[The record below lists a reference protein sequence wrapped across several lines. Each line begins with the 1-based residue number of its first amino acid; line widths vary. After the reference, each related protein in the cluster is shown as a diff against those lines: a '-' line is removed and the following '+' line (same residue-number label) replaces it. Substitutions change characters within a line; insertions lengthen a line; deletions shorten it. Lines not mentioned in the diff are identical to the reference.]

1 MPYSDQEAFLN
12 AYLKNYAKAQ
22 QNAINSGK
30 TGMSSA
36 RYTGQQA
43 MNAAPTTL
51 PDYGDIANS
60 FTTAYTK
67 QLAAVEA
74 QREKEAKAAQAA
86 AEKEARAAA
95 SAAKKASS
103 STTKSKK
110 LKKEELK
117 ALDSELEEM
126 AKTRV
131 ALQERKETQDTN
143 TRERIKENVGDTA
156 GISSLTA
163 ASRTFAPERKGS
175 ATKKRLSQRL
185 AAGVKGLAKGASTYK
200 QMQKA
205 RGGVSAEDSV
215 DLGGDQTPQAT
226 AAKQRS
232 RTKTRA
238 SVAKQSFT
246 TQELD
251 ARLTATNQRMRELQ
265 KQGKTQTR
273 EYRQLQNQHDTYA
286 TALGVDSF
294 AGRAGATGLGAVS
307 GFAAGLAN
315 MGDATARAIR
325 GQSASMDIPEY
336 EAASNDLQEAN
347 EQRDA
352 LIQMGRA
359 YTDTPNGP
367 VATPE
372 FQQVLDR
379 IASAKGVRAE
389 NQVTPERNQVVS
401 DMLDFAQN
409 QNQKAQAG
417 LDNTGRFV
425 VGTIGSVAQN
435 LPAFAAAAAVPEA
448 APVLIP
454 TLMGVSAAGNRE
466 NELEQRGVP
475 LNQAVLRSGLSGAVS
490 AITNKLPLEQG
501 AELMA
506 GNGPGLVR
514 AMARQALSEG
524 GQEASEYAADYG
536 LDVLAG
542 DPDANFSLAELGQ
555 QALGGALGGAI
566 SAAGSSLIGSGVNRL
581 REAQE
586 NAPVDTD
593 VQQAEPVSPDT
604 EAARQPLEAGQE
616 ALPGLDAVVDAYH
629 NGNLTNAQI
638 EQLKPGGELRQ
649 AFEEATGVKLPDTS
663 SETRKTLKAEAQI
676 QTIPTLSEDA
686 GYVPAGYH
694 AEDPGYIGGA
704 TSRDIAAEITGKDG
718 KSVYTRQ
725 LADIRDRF
733 LDAVQNGEDT
743 STIEQEAQALA
754 EKIFPESAF
763 VENTDTDYVRALRE
777 ALKKPVRVTDAEL
790 SDLENALGAT
800 RTEINRRYGL
810 NLVKAGDSST
820 SGLDQAVMEL
830 GEAFPDV
837 DLFAHPADAFAE
849 IVQKY
854 DQLKDGVQAVD
865 TESMKAARAYVADHI
880 LYGDSLDAAMAR
892 EAQTEAFDNFENSPY
907 TETNAMQD
915 GGEEVG
921 TRGGYGRRNLDGVDF
936 SEDDRRAEGKAP
948 EKPAFSGKG
957 SANTGVPEQVRR
969 VPGGGTPERVRE
981 INGHRYTYGQP
992 DAADYTAPVRT
1003 AADYAKQRYGLDV
1016 DVSDGPAYVDGN
1028 EHNSLMFTLPDGTIV
1043 VNNAAALDPDTVTAM
1058 IDHEVMHNIQHKN
1071 HALYARVDAALKESG
1086 VNPNA
1091 YREGTDLYEV
1101 LHGYDERNPDFMDLD
1116 NLPKFRRE
1124 LSAQIAGYAYRPEL
1138 AKSIFGDFVDDF
1150 DTVFDTVRSVLDERA
1165 QLGQQ
1170 ESGSQGSTAATTIPE
1185 LMPTQRVQELIP
1197 TLEDHPNTVGAA
1209 QRQFD
1214 RPEVSSQSHMTRD
1227 TDNDYLQPLVQRDQ
1241 GGEQKFTHERV
1252 SNADRMKIAANSME
1266 TESRDEIVSRLTSKE
1281 QWDADDTA
1289 LAGSVLREWDSALGD
1304 MDKSGEAYKQ
1314 ALAQKMK
1321 FTQRISESN
1330 TMNAQA
1336 LQMTQEFTTPE
1347 TAVMQSQKNIK
1358 TAVDRVANGKNKR
1371 KFDQYKSDVET
1382 AIANAEDTATQK
1394 ANDAVQKAIETVR
1407 QQVADETDQ
1416 PSVEDVLGRKLAA
1429 AVNRY
1434 ATDGKEASVEDVV
1447 QSEMLSQLTKMATSD
1462 TEKGARPK
1470 KPKLTVEQKLQ
1481 TALDNQETY
1490 TQAWEAAKEALVER
1504 YKDNADMSSRLQAF
1518 FNDAGES
1525 GLYGKDT
1532 IKQLVSKYTKDQGI
1546 DFKTLVKKGRR
1557 DKQSTLREIQE
1568 RIQDTFDMDDT
1579 QAQRIAEMAMNEY
1592 SKALSEA
1599 ADANLKAIRGGKG
1612 KTSKSTHDQFLGL
1625 LRMGIYDNEDVKA
1638 YAASKFGVQ
1647 PLTAEQCQQILD
1659 LAERAEQLPANSRD
1673 RVLLE
1678 SEAATIAA
1686 RNLSGSFH
1694 DAWDVWRYTSMLFN
1708 ARTNEKNIGGNVSMG
1723 LNART
1728 KDVVLAAMEWMIN
1741 KVAPGKVERTTAI
1754 VTPFTE
1760 NGRAL
1765 LAASANDA
1773 DLNSY
1778 RQLSGTSERMNLARD
1793 MQRHR
1798 EAFRS
1803 LASPDSNNIVTKF
1816 LSGLDSL
1823 AARASAPLE
1832 VSDYE
1837 GAFGVLE
1844 GLRGINKNMD
1854 AAIDW
1859 IRASAE
1865 SATNKGVLGVAGL
1878 KNNYAWSLAQYLKA
1892 NGADASIF
1900 DATDAQ
1906 SLALLD
1912 KARAHAIQQA
1922 LINTYHA
1929 ESKTASAVAKF
1940 KADLRGSDNFASRVL
1955 GDIVEGQLPF
1965 VKTPINVAKQSL
1977 QYSPLGFVSTAAEG
1991 IKVARGTG
1999 DVNLMLDH
2007 AAASVTGSLLFALG
2021 GILAEKGLLTA
2032 GIGDDEKDKANL
2044 EGRQEYSLQLVD
2056 DDGKL
2061 HSYTIDWANAAAIPM
2076 FAGAEYAK
2084 LAASDG
2090 ASLNSVASAS
2100 QQVLEPLLEMSFLQ
2114 GLNDNL
2120 ESLRYSEDPY
2130 IYGMAKQSLSS
2141 YATQGI
2147 PTLVGQVAR
2156 SIDPVRRST
2165 YSGTTGIESDI
2176 GYTANK
2182 IRNKIPFLS
2191 ETGQPYIDAFG
2202 DTQPNTG
2209 GSFAGRLAYNMLSPG
2224 YYGETTDDPVKQGVL
2239 DLANSSGDNSVI
2251 PEVAEKKVVWTS
2263 DKERHSYQLSPQ
2275 EYTDFATQQGQL
2287 RKDMAEAVLD
2297 SRYTEEQQVELIPEL
2312 YSTAG
2317 KITALDIV
2325 PDFSVGTE
2333 ERKRIDIYNQYG
2345 IDGLMNWIAYRKYA
2359 NTDGKTGI
2367 NQSEARAWLNDSD
2380 MSETMKDAFWAA
2392 SSSNWKSSR

>member
-43 MNAAPTTL
+43 MKAAPTTL

-95 SAAKKASS
+95 KAAKKASS

-143 TRERIKENVGDTA
+143 TRERSKENVGDTA

-226 AAKQRS
+226 AAKQRA

-238 SVAKQSFT
+238 SVAKQNFT

-265 KQGKTQTR
+265 KQGKTKTR

-286 TALGVDSF
+286 TALGVDSL
-294 AGRAGATGLGAVS
+294 AGRAGAIELGAVT
-307 GFAAGLAN
+307 GFGGGVAN
-315 MGDATARAIR
+315 MGDATLRAIR

-336 EAASNDLQEAN
+336 EAASDDLQEAN

-379 IASAKGVRAE
+379 IASAKGIRAE
-389 NQVTPERNQVVS
+389 NQITPEQNKVVKS
-401 DMLDFAQN
+401 ILDYSTEQT
-409 QNQKAQAG
+409 QKAQAG
-417 LDNTGRFV
+417 LNDQGRLLV
-425 VGTIGSVAQN
+425 EAIGGVSQI
-435 LPAFAAAAAVPEA
+435 LPAAVAAAAAPEA

-454 TLMGVSAAGNRE
+454 VLMGASAAGNRV
-466 NELEQRGVP
+466 NELEQRGIP
-475 LNQAVLRSGLSGAVS
+475 LNQAVLRGAMSGAVS
-490 AITNKLPLEQG
+490 GVTNKLPLEQG
-501 AELMA
+501 AELIA
-506 GNGPGLVR
+506 GGGPGVLR

-566 SAAGSSLIGSGVNRL
+566 SAAGSSLIGSGVNRA
-581 REAQE
+581 REALGANE

-604 EAARQPLEAGQE
+604 ETAPQQPTAAAQ
-616 ALPGLDAVVDAYH
+616 DAVQSPVTAAVEAFR
-629 NGNLTNAQI
+629 NGTLTNQ
-638 EQLKPGGELRQ
+638 QLDDLKPGGALRSE
-649 AFEEATGVKLPDTS
+649 FEAATGMTLPETS
-663 SETRKTLKAEAQI
+663 SETRKVLKAGMQEE
-676 QTIPTLSEDA
+676 IPYLRPVDSAENT
-686 GYVPAGYH
+686 GYDGTNETYT
-694 AEDPGYIGGA
+694 GGA
-704 TSRDIAAEITGKDG
+704 S
-718 KSVYTRQ
+718 
-725 LADIRDRF
+725 
-733 LDAVQNGEDT
+733 
-743 STIEQEAQALA
+743 
-754 EKIFPESAF
+754 
-763 VENTDTDYVRALRE
+763 
-777 ALKKPVRVTDAEL
+777 
-790 SDLENALGAT
+790 
-800 RTEINRRYGL
+800 
-810 NLVKAGDSST
+810 
-820 SGLDQAVMEL
+820 
-830 GEAFPDV
+830 
-837 DLFAHPADAFAE
+837 
-849 IVQKY
+849 
-854 DQLKDGVQAVD
+854 
-865 TESMKAARAYVADHI
+865 
-880 LYGDSLDAAMAR
+880 DSLL
-892 EAQTEAFDNFENSPY
+892 T
-907 TETNAMQD
+907 T
-915 GGEEVG
+915 
-921 TRGGYGRRNLDGVDF
+921 
-936 SEDDRRAEGKAP
+936 
-948 EKPAFSGKG
+948 PA
-957 SANTGVPEQVRR
+957 
-969 VPGGGTPERVRE
+969 
-981 INGHRYTYGQP
+981 
-992 DAADYTAPVRT
+992 
-1003 AADYAKQRYGLDV
+1003 
-1016 DVSDGPAYVDGN
+1016 
-1028 EHNSLMFTLPDGTIV
+1028 
-1043 VNNAAALDPDTVTAM
+1043 
-1058 IDHEVMHNIQHKN
+1058 
-1071 HALYARVDAALKESG
+1071 
-1086 VNPNA
+1086 
-1091 YREGTDLYEV
+1091 
-1101 LHGYDERNPDFMDLD
+1101 
-1116 NLPKFRRE
+1116 
-1124 LSAQIAGYAYRPEL
+1124 
-1138 AKSIFGDFVDDF
+1138 
-1150 DTVFDTVRSVLDERA
+1150 
-1165 QLGQQ
+1165 
-1170 ESGSQGSTAATTIPE
+1170 ESGSIPE
-1185 LMPTQRVQELIP
+1185 LMPTANQSVQEPIP
-1197 TLEDHPNTVGAA
+1197 TLADHPNTVGAA

-1214 RPEVSSQSHMTRD
+1214 RPEVASQSHMTRD
-1227 TDNDYLQPLVQRDQ
+1227 TDNDYLQPLVQSDQ

-1289 LAGSVLREWDSALGD
+1289 LAGSVLREWDLALGD

-1347 TAVMQSQKNIK
+1347 TAVMQSQKSIK

-1394 ANDAVQKAIETVR
+1394 ANDAVQKAIETAK
-1407 QQVADETDQ
+1407 QQVANETDQ
-1416 PSVEDVLGRKLAA
+1416 TSVEDALGRKLAA

-1470 KPKLTVEQKLQ
+1470 NPKLTVEQKLQ

-1490 TQAWEAAKEALVER
+1490 TQAWEAAKEALTER

-1518 FNDAGES
+1518 FDDAGES

-1546 DFKTLVKKGRR
+1546 DFKALVKKSRG
-1557 DKQSTLREIQE
+1557 DKQATLREIQD

-1599 ADANLKAIRGGKG
+1599 ADSNLKAIRDGKS
-1612 KTSKSTHDQFLGL
+1612 KTSKSTHDQFLEL
-1625 LRMGIYDNEDVKA
+1625 LRMGVYDEGDVQA

-1659 LAERAEQLPANSRD
+1659 LAERAEQLPANSRE

-1686 RNLSGSFH
+1686 RNLSGSFR

-1723 LNART
+1723 LNARA

-1741 KVAPGKVERTTAI
+1741 KVAPGSVERTTAI

-1760 NGRAL
+1760 DGRAL

-1803 LASPDSNNIVTKF
+1803 LAPSDSNNIVTKF
-1816 LSGLDSL
+1816 LSGLDHL

-1844 GLRGINKNMD
+1844 GLRGINKTMD

-1859 IRASAE
+1859 IQDSAASG
-1865 SATNKGVLGVAGL
+1865 TNKGVLGVAGL

-1955 GDIVEGQLPF
+1955 GDIVEGLLPF
-1965 VKTPINVAKQSL
+1965 VKTPINVAKQSV

-1991 IKVARGTG
+1991 VKVARGTG

-2032 GIGDDEKDKANL
+2032 GISDDEKDKANL

-2056 DDGKL
+2056 NDGKL

-2147 PTLVGQVAR
+2147 PTLAGQVAR
-2156 SIDPVRRST
+2156 SIDPIRRST

-2191 ETGQPYIDAFG
+2191 VTGQPYIDAFG
-2202 DTQPNTG
+2202 DTEENPG
-2209 GSFAGRLAYNMLSPG
+2209 GNFVGRLAYNMFSPG
-2224 YYGETTDDPVKQGVL
+2224 YYSETTDDPVQLGLL
-2239 DLANSSGDNSVI
+2239 DLANSTGNDEVI
-2251 PEVAEKKVVWTS
+2251 PELAAKKLSWTV
-2263 DKERHSYQLSPQ
+2263 DKEKHTYQLSPQ
-2275 EYTDFATQQGQL
+2275 EYTDFATQQGRL

-2317 KITALDIV
+2317 KIAALDIV

-2380 MSETMKDAFWAA
+2380 MSDAMKDAFWDA

>member
-1 MPYSDQEAFLN
+1 
-12 AYLKNYAKAQ
+12 
-22 QNAINSGK
+22 
-30 TGMSSA
+30 MS
-36 RYTGQQA
+36 
-43 MNAAPTTL
+43 
-51 PDYGDIANS
+51 
-60 FTTAYTK
+60 
-67 QLAAVEA
+67 
-74 QREKEAKAAQAA
+74 
-86 AEKEARAAA
+86 
-95 SAAKKASS
+95 
-103 STTKSKK
+103 
-110 LKKEELK
+110 
-117 ALDSELEEM
+117 
-126 AKTRV
+126 
-131 ALQERKETQDTN
+131 
-143 TRERIKENVGDTA
+143 
-156 GISSLTA
+156 
-163 ASRTFAPERKGS
+163 
-175 ATKKRLSQRL
+175 
-185 AAGVKGLAKGASTYK
+185 
-200 QMQKA
+200 
-205 RGGVSAEDSV
+205 
-215 DLGGDQTPQAT
+215 
-226 AAKQRS
+226 
-232 RTKTRA
+232 
-238 SVAKQSFT
+238 
-246 TQELD
+246 
-251 ARLTATNQRMRELQ
+251 
-265 KQGKTQTR
+265 
-273 EYRQLQNQHDTYA
+273 
-286 TALGVDSF
+286 
-294 AGRAGATGLGAVS
+294 
-307 GFAAGLAN
+307 
-315 MGDATARAIR
+315 
-325 GQSASMDIPEY
+325 
-336 EAASNDLQEAN
+336 
-347 EQRDA
+347 
-352 LIQMGRA
+352 
-359 YTDTPNGP
+359 
-367 VATPE
+367 
-372 FQQVLDR
+372 
-379 IASAKGVRAE
+379 
-389 NQVTPERNQVVS
+389 
-401 DMLDFAQN
+401 
-409 QNQKAQAG
+409 
-417 LDNTGRFV
+417 
-425 VGTIGSVAQN
+425 
-435 LPAFAAAAAVPEA
+435 
-448 APVLIP
+448 
-454 TLMGVSAAGNRE
+454 
-466 NELEQRGVP
+466 
-475 LNQAVLRSGLSGAVS
+475 
-490 AITNKLPLEQG
+490 
-501 AELMA
+501 
-506 GNGPGLVR
+506 
-514 AMARQALSEG
+514 
-524 GQEASEYAADYG
+524 
-536 LDVLAG
+536 
-542 DPDANFSLAELGQ
+542 
-555 QALGGALGGAI
+555 
-566 SAAGSSLIGSGVNRL
+566 
-581 REAQE
+581 
-586 NAPVDTD
+586 
-593 VQQAEPVSPDT
+593 
-604 EAARQPLEAGQE
+604 
-616 ALPGLDAVVDAYH
+616 
-629 NGNLTNAQI
+629 
-638 EQLKPGGELRQ
+638 
-649 AFEEATGVKLPDTS
+649 
-663 SETRKTLKAEAQI
+663 
-676 QTIPTLSEDA
+676 
-686 GYVPAGYH
+686 
-694 AEDPGYIGGA
+694 
-704 TSRDIAAEITGKDG
+704 
-718 KSVYTRQ
+718 
-725 LADIRDRF
+725 
-733 LDAVQNGEDT
+733 
-743 STIEQEAQALA
+743 
-754 EKIFPESAF
+754 
-763 VENTDTDYVRALRE
+763 
-777 ALKKPVRVTDAEL
+777 
-790 SDLENALGAT
+790 
-800 RTEINRRYGL
+800 
-810 NLVKAGDSST
+810 
-820 SGLDQAVMEL
+820 
-830 GEAFPDV
+830 
-837 DLFAHPADAFAE
+837 
-849 IVQKY
+849 
-854 DQLKDGVQAVD
+854 
-865 TESMKAARAYVADHI
+865 
-880 LYGDSLDAAMAR
+880 
-892 EAQTEAFDNFENSPY
+892 
-907 TETNAMQD
+907 
-915 GGEEVG
+915 
-921 TRGGYGRRNLDGVDF
+921 
-936 SEDDRRAEGKAP
+936 
-948 EKPAFSGKG
+948 
-957 SANTGVPEQVRR
+957 
-969 VPGGGTPERVRE
+969 
-981 INGHRYTYGQP
+981 
-992 DAADYTAPVRT
+992 
-1003 AADYAKQRYGLDV
+1003 
-1016 DVSDGPAYVDGN
+1016 
-1028 EHNSLMFTLPDGTIV
+1028 
-1043 VNNAAALDPDTVTAM
+1043 
-1058 IDHEVMHNIQHKN
+1058 
-1071 HALYARVDAALKESG
+1071 
-1086 VNPNA
+1086 
-1091 YREGTDLYEV
+1091 
-1101 LHGYDERNPDFMDLD
+1101 
-1116 NLPKFRRE
+1116 
-1124 LSAQIAGYAYRPEL
+1124 
-1138 AKSIFGDFVDDF
+1138 
-1150 DTVFDTVRSVLDERA
+1150 
-1165 QLGQQ
+1165 
-1170 ESGSQGSTAATTIPE
+1170 
-1185 LMPTQRVQELIP
+1185 
-1197 TLEDHPNTVGAA
+1197 DHPNTVGAA

-1214 RPEVSSQSHMTRD
+1214 RPEVASQSHMTRD

-1289 LAGSVLREWDSALGD
+1289 LAGSVLREWDLALGD
-1304 MDKSGEAYKQ
+1304 MDKSSEAYKQ

-1347 TAVMQSQKNIK
+1347 TAVMQSQKSIK

-1382 AIANAEDTATQK
+1382 SIANAEDTATQK
-1394 ANDAVQKAIETVR
+1394 ANDAVQKAIETAQR
-1407 QQVADETDQ
+1407 QVANETDQ
-1416 PSVEDVLGRKLAA
+1416 PSVEDALGRKLAA

-1434 ATDGKEASVEDVV
+1434 ATDWKEASVEDVV

-1490 TQAWEAAKEALVER
+1490 TQAWEAAKEALAER

-1518 FNDAGES
+1518 FDDAGES

-1546 DFKTLVKKGRR
+1546 DFKALVKKSRG
-1557 DKQSTLREIQE
+1557 DKQATLREIQE

-1599 ADANLKAIRGGKG
+1599 ADANLKAIRDGKS
-1612 KTSKSTHDQFLGL
+1612 KTSKSTHDQFLEL
-1625 LRMGIYDNEDVKA
+1625 LRMGVYDESDVQA

-1647 PLTAEQCQQILD
+1647 PLTSEQCQQILD
-1659 LAERAEQLPANSRD
+1659 LAERAEQLPVNSRE
-1673 RVLLE
+1673 RVAME
-1678 SEAATIAA
+1678 NKAAAIAA
-1686 RNLSGSFH
+1686 QNVSGSFR
-1694 DAWDVWRYTSMLFN
+1694 DAWDTWRYTSMLFN

-1723 LNART
+1723 LNARA

-1741 KVAPGKVERTTAI
+1741 KVAPGSVERTTAI

-1760 NGRAL
+1760 DGRAL

-1803 LASPDSNNIVTKF
+1803 LAPSDSNNIVTKF
-1816 LSGLDSL
+1816 LSGLDHL

-1859 IRASAE
+1859 IQETAASG
-1865 SATNKGVLGVAGL
+1865 TNKGVLGVAGL

-1940 KADLRGSDNFASRVL
+1940 KADLRGSDNFTRRVL
-1955 GDIVEGQLPF
+1955 GDIVEGLLPF
-1965 VKTPINVAKQSL
+1965 VKTPINVAKQSV

-2007 AAASVTGSLLFALG
+2007 AAASVTGSALFALG

-2032 GIGDDEKDKANL
+2032 GISDDEKDKANL

-2056 DDGKL
+2056 NDGKL

-2084 LAASDG
+2084 LTASDG
-2090 ASLNSVASAS
+2090 ASLNSVVSAS

-2114 GLNDNL
+2114 GLNNNL
-2120 ESLRYSEDPY
+2120 ESLRYSEKPY
-2130 IYGMAKQSLSS
+2130 IYGIAEQALSS

-2209 GSFAGRLAYNMLSPG
+2209 GSFAGRLAYNMISPG

-2317 KITALDIV
+2317 KIAALDIV
-2325 PDFSVGTE
+2325 PDYSVGTE

-2380 MSETMKDAFWAA
+2380 MSEAMKDAFWAA

>member
-12 AYLKNYAKAQ
+12 AYLKNYVKAQ
-22 QNAINSGK
+22 QNAVNGGK
-30 TGMSSA
+30 TGLSSA

-51 PDYGDIANS
+51 PDYGDIAGS

-117 ALDSELEEM
+117 ALDSELEEL

-131 ALQERKETQDTN
+131 ALQERKETQDAN

-175 ATKKRLSQRL
+175 ATKKSFSQRV
-185 AAGVKGLAKGASTYK
+185 AAGVKGFAKGASAYK

-215 DLGGDQTPQAT
+215 DLGGVQTPQAT
-226 AAKQRS
+226 AAKQKS
-232 RTKTRA
+232 RTKARA
-238 SVAKQSFT
+238 SVAKQNFT

-265 KQGKTQTR
+265 KQGKTKTR

-286 TALGVDSF
+286 AALGVDTL

-336 EAASNDLQEAN
+336 EAASDDLQAAN

-379 IASAKGVRAE
+379 IANAKGVRAE

-417 LDNTGRFV
+417 LDNTGRFL

-454 TLMGVSAAGNRE
+454 ALMGVSAAGNRE

-566 SAAGSSLIGSGVNRL
+566 SAAGSSLIGSGVNRA
-581 REAQE
+581 REVLGANG
-586 NAPVDTD
+586 NAPVDVD
-593 VQQAEPVSPDT
+593 VQQAEPVSPNPEPVAPAPESVSPSPET
-604 EAARQPLEAGQE
+604 AAQQTLEATQE
-616 ALPGLDAVVDAYH
+616 GIPELGVVTPDAAPKTAIDVIVDAYR
-629 NGNLTNAQI
+629 NGTLTNKQI
-638 EQLKPGGELRQ
+638 DQLKPGGELRQ
-649 AFEEATGVKLPDTS
+649 AFEEATGVTLPGTS
-663 SETRKTLKAEAQI
+663 SETRKALKAGMQEK
-676 QTIPTLSEDA
+676 IPYLRPVDSAENTGYDGTNETYTGGASDDGTGRGNGKIAEPNGEGREGIPELLRDA
-686 GYVPAGYH
+686 GNSHGAQASEGLVGNWNPSGGTQVLRGFLNVSPETQA
-694 AEDPGYIGGA
+694 AVERSGA
-704 TSRDIAAEITGKDG
+704 TPLELRDTTSDPQLFSSALEEARQKNPHGLMVSPKTVEELSQPETRTFMSADNMAGALVTADGDIEAVFKNPQSKAKQAATSLLITAVENGGRKLDCYGEALVRTYNNRGFEAVARIPFNAEEVEAGWTYGKQDVYVMKLRDGVTAQDIANRLTLPEEDG
-718 KSVYTRQ
+718 GFHQQTPQ
-725 LADIRDRF
+725 ELANLPVFDDY
-733 LDAVQNGEDT
+733 DE
-743 STIEQEAQALA
+743 ALA
-754 EKIFPESAF
+754 
-763 VENTDTDYVRALRE
+763 YR
-777 ALKKPVRVTDAEL
+777 
-790 SDLENALGAT
+790 
-800 RTEINRRYGL
+800 
-810 NLVKAGDSST
+810 
-820 SGLDQAVMEL
+820 
-830 GEAFPDV
+830 
-837 DLFAHPADAFAE
+837 
-849 IVQKY
+849 
-854 DQLKDGVQAVD
+854 
-865 TESMKAARAYVADHI
+865 
-880 LYGDSLDAAMAR
+880 DSL
-892 EAQTEAFDNFENSPY
+892 
-907 TETNAMQD
+907 
-915 GGEEVG
+915 
-921 TRGGYGRRNLDGVDF
+921 L
-936 SEDDRRAEGKAP
+936 
-948 EKPAFSGKG
+948 
-957 SANTGVPEQVRR
+957 
-969 VPGGGTPERVRE
+969 
-981 INGHRYTYGQP
+981 
-992 DAADYTAPVRT
+992 TAPT
-1003 AADYAKQRYGLDV
+1003 EN
-1016 DVSDGPAYVDGN
+1016 GN
-1028 EHNSLMFTLPDGTIV
+1028 
-1043 VNNAAALDPDTVTAM
+1043 
-1058 IDHEVMHNIQHKN
+1058 
-1071 HALYARVDAALKESG
+1071 
-1086 VNPNA
+1086 
-1091 YREGTDLYEV
+1091 
-1101 LHGYDERNPDFMDLD
+1101 
-1116 NLPKFRRE
+1116 
-1124 LSAQIAGYAYRPEL
+1124 
-1138 AKSIFGDFVDDF
+1138 
-1150 DTVFDTVRSVLDERA
+1150 
-1165 QLGQQ
+1165 
-1170 ESGSQGSTAATTIPE
+1170 IPE
-1185 LMPTQRVQELIP
+1185 LMPTANQSVQEPIP
-1197 TLEDHPNTVGAA
+1197 TLADHPNTVGAA

-1214 RPEVSSQSHMTRD
+1214 RPEVASQSHMTRD

-1241 GGEQKFTHERV
+1241 GGEQQFTHERV

-1266 TESRDEIVSRLTSKE
+1266 TESRDEIVSRLTGKE

-1289 LAGSVLREWDSALGD
+1289 LAGSVLREWDLALGD
-1304 MDKSGEAYKQ
+1304 MDKSGDAYKQ

-1347 TAVMQSQKNIK
+1347 TAVMQSQKSIK

-1371 KFDQYKSDVET
+1371 KFDQYKGDVET
-1382 AIANAEDTATQK
+1382 AVANAEDTATQK
-1394 ANDAVQKAIETVR
+1394 ANDAVQKAIEAV
-1407 QQVADETDQ
+1407 QQQATDTDEQ
-1416 PSVEDVLGRKLAA
+1416 PSNATKRGKRTEKTQDEANQPSAEDVLSRKLAA
-1429 AVNRY
+1429 AVKRHV
-1434 ATDGKEASVEDVV
+1434 TDGKESSVEDVV

-1462 TEKGARPK
+1462 TEKGARPQ
-1470 KPKLTVEQKLQ
+1470 KPKLTVEEKLQ

-1490 TQAWEAAKEALVER
+1490 SHVWEAAKEALTER

-1518 FNDAGES
+1518 FDDAGES

-1546 DFKTLVKKGRR
+1546 DFKALVKKSRG
-1557 DKQSTLREIQE
+1557 DKQATLREIQD

-1592 SKALSEA
+1592 SRALSEA
-1599 ADANLKAIRGGKG
+1599 ADSNLKAIRDGKS
-1612 KTSKSTHDQFLGL
+1612 KTSKSTHDQFLEL
-1625 LRMGIYDNEDVKA
+1625 LRMGVYDEGDVQA

-1659 LAERAEQLPANSRD
+1659 LAERAEQLPVNSRD
-1673 RVLLE
+1673 RVLME
-1678 SEAATIAA
+1678 SEVATIAA
-1686 RNLSGSFH
+1686 QNLSGSFR
-1694 DAWDVWRYTSMLFN
+1694 DAWDAWRYTSMLLS

-1723 LNART
+1723 LNARA
-1728 KDVVLAAMEWMIN
+1728 KDVVLASMEWMIN

-1754 VTPFTE
+1754 VTPFTKD
-1760 NGRAL
+1760 GRAL

-1778 RQLSGTSERMNLARD
+1778 RQLSGSSERMNLARD
-1793 MQRHR
+1793 MQQHR
-1798 EAFRS
+1798 KTFRS

-1816 LSGLDSL
+1816 LAGLDSL
-1823 AARASAPLE
+1823 AARASAPLG

-1837 GAFGVLE
+1837 GAFGSLE
-1844 GLRGINKNMD
+1844 GLRGINKTMD

-1859 IRASAE
+1859 IQDSAASG
-1865 SATNKGVLGVAGL
+1865 TNKGVLGVAGL

-1906 SLALLD
+1906 SLDLLD
-1912 KARAHAIQQA
+1912 RARAHAIQQA

-1929 ESKTASAVAKF
+1929 ESKTASAVSKF
-1940 KADLRGSDNFASRVL
+1940 KADLRGSDNFAHRVL
-1955 GDIVEGQLPF
+1955 GDIVEGLLPF
-1965 VKTPINVAKQSL
+1965 VKTPINVAKQSV

-1991 IKVARGTG
+1991 VKVARGTG

-2007 AAASVTGSLLFALG
+2007 AAASVTGSALFALG

-2032 GIGDDEKDKANL
+2032 GISDDEKDKANL

-2056 DDGKL
+2056 NDGKL

-2076 FAGAEYAK
+2076 FAGAEYSK
-2084 LAASDG
+2084 LTASDG
-2090 ASLNSVASAS
+2090 ASLNSVVSAS

-2114 GLNDNL
+2114 GLNNNL
-2120 ESLRYSEDPY
+2120 ESLRYSEKPY
-2130 IYGMAKQSLSS
+2130 IYGIAEQALSS

-2156 SIDPVRRST
+2156 SVDPVRRST

-2224 YYGETTDDPVKQGVL
+2224 YYSETTDDPVKQGVL

-2251 PEVAEKKVVWTS
+2251 PEVAEKKVSWTS
-2263 DKERHSYQLSPQ
+2263 NKERHSYQLSPQ
-2275 EYTDFATQQGQL
+2275 EYTDFATQSGQL

-2297 SRYTEEQQVELIPEL
+2297 SRYTEEQQVQLIPEL

-2317 KITALDIV
+2317 KIAALDIV
-2325 PDFSVGTE
+2325 PDYSVGTE
-2333 ERKRIDIYNQYG
+2333 EQKRIDIYNQYG
-2345 IDGLMNWIAYRKYA
+2345 IEGLMNWIAYRKYA

-2380 MSETMKDAFWAA
+2380 MSEAMKDAFWAA

>member
-22 QNAINSGK
+22 QSAINSGK

-43 MNAAPTTL
+43 ENAAPTTL

-131 ALQERKETQDTN
+131 ALQERKETLDAN

-163 ASRTFAPERKGS
+163 ASRTFAPKRKGS
-175 ATKKRLSQRL
+175 ATKKSFSQRL

-215 DLGGDQTPQAT
+215 DLSGKQTEQAK
-226 AAKQRS
+226 AAIQRE
-232 RTKTRA
+232 RIKERA
-238 SVAKQSFT
+238 SVAKKNFT

-265 KQGKTQTR
+265 KQGKTKTR

-286 TALGVDSF
+286 TALGVDSL
-294 AGRAGATGLGAVS
+294 AGRAGAIELGAVT
-307 GFAAGLAN
+307 GFGGGVAN
-315 MGDATARAIR
+315 MGDATLRAIR

-336 EAASNDLQEAN
+336 EAASDDLQEAN

-379 IASAKGVRAE
+379 IASAKGIRAE
-389 NQVTPERNQVVS
+389 NQITPEQNKVVKS
-401 DMLDFAQN
+401 ILDYSTEQT
-409 QNQKAQAG
+409 QKAQAG
-417 LDNTGRFV
+417 LNDQGRLL
-425 VGTIGSVAQN
+425 VGAIGGVSQII
-435 LPAFAAAAAVPEA
+435 PAAVAAAAAPEA

-454 TLMGVSAAGNRE
+454 VLMGASAAGNRV
-466 NELEQRGVP
+466 NELEQRGIP
-475 LNQAVLRSGLSGAVS
+475 LNQAVLRGAMSGAVS
-490 AITNKLPLEQG
+490 GVTNKLPLEQG
-501 AELMA
+501 AELIA
-506 GNGPGLVR
+506 GGGPGVLR

-566 SAAGSSLIGSGVNRL
+566 SAAGSSLIGSGVNRA
-581 REAQE
+581 REALGANG

-593 VQQAEPVSPDT
+593 VQQAEPVSPAPET
-604 EAARQPLEAGQE
+604 SVSPEPESVSPSPETVAQQPLEATQE
-616 ALPGLDAVVDAYH
+616 SIPELGVVAPDAAPKTAIDVIVDAYR
-629 NGNLTNAQI
+629 NGTLTNKQI
-638 EQLKPGGELRQ
+638 DQLKPGGELRQ
-649 AFEEATGVKLPDTS
+649 AFEEATGVTLPDTS
-663 SETRKTLKAEAQI
+663 SETRKALKAGMQEE
-676 QTIPTLSEDA
+676 IPYLRPVDSAENT
-686 GYVPAGYH
+686 GYDGTNETYT
-694 AEDPGYIGGA
+694 GGA
-704 TSRDIAAEITGKDG
+704 NYDGTRSESGSIAEPDGEGREGIPELLRNPENGGRAQSGEGLVGKRDTTGGSQVLRGFLTVSPGTQAAIEQSGATPLELRDTSSDPQLFSTALEEARQKNPHGLMVSPKTVEELNQPGTITFMNADNMAGALVTADGDIEAVFKNPQSKAKQAATSLLITAVENGGRKLDCYGDELVHTYNGRGFEAVARIPFNAGAVEDGWTYGAKDVYVMKLLDGVTAQDIAGRLRMDEDDG
-718 KSVYTRQ
+718 GFHMQ
-725 LADIRDRF
+725 
-733 LDAVQNGEDT
+733 
-743 STIEQEAQALA
+743 
-754 EKIFPESAF
+754 
-763 VENTDTDYVRALRE
+763 
-777 ALKKPVRVTDAEL
+777 TDAEL
-790 SDLENALGAT
+790 ANLPVFDDYDEAL
-800 RTEINRRYGL
+800 
-810 NLVKAGDSST
+810 
-820 SGLDQAVMEL
+820 
-830 GEAFPDV
+830 
-837 DLFAHPADAFAE
+837 
-849 IVQKY
+849 
-854 DQLKDGVQAVD
+854 
-865 TESMKAARAYVADHI
+865 AYR
-880 LYGDSLDAAMAR
+880 DSL
-892 EAQTEAFDNFENSPY
+892 
-907 TETNAMQD
+907 
-915 GGEEVG
+915 
-921 TRGGYGRRNLDGVDF
+921 L
-936 SEDDRRAEGKAP
+936 
-948 EKPAFSGKG
+948 
-957 SANTGVPEQVRR
+957 
-969 VPGGGTPERVRE
+969 
-981 INGHRYTYGQP
+981 
-992 DAADYTAPVRT
+992 TAPT
-1003 AADYAKQRYGLDV
+1003 EN
-1016 DVSDGPAYVDGN
+1016 GN
-1028 EHNSLMFTLPDGTIV
+1028 
-1043 VNNAAALDPDTVTAM
+1043 
-1058 IDHEVMHNIQHKN
+1058 
-1071 HALYARVDAALKESG
+1071 
-1086 VNPNA
+1086 
-1091 YREGTDLYEV
+1091 
-1101 LHGYDERNPDFMDLD
+1101 
-1116 NLPKFRRE
+1116 
-1124 LSAQIAGYAYRPEL
+1124 
-1138 AKSIFGDFVDDF
+1138 
-1150 DTVFDTVRSVLDERA
+1150 
-1165 QLGQQ
+1165 
-1170 ESGSQGSTAATTIPE
+1170 IPE
-1185 LMPTQRVQELIP
+1185 LMPTANQSVQEPIP
-1197 TLEDHPNTVGAA
+1197 TLADHPNTVGAA

-1214 RPEVSSQSHMTRD
+1214 RPEVASQSHMTRD
-1227 TDNDYLQPLVQRDQ
+1227 TDNDYLQPLVQSDQ
-1241 GGEQKFTHERV
+1241 GGEQQFTHERV

-1289 LAGSVLREWDSALGD
+1289 LAGSVLREWDLALGD

-1321 FTQRISESN
+1321 FTQRISASN

-1347 TAVMQSQKNIK
+1347 TAVMQSQKSIK

-1394 ANDAVQKAIETVR
+1394 ANDAVQKAIKTVR
-1407 QQVADETDQ
+1407 QQVANETDQ
-1416 PSVEDVLGRKLAA
+1416 TSVEDVLGRKLAA

-1532 IKQLVSKYTKDQGI
+1532 IKQLVSKYTKDQGL
-1546 DFKTLVKKGRR
+1546 DFKALVKKGRR

-1612 KTSKSTHDQFLGL
+1612 KTSKSTHDHFLEL

-1659 LAERAEQLPANSRD
+1659 LTEQAEALPANSRE
-1673 RVLLE
+1673 RVALE
-1678 SEAATIAA
+1678 NKAATIAA
-1686 RNLSGSFH
+1686 NNVTSSW
-1694 DAWDVWRYTSMLFN
+1694 WDTINSLRFTSMLLN
-1708 ARTNEKNIGGNVSMG
+1708 ARTNLVNAGGNITQGS
-1723 LNART
+1723 NARM
-1728 KDVVLAAMEWMIN
+1728 KDIVLAGEEVLVN
-1741 KVAPGKVERTTAI
+1741 KVLDLPFAKKHNWRDKSGFERTTSI
-1754 VTPFTE
+1754 VSAFTPK
-1760 NGRAL
+1760 GRAL
-1765 LAASANDA
+1765 LSACAADA
-1773 DLNSY
+1773 DANY
-1778 RQLSGTSERMNLARD
+1778 RQLATGSDKIDFAQSMQQKGNLWQSHLKDDSGTIIRGLFAYLDGRA
-1793 MQRHR
+1793 
-1798 EAFRS
+1798 EASSKS
-1803 LASPDSNNIVTKF
+1803 LESADYKGF
-1816 LSGLDSL
+1816 FGMLD
-1823 AARASAPLE
+1823 
-1832 VSDYE
+1832 
-1837 GAFGVLE
+1837 
-1844 GLRGINKNMD
+1844 GLRGINKQMD
-1854 AAIDW
+1854 SAIDW
-1859 IRASAE
+1859 VTSQCDKSTQA
-1865 SATNKGVLGVAGL
+1865 GVLGVAGL
-1878 KNNYAWSLAQYLKA
+1878 KNNYARSLAQYLKA
-1892 NGADASIF
+1892 NGLDQSIF
-1900 DATDAQ
+1900 SATDEASMQ
-1906 SLALLD
+1906 ILD
-1912 KARAHAIQQA
+1912 KARAHALTQA
-1922 LINTYHA
+1922 FINTFHA
-1929 ESKTASAVAKF
+1929 DSETATIIAKG
-1940 KADLRGSDNFASRVL
+1940 KRSLAEADGWHHKFFYALA
-1955 GDIVEGQLPF
+1955 EGELPF
-1965 VKTPINVAKQSL
+1965 VKTPINVAKQAM
-1977 QYSPLGFVSTAAEG
+1977 QYSPLGFASTAIEG
-1991 IKVARGTG
+1991 AKVATG
-1999 DVNLMLDH
+1999 SGNFNVMLDH
-2007 AAASVTGSLLFALG
+2007 AAASVTGTSLFVLG
-2021 GILAEKGLLTA
+2021 AILARKGLLTG
-2032 GIGDDEKDKANL
+2032 GIDDDDKVKADM
-2044 EGRQEYSLQLVD
+2044 EGRQEYSLQLAD
-2056 DDGKL
+2056 ENGKL
-2061 HSYTIDWANAAAIPM
+2061 RSYTISWANSVAIPM
-2076 FAGAEYAK
+2076 LAGAEFAN
-2084 LAASDG
+2084 LTTDDDV
-2090 ASLNSVASAS
+2090 SLNDIYDATTHM
-2100 QQVLEPLLEMSFLQ
+2100 LEPLITNTFLQ
-2114 GLNDNL
+2114 GMNNSF
-2120 ESLRYSEDPY
+2120 ENLRYSRDGFIPGLTREA
-2130 IYGMAKQSLSS
+2130 ITG
-2141 YATQGI
+2141 YATQYV
-2147 PTLVGQVAR
+2147 PTSLGQVAR
-2156 SIDPVRRST
+2156 TVDPIRRST
-2165 YSGTTGIESDI
+2165 YSGTTGIESDF

-2182 IRNKIPFLS
+2182 MRNKIPFLS

-2202 DTQPNTG
+2202 DTEENPG
-2209 GSFAGRLAYNMLSPG
+2209 GNFVGRLAYNMFSPG
-2224 YYGETTDDPVKQGVL
+2224 YYSETTDDPVQLGLL
-2239 DLANSSGDNSVI
+2239 DLANSTGNDKVI
-2251 PEVAEKKVVWTS
+2251 PELAAKKLSWTV
-2263 DKERHSYQLSPQ
+2263 DKEKHTYQLSPQ

-2312 YSTAG
+2312 YGTAG
-2317 KITALDIV
+2317 KIAALDIV

-2380 MSETMKDAFWAA
+2380 MSDAMKDAFWDA
-2392 SSSNWKSSR
+2392 SSTNWKSSR

>member
-95 SAAKKASS
+95 SATKKASS

-131 ALQERKETQDTN
+131 ALQERKETLDTN

-163 ASRTFAPERKGS
+163 ASRTFAPKRKGS
-175 ATKKRLSQRL
+175 ATKKSFSQRF
-185 AAGVKGLAKGASTYK
+185 AAGVKGLAKAASAYK

-215 DLGGDQTPQAT
+215 DLGGGQTPQAT
-226 AAKQRS
+226 AAKQRA

-238 SVAKQSFT
+238 SVAKQTFT

-265 KQGKTQTR
+265 KQGKTKTR

-336 EAASNDLQEAN
+336 EAASDDLQAAN

-401 DMLDFAQN
+401 NMLNFAQN

-417 LDNTGRFV
+417 LGNTGRFL

-454 TLMGVSAAGNRE
+454 ALMGVSAAGNRE

-566 SAAGSSLIGSGVNRL
+566 SAAGSSLIGSSVNRL

-593 VQQAEPVSPDT
+593 VQQAEPVSPAPET
-604 EAARQPLEAGQE
+604 SVSPEPESVSPSPETVAQQPLENTQE
-616 ALPGLDAVVDAYH
+616 SIPELGEVAPDAAPKTAIDVIVDAYR
-629 NGNLTNAQI
+629 NGTLTNKQI
-638 EQLKPGGELRQ
+638 DQLKPGGELRQ
-649 AFEEATGVKLPDTS
+649 AFEEATGVTLPDTS
-663 SETRKTLKAEAQI
+663 SETRK
-676 QTIPTLSEDA
+676 
-686 GYVPAGYH
+686 
-694 AEDPGYIGGA
+694 
-704 TSRDIAAEITGKDG
+704 
-718 KSVYTRQ
+718 
-725 LADIRDRF
+725 
-733 LDAVQNGEDT
+733 
-743 STIEQEAQALA
+743 
-754 EKIFPESAF
+754 
-763 VENTDTDYVRALRE
+763 ALR
-777 ALKKPVRVTDAEL
+777 T
-790 SDLENALGAT
+790 GAQN
-800 RTEINRRYGL
+800 EIPYL
-810 NLVKAGDSST
+810 HSIDST
-820 SGLDQAVMEL
+820 
-830 GEAFPDV
+830 
-837 DLFAHPADAFAE
+837 
-849 IVQKY
+849 
-854 DQLKDGVQAVD
+854 
-865 TESMKAARAYVADHI
+865 
-880 LYGDSLDAAMAR
+880 
-892 EAQTEAFDNFENSPY
+892 
-907 TETNAMQD
+907 
-915 GGEEVG
+915 
-921 TRGGYGRRNLDGVDF
+921 
-936 SEDDRRAEGKAP
+936 
-948 EKPAFSGKG
+948 
-957 SANTGVPEQVRR
+957 ANTGYDGTNETYTGGASYDGTGSGERSFAEQDGEGRDGIPELLRNAENGSGAKSGEISMGGRDNAGGSQVLRGFLTLSPETQASIER
-969 VPGGGTPERVRE
+969 SGATPLELRDTTSDPQLFSSALDEAIRKNSHGLMVSPKTVEELSSPGTRTFMSADNMAGALVTADGDIEAVFKNPQSKAKQAATSLLITAVENGGRKLDCYGKGLVKTYNQRGFEAVAKIPFNAEQAPD
-981 INGHRYTYGQP
+981 GWSYGQQ
-992 DAADYTAPVRT
+992 DVYVMKLRDGVTAHDIATNLNVSEENGGYHLQTIGELAALPVFDDYDKA
-1003 AADYAKQRYGLDV
+1003 L
-1016 DVSDGPAYVDGN
+1016 AYRD
-1028 EHNSLMFTLPDGTIV
+1028 SLMQSTS
-1043 VNNAAALDPDTVTAM
+1043 ADT
-1058 IDHEVMHNIQHKN
+1058 
-1071 HALYARVDAALKESG
+1071 
-1086 VNPNA
+1086 
-1091 YREGTDLYEV
+1091 
-1101 LHGYDERNPDFMDLD
+1101 
-1116 NLPKFRRE
+1116 
-1124 LSAQIAGYAYRPEL
+1124 LSA
-1138 AKSIFGDFVDDF
+1138 
-1150 DTVFDTVRSVLDERA
+1150 
-1165 QLGQQ
+1165 
-1170 ESGSQGSTAATTIPE
+1170 SGTIPE
-1185 LMPTQRVQELIP
+1185 LMDTTAQSVQQPIPEL
-1197 TLEDHPNTVGAA
+1197 TDHPNTVGAA

-1214 RPEVSSQSHMTRD
+1214 RPEVASQSHMTRD

-1241 GGEQKFTHERV
+1241 GGEQQFTHERV

-1347 TAVMQSQKNIK
+1347 TAVMQSQKSIK

-1371 KFDQYKSDVET
+1371 KFDQYKGDVET
-1382 AIANAEDTATQK
+1382 AVANAEDTATQK
-1394 ANDAVQKAIETVR
+1394 ANDAVQKAIEAV
-1407 QQVADETDQ
+1407 QQQATDTDARPSNATKRGKRTEKTQDEANQ
-1416 PSVEDVLGRKLAA
+1416 PSAEDVLSRKLAA
-1429 AVNRY
+1429 AVKRHV
-1434 ATDGKEASVEDVV
+1434 TDGKESSVEDVV

-1462 TEKGARPK
+1462 TEKGARPQ
-1470 KPKLTVEQKLQ
+1470 KPKLTVEEKLQ

-1490 TQAWEAAKEALVER
+1490 SHVWEAAKEALTER

-1518 FNDAGES
+1518 FDDAGES

-1532 IKQLVSKYTKDQGI
+1532 IKQLVSKYTKDQGL
-1546 DFKTLVKKGRR
+1546 DFKALVKKGRG

-1673 RVLLE
+1673 RVLME
-1678 SEAATIAA
+1678 SEVATIAA
-1686 RNLSGSFH
+1686 QNLSGSFR
-1694 DAWDVWRYTSMLFN
+1694 DAWDAWRYTSMLLS

-1723 LNART
+1723 LNARA
-1728 KDVVLAAMEWMIN
+1728 KDVVLASMEWMIN

-1754 VTPFTE
+1754 VTPFTKD
-1760 NGRAL
+1760 GRAL

-1778 RQLSGTSERMNLARD
+1778 RQLSGSSERMNLARD
-1793 MQRHR
+1793 MQQHR
-1798 EAFRS
+1798 KTFRS

-1816 LSGLDSL
+1816 LAGLDSL
-1823 AARASAPLE
+1823 AARASAPLG

-1837 GAFGVLE
+1837 GAFGSLE
-1844 GLRGINKNMD
+1844 GLRGINKTMD

-1859 IRASAE
+1859 IQASAE

-2056 DDGKL
+2056 EDGKL
-2061 HSYTIDWANAAAIPM
+2061 RSYTIDWANAAAIPM

-2202 DTQPNTG
+2202 DTQSNTG

-2224 YYGETTDDPVKQGVL
+2224 YYSETTDDPVKQGVL

-2251 PEVAEKKVVWTS
+2251 PEVAEKKVSWTS

-2312 YSTAG
+2312 YGTAG
-2317 KITALDIV
+2317 KIAALDIV
-2325 PDFSVGTE
+2325 PDYSVGTE

-2380 MSETMKDAFWAA
+2380 MSDAMKDAFWAA

>member
-117 ALDSELEEM
+117 ALDAELEKM

-131 ALQERKETQDTN
+131 ALQGRKETQDTN

-175 ATKKRLSQRL
+175 ATMKSLSQRL
-185 AAGVKGLAKGASTYK
+185 AAGVKGFAKGASAYR

-215 DLGGDQTPQAT
+215 DLGGVQTPQAT
-226 AAKQRS
+226 AAKQKS
-232 RTKTRA
+232 RTKSRA
-238 SVAKQSFT
+238 SVAKQNFT

-251 ARLTATNQRMRELQ
+251 ARLTAINQRMRELQ
-265 KQGKTQTR
+265 NQGKTKTR

-286 TALGVDSF
+286 TALGVDSL
-294 AGRAGATGLGAVS
+294 AGRAGAIELGAFT
-307 GFAAGLAN
+307 GFGGGIAN
-315 MGDATARAIR
+315 MGDATLRAIR

-336 EAASNDLQEAN
+336 EAASYDLQEAN
-347 EQRDA
+347 EHRDA

-372 FQQVLDR
+372 FQKVLDK
-379 IASAKGVRAE
+379 IKAAKDVRAE
-389 NQVTPERNQVVS
+389 NQITPEQNKVVKS
-401 DMLDFAQN
+401 ILDYSN
-409 QNQKAQAG
+409 EQNQKAQAG
-417 LDNTGRFV
+417 LNDQGRLL
-425 VGTIGSVAQN
+425 VGAIGGASQ
-435 LPAFAAAAAVPEA
+435 LIPAAVAAAAAPEA

-454 TLMGVSAAGNRE
+454 VLMGASAAGNRV
-466 NELEQRGVP
+466 NELEQRGIP
-475 LNQAVLRSGLSGAVS
+475 LNQAVLRGAMSGAVS
-490 AITNKLPLEQG
+490 GVTNKLPIEQG
-501 AELMA
+501 AELIA
-506 GNGPGLVR
+506 GGGPGVLR

-536 LDVLAG
+536 IDVLAG

-566 SAAGSSLIGSGVNRL
+566 SAAGSSLIGSGVNRA
-581 REAQE
+581 REALGANG
-586 NAPVDTD
+586 NAPVDVD
-593 VQQAEPVSPDT
+593 VQQDETVSPST
-604 EAARQPLEAGQE
+604 ETAPQQPTVAAH
-616 ALPGLDAVVDAYH
+616 DAVQSPVTAAVEAFR
-629 NGNLTNAQI
+629 NGTLTNQ
-638 EQLKPGGELRQ
+638 QLDDLKPGGALRSE
-649 AFEEATGVKLPDTS
+649 FEAATGMTLPDTS

-676 QTIPTLSEDA
+676 QTNPTLSEDA

-733 LDAVQNGEDT
+733 LDALQNGEDT

-763 VENTDTDYVRALRE
+763 VENTDADYVRALRE

-810 NLVKAGDSST
+810 NLVKTGDAST

-892 EAQTEAFDNFENSPY
+892 EAQTDAELANLPVFDDYDEA
-907 TETNAMQD
+907 
-915 GGEEVG
+915 
-921 TRGGYGRRNLDGVDF
+921 L
-936 SEDDRRAEGKAP
+936 
-948 EKPAFSGKG
+948 
-957 SANTGVPEQVRR
+957 
-969 VPGGGTPERVRE
+969 
-981 INGHRYTYGQP
+981 
-992 DAADYTAPVRT
+992 
-1003 AADYAKQRYGLDV
+1003 
-1016 DVSDGPAYVDGN
+1016 
-1028 EHNSLMFTLPDGTIV
+1028 
-1043 VNNAAALDPDTVTAM
+1043 
-1058 IDHEVMHNIQHKN
+1058 
-1071 HALYARVDAALKESG
+1071 
-1086 VNPNA
+1086 A
-1091 YREGTDLYEV
+1091 YRDSL
-1101 LHGYDERNPDFMDLD
+1101 L
-1116 NLPKFRRE
+1116 
-1124 LSAQIAGYAYRPEL
+1124 
-1138 AKSIFGDFVDDF
+1138 
-1150 DTVFDTVRSVLDERA
+1150 
-1165 QLGQQ
+1165 
-1170 ESGSQGSTAATTIPE
+1170 TTPTENGNIPE
-1185 LMPTQRVQELIP
+1185 LMPTANQSVQEPIP
-1197 TLEDHPNTVGAA
+1197 TLVDHPNTVGAA

-1214 RPEVSSQSHMTRD
+1214 RPEVASQSHMTRD

-1289 LAGSVLREWDSALGD
+1289 LAGIVLREWDLALGD

-1347 TAVMQSQKNIK
+1347 TAVMQSQKSIK

-1394 ANDAVQKAIETVR
+1394 ANDAVQKAIGTVR
-1407 QQVADETDQ
+1407 RQVANETDQ

-1504 YKDNADMSSRLQAF
+1504 YKDNADMSSRLQTF

-1532 IKQLVSKYTKDQGI
+1532 IKQLVSKYAKDQGI
-1546 DFKTLVKKGRR
+1546 DFKALVKKGRG
-1557 DKQSTLREIQE
+1557 DKQSALREIQE

-1599 ADANLKAIRGGKG
+1599 ADSNLKAIRDGKS
-1612 KTSKSTHDQFLGL
+1612 KTSKSTHDQFLEL
-1625 LRMGIYDNEDVKA
+1625 LRMGVYDESDVQA

-1686 RNLSGSFH
+1686 RNLSGSFR

-1723 LNART
+1723 LNARA

-1741 KVAPGKVERTTAI
+1741 KVAPGSVERTTAI

-1760 NGRAL
+1760 DGRAL

-1793 MQRHR
+1793 MQQHR
-1798 EAFRS
+1798 GTFRN

-1816 LSGLDSL
+1816 LSALDSL

-1837 GAFGVLE
+1837 GAFGALE
-1844 GLRGINKNMD
+1844 GLRGINKTMD

-1859 IRASAE
+1859 IRDTAASG
-1865 SATNKGVLGVAGL
+1865 TNKGVLGVAGL

-1929 ESKTASAVAKF
+1929 ESKTASAVSKF
-1940 KADLRGSDNFASRVL
+1940 KADLRGSDNFARRVL
-1955 GDIVEGQLPF
+1955 GDIVEGLLPF
-1965 VKTPINVAKQSL
+1965 VKTPINVAKQSV

-1991 IKVARGTG
+1991 VKVARGTG

-2007 AAASVTGSLLFALG
+2007 AAASVTGSALFALG

-2032 GIGDDEKDKANL
+2032 GISDDEKDKANL

-2056 DDGKL
+2056 NDGKL

-2076 FAGAEYAK
+2076 FAGAEYSK
-2084 LAASDG
+2084 LTASDG
-2090 ASLNSVASAS
+2090 ASLNSVVSAS

-2114 GLNDNL
+2114 GLNNNL

-2156 SIDPVRRST
+2156 SVDPIRRST

-2297 SRYTEEQQVELIPEL
+2297 SRYTEDQQVELIPEL

-2317 KITALDIV
+2317 KIAALDIV
-2325 PDFSVGTE
+2325 PDYSVGTE
-2333 ERKRIDIYNQYG
+2333 EQKRIDIYNQYG
-2345 IDGLMNWIAYRKYA
+2345 IDGLMNWIAYRKFA

-2380 MSETMKDAFWAA
+2380 MSEAMKDAFWAA
-2392 SSSNWKSSR
+2392 SSSNWKSYR

>member
-51 PDYGDIANS
+51 PDYGDIASS
-60 FTTAYTK
+60 FTSAYTK

-131 ALQERKETQDTN
+131 ALQERKATQDTN

-175 ATKKRLSQRL
+175 ATKKRLSLRL
-185 AAGVKGLAKGASTYK
+185 AAGVKGLAKGASAYK

-215 DLGGDQTPQAT
+215 DLGGVQTPQAT
-226 AAKQRS
+226 AAKQKS
-232 RTKTRA
+232 RTKARA
-238 SVAKQSFT
+238 SVAKQNFT

-265 KQGKTQTR
+265 KQGKTKTR

-336 EAASNDLQEAN
+336 ETASDDLQEAN

-379 IASAKGVRAE
+379 IANAKGVRAE

-401 DMLDFAQN
+401 NMLDFAQN

-475 LNQAVLRSGLSGAVS
+475 LNQAVLRSGLSGVVS
-490 AITNKLPLEQG
+490 GITNKLPLEQG
-501 AELMA
+501 AELIA
-506 GNGPGLVR
+506 GGGPGVLR

-566 SAAGSSLIGSGVNRL
+566 SAAGSSLIGSGVNRA
-581 REAQE
+581 REALGANG

-593 VQQAEPVSPDT
+593 VQQAEPVSPAPENSVSPEPESVSPNPET
-604 EAARQPLEAGQE
+604 AAQQPLEATQE
-616 ALPGLDAVVDAYH
+616 GIPEFGEVTPNAAPKTAIDVIVDAYR
-629 NGNLTNAQI
+629 NGTLTNKQI
-638 EQLKPGGELRQ
+638 DQLKPGGELRQ
-649 AFEEATGVKLPDTS
+649 AFEEATGVTLPDTS
-663 SETRKTLKAEAQI
+663 SETRKALKAGMQEEIPYLRPIDSAENAGYDGTNEAYTGGASYDGNGRTSGSIAQSDGEGREG
-676 QTIPTLSEDA
+676 IPELLRNPENGGRSGTGNGSMEGRNDA
-686 GYVPAGYH
+686 GGSQVLRGFLTDSPEVQA
-694 AEDPGYIGGA
+694 ALERNGA
-704 TSRDIAAEITGKDG
+704 TPLELRDTTSDPQLFSSALEEARQNNPHGLMVSPKTVEELSQPGTRTFMSADNMAGVLVTPDGDIEAVFKNPKSDARQAVTPLLITAVENGGRKLDCYGIGLVKKYNKKGFEAVAKIPFNAGEAEAGWTYGKQDVYVLKLRDGVTAQDIAGRLGMNEADG
-718 KSVYTRQ
+718 GFHMQ
-725 LADIRDRF
+725 
-733 LDAVQNGEDT
+733 
-743 STIEQEAQALA
+743 
-754 EKIFPESAF
+754 
-763 VENTDTDYVRALRE
+763 
-777 ALKKPVRVTDAEL
+777 TDAEL
-790 SDLENALGAT
+790 ANLPVFDDYDEAL
-800 RTEINRRYGL
+800 
-810 NLVKAGDSST
+810 
-820 SGLDQAVMEL
+820 
-830 GEAFPDV
+830 
-837 DLFAHPADAFAE
+837 
-849 IVQKY
+849 
-854 DQLKDGVQAVD
+854 
-865 TESMKAARAYVADHI
+865 AYR
-880 LYGDSLDAAMAR
+880 DSLLTTPA
-892 EAQTEAFDNFENSPY
+892 EN
-907 TETNAMQD
+907 
-915 GGEEVG
+915 
-921 TRGGYGRRNLDGVDF
+921 
-936 SEDDRRAEGKAP
+936 
-948 EKPAFSGKG
+948 
-957 SANTGVPEQVRR
+957 
-969 VPGGGTPERVRE
+969 
-981 INGHRYTYGQP
+981 
-992 DAADYTAPVRT
+992 
-1003 AADYAKQRYGLDV
+1003 
-1016 DVSDGPAYVDGN
+1016 GN
-1028 EHNSLMFTLPDGTIV
+1028 
-1043 VNNAAALDPDTVTAM
+1043 
-1058 IDHEVMHNIQHKN
+1058 
-1071 HALYARVDAALKESG
+1071 
-1086 VNPNA
+1086 
-1091 YREGTDLYEV
+1091 
-1101 LHGYDERNPDFMDLD
+1101 
-1116 NLPKFRRE
+1116 
-1124 LSAQIAGYAYRPEL
+1124 
-1138 AKSIFGDFVDDF
+1138 
-1150 DTVFDTVRSVLDERA
+1150 
-1165 QLGQQ
+1165 
-1170 ESGSQGSTAATTIPE
+1170 IPE
-1185 LMPTQRVQELIP
+1185 LMPTANQSAQEPIP
-1197 TLEDHPNTVGAA
+1197 TLADHPNTVGAA

-1214 RPEVSSQSHMTRD
+1214 RPEVASQSHMTRD
-1227 TDNDYLQPLVQRDQ
+1227 TDNDYLQPLVQSDQ
-1241 GGEQKFTHERV
+1241 GGEQQFTHERV

-1289 LAGSVLREWDSALGD
+1289 LAGSVLREWDLALGD
-1304 MDKSGEAYKQ
+1304 MDKSGDAYKQ

-1347 TAVMQSQKNIK
+1347 TAVMQSQKSIK

-1371 KFDQYKSDVET
+1371 KFDQYKGDVET
-1382 AIANAEDTATQK
+1382 AVANAEDTATQK
-1394 ANDAVQKAIETVR
+1394 ANDAVQKAIEAV
-1407 QQVADETDQ
+1407 QQQATDTDARPSNATKRGKRTEKTQDEANQ
-1416 PSVEDVLGRKLAA
+1416 PSAEDVLSRKLAA
-1429 AVNRY
+1429 AVKRHV
-1434 ATDGKEASVEDVV
+1434 TDGKESSVEDVV

-1462 TEKGARPK
+1462 TEKGARPQ
-1470 KPKLTVEQKLQ
+1470 KPKLTVEEKLQ

-1490 TQAWEAAKEALVER
+1490 SHVWEAAKEALTER

-1518 FNDAGES
+1518 FDDAGES
-1525 GLYGKDT
+1525 GLYGKGT

-1546 DFKTLVKKGRR
+1546 DFKALVKKSRG
-1557 DKQSTLREIQE
+1557 DKQATLREIQD

-1612 KTSKSTHDQFLGL
+1612 KTSKSTHDQFLEL
-1625 LRMGIYDNEDVKA
+1625 LRMGVYDKGDVQA

-1659 LAERAEQLPANSRD
+1659 LAERAEQLPVNSRD
-1673 RVLLE
+1673 RVLME
-1678 SEAATIAA
+1678 SEVATIAA
-1686 RNLSGSFH
+1686 QNLSGSFR
-1694 DAWDVWRYTSMLFN
+1694 DAWDAWRYTSMLLS

-1723 LNART
+1723 LNARA
-1728 KDVVLAAMEWMIN
+1728 KDVVLASMEWMIN

-1754 VTPFTE
+1754 VTPFTKD
-1760 NGRAL
+1760 GRAL

-1778 RQLSGTSERMNLARD
+1778 RQLSSTSERMNLARD
-1793 MQRHR
+1793 MQQHR
-1798 EAFRS
+1798 ETFRS

-1816 LSGLDSL
+1816 LAGLDSL

-1837 GAFGVLE
+1837 GTFGALE
-1844 GLRGINKNMD
+1844 GLRGINKTMD

-1859 IRASAE
+1859 IQDSAA

-1929 ESKTASAVAKF
+1929 ESQTASAVSKF
-1940 KADLRGSDNFASRVL
+1940 KADLRGSGNFASRVL

-1991 IKVARGTG
+1991 VKVARGTG

-2007 AAASVTGSLLFALG
+2007 AAASVTGSVLFALG

-2032 GIGDDEKDKANL
+2032 GISDDEKDKANL

-2076 FAGAEYAK
+2076 FAGAEYSK

-2090 ASLNSVASAS
+2090 ASLNSVVSAS

-2114 GLNDNL
+2114 GLNNNL

-2147 PTLVGQVAR
+2147 PTLAGQVAR
-2156 SIDPVRRST
+2156 SVDPVRRST

-2202 DTQPNTG
+2202 DTQSNTG

-2224 YYGETTDDPVKQGVL
+2224 YYSETTDDPVKQGVL

-2251 PEVAEKKVVWTS
+2251 PEVAEKKVSWTS

-2275 EYTDFATQQGQL
+2275 EYTDFATQSGQL

-2297 SRYTEEQQVELIPEL
+2297 SRYTEEQQVQLIPEL

-2317 KITALDIV
+2317 KIAALDIV
-2325 PDFSVGTE
+2325 PDYSVGTE
-2333 ERKRIDIYNQYG
+2333 EQKRIDIYNQYG

-2380 MSETMKDAFWAA
+2380 MSDAMKDAFWAA

>member
-86 AEKEARAAA
+86 AEKEARATA

-163 ASRTFAPERKGS
+163 ASRTFAPKRKGS
-175 ATKKRLSQRL
+175 ATKKSLSQRL

-215 DLGGDQTPQAT
+215 DLGGVQTPQAT
-226 AAKQRS
+226 AAKQKS
-232 RTKTRA
+232 RTKSRA

-265 KQGKTQTR
+265 KQGKTKTR

-336 EAASNDLQEAN
+336 EAASDDLQEAN

-379 IASAKGVRAE
+379 IASANGVRAE
-389 NQVTPERNQVVS
+389 NQVTPERNQVVGN
-401 DMLDFAQN
+401 MLDFAQN

-454 TLMGVSAAGNRE
+454 ALMGASAAGNRE

-566 SAAGSSLIGSGVNRL
+566 SAAGSSLIGNGVNRA
-581 REAQE
+581 REALGANG

-604 EAARQPLEAGQE
+604 ETAPQQPTAAAQ
-616 ALPGLDAVVDAYH
+616 DAVQSPVTAAVEAFR
-629 NGNLTNAQI
+629 NGTLTNQ
-638 EQLKPGGELRQ
+638 QLDDLKPGGALRSEFEAATGMTLPETSSATRNALKAGMQEEIPYLRPVDSAENTGYDGTNEVYTGGASYDGNGRTSGSIAQSDGEGREGIPELLRNPENGGRSGTGNGSMEGRNDAGGSQVLRGFLTDSPEVQAALERNGATPLELRDTTSDPQ
-649 AFEEATGVKLPDTS
+649 LFSSALEEARQNNPHGLMVSGKTVEELSQPGTRTFMSADNMAGMLVTPDGDIEAVFKNPKSDARQAVTPLLITAVENGGRKLDCYGIGLVKKYNKNGFEAVAKIPFNEEYAPDGWTYGKPDVYVLKLRDGVT
-663 SETRKTLKAEAQI
+663 AQ
-676 QTIPTLSEDA
+676 
-686 GYVPAGYH
+686 
-694 AEDPGYIGGA
+694 
-704 TSRDIAAEITGKDG
+704 DIAGRLGMNEADG
-718 KSVYTRQ
+718 GFHMQ
-725 LADIRDRF
+725 
-733 LDAVQNGEDT
+733 
-743 STIEQEAQALA
+743 
-754 EKIFPESAF
+754 
-763 VENTDTDYVRALRE
+763 
-777 ALKKPVRVTDAEL
+777 TDAEL
-790 SDLENALGAT
+790 ANLPVFDDYDEAL
-800 RTEINRRYGL
+800 
-810 NLVKAGDSST
+810 
-820 SGLDQAVMEL
+820 
-830 GEAFPDV
+830 
-837 DLFAHPADAFAE
+837 
-849 IVQKY
+849 
-854 DQLKDGVQAVD
+854 
-865 TESMKAARAYVADHI
+865 AYR
-880 LYGDSLDAAMAR
+880 DSLL
-892 EAQTEAFDNFENSPY
+892 T
-907 TETNAMQD
+907 T
-915 GGEEVG
+915 
-921 TRGGYGRRNLDGVDF
+921 
-936 SEDDRRAEGKAP
+936 
-948 EKPAFSGKG
+948 PA
-957 SANTGVPEQVRR
+957 
-969 VPGGGTPERVRE
+969 
-981 INGHRYTYGQP
+981 
-992 DAADYTAPVRT
+992 
-1003 AADYAKQRYGLDV
+1003 
-1016 DVSDGPAYVDGN
+1016 
-1028 EHNSLMFTLPDGTIV
+1028 
-1043 VNNAAALDPDTVTAM
+1043 
-1058 IDHEVMHNIQHKN
+1058 
-1071 HALYARVDAALKESG
+1071 
-1086 VNPNA
+1086 
-1091 YREGTDLYEV
+1091 
-1101 LHGYDERNPDFMDLD
+1101 
-1116 NLPKFRRE
+1116 
-1124 LSAQIAGYAYRPEL
+1124 
-1138 AKSIFGDFVDDF
+1138 
-1150 DTVFDTVRSVLDERA
+1150 
-1165 QLGQQ
+1165 
-1170 ESGSQGSTAATTIPE
+1170 ESGSIPE
-1185 LMPTQRVQELIP
+1185 LMPTANQSVQEPIP
-1197 TLEDHPNTVGAA
+1197 TLADHPNTVGAA

-1214 RPEVSSQSHMTRD
+1214 RPEVASQSHMTRD

-1347 TAVMQSQKNIK
+1347 TAVMQSQKSIK

-1394 ANDAVQKAIETVR
+1394 ANDAVQKAIGTAQR
-1407 QQVADETDQ
+1407 QVANETDQ
-1416 PSVEDVLGRKLAA
+1416 PSVEDALGRKLAA

-1490 TQAWEAAKEALVER
+1490 TQAWEAAKEALAER

-1532 IKQLVSKYTKDQGI
+1532 IKQLVSKYTKDQGL
-1546 DFKTLVKKGRR
+1546 DFKALVKKGRG

-1612 KTSKSTHDQFLGL
+1612 KTSKSTHDQFLEL
-1625 LRMGIYDNEDVKA
+1625 LRMGVYDEGDVQA

-1723 LNART
+1723 LNARA
-1728 KDVVLAAMEWMIN
+1728 KDVVLGAMEWMIN
-1741 KVAPGKVERTTAI
+1741 KVAPGSVERTTAI

-2032 GIGDDEKDKANL
+2032 GIGDDEKDKATL

-2056 DDGKL
+2056 EDGKL

-2297 SRYTEEQQVELIPEL
+2297 SRYTEEQQVEIIPEL
-2312 YSTAG
+2312 YGTAG
-2317 KITALDIV
+2317 KIAALDIV
-2325 PDFSVGTE
+2325 PDYSVGTE

-2380 MSETMKDAFWAA
+2380 MSDAMKDAFWAA

>member
-51 PDYGDIANS
+51 PDYGDIAGS

-95 SAAKKASS
+95 KAAKKASS

-226 AAKQRS
+226 AAKQRA

-238 SVAKQSFT
+238 SVAKQTFT

-265 KQGKTQTR
+265 KQGKTKTR

-286 TALGVDSF
+286 TALGVDSL

-325 GQSASMDIPEY
+325 GQSESMDIPEY
-336 EAASNDLQEAN
+336 EAASDDLQEAN

-389 NQVTPERNQVVS
+389 NQVTPDRNQVVS
-401 DMLDFAQN
+401 NMLDFAQN

-454 TLMGVSAAGNRE
+454 ALMGASAAGNRE
-466 NELEQRGVP
+466 NELEQRGAP
-475 LNQAVLRSGLSGAVS
+475 LNQAVLRSGLSGAVT

-501 AELMA
+501 AELIA
-506 GNGPGLVR
+506 GGGPGVLR

-566 SAAGSSLIGSGVNRL
+566 SAAGSSLIGSGVNRA
-581 REAQE
+581 REALGANE

-593 VQQAEPVSPDT
+593 VQHAEPVSPDT
-604 EAARQPLEAGQE
+604 ETAPQQPTAAAQ
-616 ALPGLDAVVDAYH
+616 DAVQSPVTAAVEAFR
-629 NGNLTNAQI
+629 NGTLTNQ
-638 EQLKPGGELRQ
+638 QLDDLKPGGALRSE
-649 AFEEATGVKLPDTS
+649 FEAATGMTLPETS

-763 VENTDTDYVRALRE
+763 VENTDADYVRALRE

-810 NLVKAGDSST
+810 NLVKTGDSST

-830 GEAFPDV
+830 GETFPDV

-892 EAQTEAFDNFENSPY
+892 EAQTDAELANLPVFDDYDEA
-907 TETNAMQD
+907 
-915 GGEEVG
+915 
-921 TRGGYGRRNLDGVDF
+921 L
-936 SEDDRRAEGKAP
+936 
-948 EKPAFSGKG
+948 
-957 SANTGVPEQVRR
+957 
-969 VPGGGTPERVRE
+969 
-981 INGHRYTYGQP
+981 
-992 DAADYTAPVRT
+992 
-1003 AADYAKQRYGLDV
+1003 
-1016 DVSDGPAYVDGN
+1016 
-1028 EHNSLMFTLPDGTIV
+1028 
-1043 VNNAAALDPDTVTAM
+1043 
-1058 IDHEVMHNIQHKN
+1058 
-1071 HALYARVDAALKESG
+1071 
-1086 VNPNA
+1086 A
-1091 YREGTDLYEV
+1091 YRDSLLTT
-1101 LHGYDERNPDFMDLD
+1101 
-1116 NLPKFRRE
+1116 
-1124 LSAQIAGYAYRPEL
+1124 SAENGN
-1138 AKSIFGDFVDDF
+1138 
-1150 DTVFDTVRSVLDERA
+1150 
-1165 QLGQQ
+1165 
-1170 ESGSQGSTAATTIPE
+1170 IPE
-1185 LMPTQRVQELIP
+1185 LMPTANQSVQEPIP
-1197 TLEDHPNTVGAA
+1197 TLADHPNTVGAA

-1214 RPEVSSQSHMTRD
+1214 RPEVASQSHMTRD
-1227 TDNDYLQPLVQRDQ
+1227 TDNDYLQPLVQSDQ

-1289 LAGSVLREWDSALGD
+1289 LAGSVLREWDLALGD

-1347 TAVMQSQKNIK
+1347 TAVMQSQKSIK

-1394 ANDAVQKAIETVR
+1394 ANDAVQKAIGTAQR
-1407 QQVADETDQ
+1407 QVANETDQ
-1416 PSVEDVLGRKLAA
+1416 PLVEDALGRKLAA

-1490 TQAWEAAKEALVER
+1490 TQAWEAAKEALTER

-1518 FNDAGES
+1518 FDDAGES

-1546 DFKTLVKKGRR
+1546 DFKALVKKSRG
-1557 DKQSTLREIQE
+1557 DKQATLREIQD

-1599 ADANLKAIRGGKG
+1599 ADSNLKAIRDGKS
-1612 KTSKSTHDQFLGL
+1612 KTSKSTHDQFLEL
-1625 LRMGIYDNEDVKA
+1625 LRMGVYDEGDVQA

-1686 RNLSGSFH
+1686 RNLSGSFR

-1723 LNART
+1723 LNARA

-1741 KVAPGKVERTTAI
+1741 KVAPGSVERTTAI

-1760 NGRAL
+1760 DGRAL

-1803 LASPDSNNIVTKF
+1803 LAPSDSNNIVTKF
-1816 LSGLDSL
+1816 LSGLDHL

-1837 GAFGVLE
+1837 GTFGVLE
-1844 GLRGINKNMD
+1844 GLRGINKTMD

-1859 IRASAE
+1859 IQDSAASG
-1865 SATNKGVLGVAGL
+1865 TNKGVLGVAGL

-1955 GDIVEGQLPF
+1955 GDIVEGLLPF
-1965 VKTPINVAKQSL
+1965 VKTPINVAKQSV

-1991 IKVARGTG
+1991 VKVARGTG

-2007 AAASVTGSLLFALG
+2007 AAASVTGSALFALG

-2032 GIGDDEKDKANL
+2032 GISDDEKDKANL

-2056 DDGKL
+2056 NDGKL

-2090 ASLNSVASAS
+2090 VSLNSVASAS

-2147 PTLVGQVAR
+2147 PTLAGQVAR
-2156 SIDPVRRST
+2156 SIDPIRRST

-2209 GSFAGRLAYNMLSPG
+2209 GNFVGRLAYNMFSPG
-2224 YYGETTDDPVKQGVL
+2224 YYSETTDDPVQLGLL
-2239 DLANSSGDNSVI
+2239 DLANSTGNDEVI
-2251 PEVAEKKVVWTS
+2251 PELAAKKLSWTV
-2263 DKERHSYQLSPQ
+2263 DKEKHTYQLSPQ
-2275 EYTDFATQQGQL
+2275 EYTEFATQQGQL

-2297 SRYTEEQQVELIPEL
+2297 SSYTEEQQVELIPEL
-2312 YSTAG
+2312 YGTAG
-2317 KITALDIV
+2317 KIAALDIV
-2325 PDFSVGTE
+2325 PDYSVGPE

-2380 MSETMKDAFWAA
+2380 MSDAMKDALWAA

>member
-36 RYTGQQA
+36 RYNGQQA

-117 ALDSELEEM
+117 ALDAELEKM

-131 ALQERKETQDTN
+131 AMQERKETQDTN

-156 GISSLTA
+156 GISSLTS

-175 ATKKRLSQRL
+175 ATKKILSQRF
-185 AAGVKGLAKGASTYK
+185 AAGVKGLAKGASAYK

-215 DLGGDQTPQAT
+215 DLSGKQTEQAN
-226 AAKQRS
+226 AAIQRE
-232 RTKTRA
+232 RIKERA
-238 SVAKQSFT
+238 SVAKQNFT

-251 ARLTATNQRMRELQ
+251 ARLTTTNQRMRELQ
-265 KQGKTQTR
+265 KQGKTKTR

-286 TALGVDSF
+286 TALGVDSL
-294 AGRAGATGLGAVS
+294 AGRAGAIELGAFT
-307 GFAAGLAN
+307 GFAGGVAN
-315 MGDATARAIR
+315 MGDATLRAIR

-336 EAASNDLQEAN
+336 EAASDDLQAAN

-359 YTDTPNGP
+359 YTDTQNGP

-379 IASAKGVRAE
+379 IESAKGIRAE
-389 NQVTPERNQVVS
+389 NQITPEQNKVVKS
-401 DMLDFAQN
+401 ILDYSTEQT
-409 QNQKAQAG
+409 QKAQAG
-417 LDNTGRFV
+417 LNDQGRLL
-425 VGTIGSVAQN
+425 VGAIGGASQII
-435 LPAFAAAAAVPEA
+435 PAAVAAAAAPEA

-454 TLMGVSAAGNRE
+454 VLMGASAAGNRV
-466 NELEQRGVP
+466 NELEQRGIP
-475 LNQAVLRSGLSGAVS
+475 LNQAVLRGAMSGAVS
-490 AITNKLPLEQG
+490 GVTNKLPIEQG
-501 AELMA
+501 AELIA
-506 GNGPGLVR
+506 GGGPGVLR

-536 LDVLAG
+536 IDVLSG

-555 QALGGALGGAI
+555 QALGGALGGVI
-566 SAAGSSLIGSGVNRL
+566 SAAGSSLIGSGVNRA
-581 REAQE
+581 REVLGANG

-604 EAARQPLEAGQE
+604 ETAPQQPTAAAQ
-616 ALPGLDAVVDAYH
+616 DAVQSPVTAAVEAFR
-629 NGNLTNAQI
+629 NGTLTNQQL
-638 EQLKPGGELRQ
+638 EDLKPGGALQSE
-649 AFEEATGVKLPDTS
+649 FEAATGMTLPETS

-676 QTIPTLSEDA
+676 QTIPNLSEDA

-763 VENTDTDYVRALRE
+763 VENTDADYVRTLRE

-810 NLVKAGDSST
+810 NLVKTGDSST

-892 EAQTEAFDNFENSPY
+892 EAQTDAELANLPVFDDYDEALAYRDSLL
-907 TETNAMQD
+907 TT
-915 GGEEVG
+915 
-921 TRGGYGRRNLDGVDF
+921 
-936 SEDDRRAEGKAP
+936 
-948 EKPAFSGKG
+948 PA
-957 SANTGVPEQVRR
+957 
-969 VPGGGTPERVRE
+969 
-981 INGHRYTYGQP
+981 
-992 DAADYTAPVRT
+992 
-1003 AADYAKQRYGLDV
+1003 
-1016 DVSDGPAYVDGN
+1016 
-1028 EHNSLMFTLPDGTIV
+1028 
-1043 VNNAAALDPDTVTAM
+1043 
-1058 IDHEVMHNIQHKN
+1058 
-1071 HALYARVDAALKESG
+1071 ESG
-1086 VNPNA
+1086 N
-1091 YREGTDLYEV
+1091 
-1101 LHGYDERNPDFMDLD
+1101 
-1116 NLPKFRRE
+1116 
-1124 LSAQIAGYAYRPEL
+1124 
-1138 AKSIFGDFVDDF
+1138 
-1150 DTVFDTVRSVLDERA
+1150 
-1165 QLGQQ
+1165 
-1170 ESGSQGSTAATTIPE
+1170 IPE
-1185 LMPTQRVQELIP
+1185 LMPTANQSVQEPIP
-1197 TLEDHPNTVGAA
+1197 TLVDHPNTVGAA

-1214 RPEVSSQSHMTRD
+1214 RPEVASQSHMTRD

-1241 GGEQKFTHERV
+1241 GGEQQFTHERV

-1289 LAGSVLREWDSALGD
+1289 LAGSVLREWDLALGD

-1347 TAVMQSQKNIK
+1347 TAVMQSQKSIK

-1394 ANDAVQKAIETVR
+1394 ANDAVRKAIETAQR
-1407 QQVADETDQ
+1407 QVANETEQ
-1416 PSVEDVLGRKLAA
+1416 PSVEDALGRKLAA

-1434 ATDGKEASVEDVV
+1434 ATDEKEASVGDVV

-1490 TQAWEAAKEALVER
+1490 TQAWEAAKEALTEM

-1546 DFKTLVKKGRR
+1546 DFKALVKKSRG
-1557 DKQSTLREIQE
+1557 DKQATLREIQD
-1568 RIQDTFDMDDT
+1568 RIQDTFDMDYT

-1599 ADANLKAIRGGKG
+1599 ADSNLKAIRDGKG
-1612 KTSKSTHDQFLGL
+1612 KTSKSTHDHFLEL
-1625 LRMGIYDNEDVKA
+1625 LRMGIYDSEDVKA

-1686 RNLSGSFH
+1686 RNLSGSFR

-1708 ARTNEKNIGGNVSMG
+1708 ARTNEKNIGGNVSIG
-1723 LNART
+1723 LNARA

-1741 KVAPGKVERTTAI
+1741 KVSPGSVERTTAI

-1859 IRASAE
+1859 IRDTAASG
-1865 SATNKGVLGVAGL
+1865 TNKGVLGVAGL

-1900 DATDAQ
+1900 NATDAQ
-1906 SLALLD
+1906 SLDLLD
-1912 KARAHAIQQA
+1912 RARAHAIQQA

-1929 ESKTASAVAKF
+1929 ESKTASAVSKF
-1940 KADLRGSDNFASRVL
+1940 KADLRGSDKFAHRVL
-1955 GDIVEGQLPF
+1955 GDIVEGLLPF
-1965 VKTPINVAKQSL
+1965 VKTPINVAKQSV

-2007 AAASVTGSLLFALG
+2007 AAASVTGSALFALG

-2032 GIGDDEKDKANL
+2032 GISDDEKDKANL

-2056 DDGKL
+2056 NDGKL

-2090 ASLNSVASAS
+2090 ASLNSVVSAS
-2100 QQVLEPLLEMSFLQ
+2100 QQVLEPLLEMSFLH
-2114 GLNDNL
+2114 GLNNNL

-2130 IYGMAKQSLSS
+2130 VYGMAKQSLSS

-2156 SIDPVRRST
+2156 SVDPVRRST

-2224 YYGETTDDPVKQGVL
+2224 YYSETTDDPVKQGVL

-2251 PEVAEKKVVWTS
+2251 PEVAEKKVSWTS
-2263 DKERHSYQLSPQ
+2263 DKEKHTYQLSPQ

-2317 KITALDIV
+2317 KIVALDIV
-2325 PDFSVGTE
+2325 PDYSVGTE

-2380 MSETMKDAFWAA
+2380 MSEAMKDAFWAA

>member
-12 AYLKNYAKAQ
+12 AYLKNYAQAQ

-117 ALDSELEEM
+117 ALDAELEEM

-131 ALQERKETQDTN
+131 ALQEKKETRDAN

-156 GISSLTA
+156 GISSITA
-163 ASRTFAPERKGS
+163 ASRIFAPERKGS

-185 AAGVKGLAKGASTYK
+185 AAGVKGFAKGASAYK

-215 DLGGDQTPQAT
+215 DLGGGQTPQAT
-226 AAKQRS
+226 AAKQRA

-238 SVAKQSFT
+238 SVAKQNFT

-265 KQGKTQTR
+265 KQGKTKTR

-286 TALGVDSF
+286 TALGVDSL
-294 AGRAGATGLGAVS
+294 AGRAGAIELGAFT
-307 GFAAGLAN
+307 GFAGGVAN
-315 MGDATARAIR
+315 MGDATLRAIR

-336 EAASNDLQEAN
+336 EAASDDLQAAN

-359 YTDTPNGP
+359 YTDGPDGP

-372 FQQVLDR
+372 FQKVLDK
-379 IASAKGVRAE
+379 IKAAKDVRAE
-389 NQVTPERNQVVS
+389 NQITPEQNKVVKS
-401 DMLDFAQN
+401 ILDYSTEQT
-409 QNQKAQAG
+409 QKSQAG
-417 LDNTGRFV
+417 LNDQGRLL
-425 VGTIGSVAQN
+425 VGAIGGASQ
-435 LPAFAAAAAVPEA
+435 LIPAAVAAAAAPEA

-454 TLMGVSAAGNRE
+454 VLMGASAAGNRV
-466 NELEQRGVP
+466 NELEQRGIP
-475 LNQAVLRSGLSGAVS
+475 LNQAVLRGAMSGAVS
-490 AITNKLPLEQG
+490 GVTNKLPIEQG
-501 AELMA
+501 AELIA
-506 GNGPGLVR
+506 GGGPGVLR

-566 SAAGSSLIGSGVNRL
+566 SAAGSSLIGSGVNRA
-581 REAQE
+581 REVLGSNG

-593 VQQAEPVSPDT
+593 VQQNETVSPSAEPAPQQPTAEAQDEVQSPVT
-604 EAARQPLEAGQE
+604 AAVEAFR
-616 ALPGLDAVVDAYH
+616 
-629 NGNLTNAQI
+629 NGTLTNQQL
-638 EQLKPGGELRQ
+638 EDLKPGGALRSE
-649 AFEEATGVKLPDTS
+649 FEAATGMTLPETS
-663 SETRKTLKAEAQI
+663 SATRKALKAGMQEEIPYLRPVDSAENTGYDGTNEA
-676 QTIPTLSEDA
+676 
-686 GYVPAGYH
+686 
-694 AEDPGYIGGA
+694 YIGGA
-704 TSRDIAAEITGKDG
+704 SYDGRRGQSGNLTQSDGEGREGIPELLRNVENGSGPRTGSDDLEERGTARGSQVLRGFLTASPEAQNAIKQSGATPLELRDTTSDPQLFSTALEEARQKNPHGLMVSPKTVEELSQPGTRTFMSADNMAGALVTDDGDIEAVFKNPQSKAKQAATSLLITAVENGGRKLDCYGKDLVSTYNKRGFEAVARIPFNAGYVEDGWTYGNQDVYVMKLRDGVTAQDIAGQLG
-718 KSVYTRQ
+718 KSEMDGGFHMQ
-725 LADIRDRF
+725 
-733 LDAVQNGEDT
+733 
-743 STIEQEAQALA
+743 
-754 EKIFPESAF
+754 
-763 VENTDTDYVRALRE
+763 
-777 ALKKPVRVTDAEL
+777 TDAEL
-790 SDLENALGAT
+790 ANLPVFDDYDEAL
-800 RTEINRRYGL
+800 
-810 NLVKAGDSST
+810 
-820 SGLDQAVMEL
+820 
-830 GEAFPDV
+830 
-837 DLFAHPADAFAE
+837 
-849 IVQKY
+849 
-854 DQLKDGVQAVD
+854 
-865 TESMKAARAYVADHI
+865 AYR
-880 LYGDSLDAAMAR
+880 DSL
-892 EAQTEAFDNFENSPY
+892 
-907 TETNAMQD
+907 
-915 GGEEVG
+915 
-921 TRGGYGRRNLDGVDF
+921 L
-936 SEDDRRAEGKAP
+936 
-948 EKPAFSGKG
+948 
-957 SANTGVPEQVRR
+957 
-969 VPGGGTPERVRE
+969 
-981 INGHRYTYGQP
+981 
-992 DAADYTAPVRT
+992 TAPT
-1003 AADYAKQRYGLDV
+1003 EN
-1016 DVSDGPAYVDGN
+1016 GN
-1028 EHNSLMFTLPDGTIV
+1028 
-1043 VNNAAALDPDTVTAM
+1043 
-1058 IDHEVMHNIQHKN
+1058 
-1071 HALYARVDAALKESG
+1071 
-1086 VNPNA
+1086 
-1091 YREGTDLYEV
+1091 
-1101 LHGYDERNPDFMDLD
+1101 
-1116 NLPKFRRE
+1116 
-1124 LSAQIAGYAYRPEL
+1124 
-1138 AKSIFGDFVDDF
+1138 
-1150 DTVFDTVRSVLDERA
+1150 
-1165 QLGQQ
+1165 
-1170 ESGSQGSTAATTIPE
+1170 IPE
-1185 LMPTQRVQELIP
+1185 LMPTANQSVQEPIP
-1197 TLEDHPNTVGAA
+1197 TLVDHPNTVGAA

-1214 RPEVSSQSHMTRD
+1214 RPEVASQSHMTRD

-1241 GGEQKFTHERV
+1241 GGEQQFTHERV
-1252 SNADRMKIAANSME
+1252 SNADRMKISANSME

-1289 LAGSVLREWDSALGD
+1289 LAGSVLREWDLALGD

-1347 TAVMQSQKNIK
+1347 TAVMQSQKSIK

-1394 ANDAVQKAIETVR
+1394 ANDAVRKAIETAQ
-1407 QQVADETDQ
+1407 QQVANETDQ
-1416 PSVEDVLGRKLAA
+1416 PSVEDALGRKLAA

-1462 TEKGARPK
+1462 TEKGARPQ

-1490 TQAWEAAKEALVER
+1490 TQAWEAAKEALTER

-1518 FNDAGES
+1518 FDDAGES

-1546 DFKTLVKKGRR
+1546 DFKALVKKSRG
-1557 DKQSTLREIQE
+1557 DKQATLREIQE

-1599 ADANLKAIRGGKG
+1599 ADSNLKAIRDGKS
-1612 KTSKSTHDQFLGL
+1612 KTSKSTHDQFLEL
-1625 LRMGIYDNEDVKA
+1625 LRMGVYDEGDVQA

-1659 LAERAEQLPANSRD
+1659 LAERAEQLPVNSRE

-1686 RNLSGSFH
+1686 RNLSGSFR

-1723 LNART
+1723 LNARA

-1741 KVAPGKVERTTAI
+1741 KVAPGSVERTTAI

-1760 NGRAL
+1760 DGRAL

-1803 LASPDSNNIVTKF
+1803 LAPSDSNNIVTKF
-1816 LSGLDSL
+1816 LSGLDHL

-1859 IRASAE
+1859 ILASAE

-1929 ESKTASAVAKF
+1929 ESETASAVSKF
-1940 KADLRGSDNFASRVL
+1940 KADLRGSDNFAHRVL
-1955 GDIVEGQLPF
+1955 GDIVEGMLPF
-1965 VKTPINVAKQSL
+1965 VKTPINVAKQSV

-1991 IKVARGTG
+1991 VKVARGTG

-2007 AAASVTGSLLFALG
+2007 AAASVTGSALFALG

-2032 GIGDDEKDKANL
+2032 GISDDEKDKANL

-2056 DDGKL
+2056 NDGKL

-2076 FAGAEYAK
+2076 FAGAEYSK
-2084 LAASDG
+2084 LTASDG
-2090 ASLNSVASAS
+2090 ASLNSVVSAS

-2114 GLNDNL
+2114 GLNNNL

-2130 IYGMAKQSLSS
+2130 VYGMAKQSLSS

-2165 YSGTTGIESDI
+2165 YSGTIGIESDI

-2224 YYGETTDDPVKQGVL
+2224 YYSETTDDPVKQGVL

-2251 PEVAEKKVVWTS
+2251 PEVAEKKVSWTS

-2275 EYTDFATQQGQL
+2275 EYTDFATQSGQL

-2297 SRYTEEQQVELIPEL
+2297 SRYNEEQQVQLIPEL

-2317 KITALDIV
+2317 KIAALDIV
-2325 PDFSVGTE
+2325 PDYSVGPE
-2333 ERKRIDIYNQYG
+2333 EQKRIDIYNQYG

-2359 NTDGKTGI
+2359 STDGKAGI

-2380 MSETMKDAFWAA
+2380 MSEAMKDAFWAA

>member
-131 ALQERKETQDTN
+131 ALQERKETLDTN

-185 AAGVKGLAKGASTYK
+185 AAGMKGLAKGASTYK

-215 DLGGDQTPQAT
+215 DLGGVQTPQAT
-226 AAKQRS
+226 AAKQKS
-232 RTKTRA
+232 RTKSRA
-238 SVAKQSFT
+238 SVAKQNFT

-265 KQGKTQTR
+265 KQGKTKTR

-286 TALGVDSF
+286 TALGVDSL
-294 AGRAGATGLGAVS
+294 AGRAGATGLAAVS
-307 GFAAGLAN
+307 GFAAGVAN

-336 EAASNDLQEAN
+336 EAASDDLQAAN

-389 NQVTPERNQVVS
+389 NQVTPERNQVVGN
-401 DMLDFAQN
+401 MLDFAQN

-454 TLMGVSAAGNRE
+454 TLMGVSAAGNRV
-466 NELEQRGVP
+466 NELEQRGIP
-475 LNQAVLRSGLSGAVS
+475 LNQAVLRGAMSGAVS
-490 AITNKLPLEQG
+490 GVTNKLPLEQG
-501 AELMA
+501 AELIA
-506 GNGPGLVR
+506 GGGPGVLR

-566 SAAGSSLIGSGVNRL
+566 SAAGSSLIGSGVNRAK
-581 REAQE
+581 EALGANG

-604 EAARQPLEAGQE
+604 EPAPQQPTAAAQ
-616 ALPGLDAVVDAYH
+616 DAVQSPVTAAVEAFR
-629 NGNLTNAQI
+629 NGTLTNQ
-638 EQLKPGGELRQ
+638 QLDDLKPGGALRSEFEAATGMTLPETSSATRQALKAGMQEEIPYLRPVDSAENTGYDGTNETYTGGASYDGNGRTSGSIAQSDGEGREGIPELLRNPENGGRSGTGNGSMEGRNDAGGSQVLRGFLTDSPEVQAALERNGATPLELRDTTSDPQ
-649 AFEEATGVKLPDTS
+649 LFSSALEEARQNNPHGLMVSGKTVEELSQPGTRTFMSADNMAGMLVTPDGDIEAVFKNPKSDARQAVTPLLITAVENGGRKLDCYGIGLVKKYNKNGFEAVAKIPFNEEYAPDGWTYGKPDVYVLKLRDGVT
-663 SETRKTLKAEAQI
+663 AQ
-676 QTIPTLSEDA
+676 
-686 GYVPAGYH
+686 
-694 AEDPGYIGGA
+694 
-704 TSRDIAAEITGKDG
+704 DIAGRLGMNEADG
-718 KSVYTRQ
+718 GFHMQ
-725 LADIRDRF
+725 
-733 LDAVQNGEDT
+733 
-743 STIEQEAQALA
+743 
-754 EKIFPESAF
+754 
-763 VENTDTDYVRALRE
+763 
-777 ALKKPVRVTDAEL
+777 TDAEL
-790 SDLENALGAT
+790 ANLPVFDDYDEAL
-800 RTEINRRYGL
+800 
-810 NLVKAGDSST
+810 
-820 SGLDQAVMEL
+820 
-830 GEAFPDV
+830 
-837 DLFAHPADAFAE
+837 
-849 IVQKY
+849 
-854 DQLKDGVQAVD
+854 
-865 TESMKAARAYVADHI
+865 AYR
-880 LYGDSLDAAMAR
+880 DSLLTTPA
-892 EAQTEAFDNFENSPY
+892 EN
-907 TETNAMQD
+907 
-915 GGEEVG
+915 
-921 TRGGYGRRNLDGVDF
+921 
-936 SEDDRRAEGKAP
+936 
-948 EKPAFSGKG
+948 
-957 SANTGVPEQVRR
+957 
-969 VPGGGTPERVRE
+969 
-981 INGHRYTYGQP
+981 
-992 DAADYTAPVRT
+992 
-1003 AADYAKQRYGLDV
+1003 
-1016 DVSDGPAYVDGN
+1016 GN
-1028 EHNSLMFTLPDGTIV
+1028 
-1043 VNNAAALDPDTVTAM
+1043 
-1058 IDHEVMHNIQHKN
+1058 
-1071 HALYARVDAALKESG
+1071 
-1086 VNPNA
+1086 
-1091 YREGTDLYEV
+1091 
-1101 LHGYDERNPDFMDLD
+1101 
-1116 NLPKFRRE
+1116 
-1124 LSAQIAGYAYRPEL
+1124 
-1138 AKSIFGDFVDDF
+1138 
-1150 DTVFDTVRSVLDERA
+1150 
-1165 QLGQQ
+1165 
-1170 ESGSQGSTAATTIPE
+1170 IPE
-1185 LMPTQRVQELIP
+1185 LMPTANQSVQEPIP
-1197 TLEDHPNTVGAA
+1197 TLADHPNTVGAA

-1214 RPEVSSQSHMTRD
+1214 RPEVASQSHMTRD
-1227 TDNDYLQPLVQRDQ
+1227 TDNDYLQPLVQSDQ
-1241 GGEQKFTHERV
+1241 GGEQQFTHERV

-1394 ANDAVQKAIETVR
+1394 ANDAVQKAIETVQ
-1407 QQVADETDQ
+1407 QQVADETAQ
-1416 PSVEDVLGRKLAA
+1416 PSVEDALGRKLAA

-1490 TQAWEAAKEALVER
+1490 TQAWEAAKEALAER

-1612 KTSKSTHDQFLGL
+1612 KTSKSTHDHFLEL

-1659 LAERAEQLPANSRD
+1659 LTEQAEALPANSRE
-1673 RVLLE
+1673 RVDLE
-1678 SEAATIAA
+1678 NKAATIAA
-1686 RNLSGSFH
+1686 KNVTSSW
-1694 DAWDVWRYTSMLFN
+1694 WDTINSLRFTSMLLN
-1708 ARTNEKNIGGNVSMG
+1708 ARTNLVNAGGNITQG
-1723 LNART
+1723 ANARM
-1728 KDVVLAAMEWMIN
+1728 KDIVLAGEEVLVN
-1741 KVAPGKVERTTAI
+1741 KVLDLPFAKKHNWRDKSGFERTTSI
-1754 VTPFTE
+1754 VSAFTPK
-1760 NGRAL
+1760 GRAL
-1765 LAASANDA
+1765 LSACAADA
-1773 DLNSY
+1773 DANY
-1778 RQLSGTSERMNLARD
+1778 RQLATGSDKIDFAQSMQQKGNLWQSHLTDDSGTIVRGLFAYLDGRA
-1793 MQRHR
+1793 
-1798 EAFRS
+1798 EASSKS
-1803 LASPDSNNIVTKF
+1803 LE
-1816 LSGLDSL
+1816 SGDYKGFFGMLD
-1823 AARASAPLE
+1823 
-1832 VSDYE
+1832 
-1837 GAFGVLE
+1837 
-1844 GLRGINKNMD
+1844 GLRGINKQMD
-1854 AAIDW
+1854 SAIDW
-1859 IRASAE
+1859 VTSQCDKSTQA
-1865 SATNKGVLGVAGL
+1865 GVLGVAGL
-1878 KNNYAWSLAQYLKA
+1878 KNNYARSLAQYLKA
-1892 NGADASIF
+1892 NGLDQSIF
-1900 DATDAQ
+1900 SATDEASMQ
-1906 SLALLD
+1906 ILD
-1912 KARAHAIQQA
+1912 KARAHALTQA
-1922 LINTYHA
+1922 FINTFHA
-1929 ESKTASAVAKF
+1929 DSQTATIIAKG
-1940 KADLRGSDNFASRVL
+1940 KRSLSEADGWHHKFFYALA
-1955 GDIVEGQLPF
+1955 EGELPF
-1965 VKTPINVAKQSL
+1965 VKTPINVAKQAM
-1977 QYSPLGFVSTAAEG
+1977 QYSPLGFASTAIEG
-1991 IKVARGTG
+1991 AKVATG
-1999 DVNLMLDH
+1999 SGDFNVMLDH
-2007 AAASVTGSLLFALG
+2007 AAASVTGTSLFVLG
-2021 GILAEKGLLTA
+2021 AILARKGLLTG
-2032 GIGDDEKDKANL
+2032 GIDDDDKVKADM
-2044 EGRQEYSLQLVD
+2044 EGRQEYSLQLAD
-2056 DDGKL
+2056 ENGKL
-2061 HSYTIDWANAAAIPM
+2061 RSYTISWANSVAIPM
-2076 FAGAEYAK
+2076 LAGAEFAN
-2084 LAASDG
+2084 LTTDDDV
-2090 ASLNSVASAS
+2090 SLNDIYDATTHM
-2100 QQVLEPLLEMSFLQ
+2100 LEPLITNTFLQ
-2114 GLNDNL
+2114 GMNNSF
-2120 ESLRYSEDPY
+2120 ENLRYSRDGFIPGLTREA
-2130 IYGMAKQSLSS
+2130 ITG
-2141 YATQGI
+2141 YATQYV
-2147 PTLVGQVAR
+2147 PTSLGQVAR
-2156 SIDPVRRST
+2156 TVDPIRRST
-2165 YSGTTGIESDI
+2165 YSGTTGIESDF

-2182 IRNKIPFLS
+2182 MRNKIPFLS

-2202 DTQPNTG
+2202 DTEENPG
-2209 GSFAGRLAYNMLSPG
+2209 GNFVGRLAYNMFSPG
-2224 YYGETTDDPVKQGVL
+2224 YYSETTDDPVQLGLL
-2239 DLANSSGDNSVI
+2239 DLANSTGNDEVI
-2251 PEVAEKKVVWTS
+2251 PDLAAKKLSWTV
-2263 DKERHSYQLSPQ
+2263 DKKKHTYQLSPQ

-2317 KITALDIV
+2317 KIVALDIV
-2325 PDFSVGTE
+2325 PDYSVGTE
-2333 ERKRIDIYNQYG
+2333 ERKRVDIYNQYG

-2380 MSETMKDAFWAA
+2380 MSDAMKDAFWAA

>member
-22 QNAINSGK
+22 QSAINSGK

-43 MNAAPTTL
+43 ENAAPTTL

-131 ALQERKETQDTN
+131 ALQERKETQDAN

-163 ASRTFAPERKGS
+163 ASRTFAPKRKGS
-175 ATKKRLSQRL
+175 ATKKSFSQRF

-215 DLGGDQTPQAT
+215 DLGGVQTPQAT
-226 AAKQRS
+226 AAKQKS
-232 RTKTRA
+232 RTKARA
-238 SVAKQSFT
+238 SVAKQNFT

-265 KQGKTQTR
+265 KQGKTKTR

-286 TALGVDSF
+286 TALGVDSL
-294 AGRAGATGLGAVS
+294 AGRAGAIELGAVT
-307 GFAAGLAN
+307 GFGGGVAN
-315 MGDATARAIR
+315 MGDATLRAIR

-336 EAASNDLQEAN
+336 EAASDDLQEAN

-379 IASAKGVRAE
+379 IASAKGIRAE
-389 NQVTPERNQVVS
+389 NQITPEQNKVVKS
-401 DMLDFAQN
+401 ILDYSTEQT
-409 QNQKAQAG
+409 QKAQAG
-417 LDNTGRFV
+417 LNDQGRLL
-425 VGTIGSVAQN
+425 VGAIGGVSQII
-435 LPAFAAAAAVPEA
+435 PAAVAAAAAPEA

-454 TLMGVSAAGNRE
+454 VLMGASAAGNRV
-466 NELEQRGVP
+466 NELEQRGIP
-475 LNQAVLRSGLSGAVS
+475 LNQAVLRGAMSGAVS
-490 AITNKLPLEQG
+490 GVTNKLPLEQG
-501 AELMA
+501 AELIA
-506 GNGPGLVR
+506 GGGPGVLR

-566 SAAGSSLIGSGVNRL
+566 SAAGSSLIGSGVNRA
-581 REAQE
+581 REVLGANG

-593 VQQAEPVSPDT
+593 VQQNETVSPST
-604 EAARQPLEAGQE
+604 ETAPQQPAAAAQ
-616 ALPGLDAVVDAYH
+616 DAVQSPVTAAVEAFR
-629 NGNLTNAQI
+629 NGTLTNQ
-638 EQLKPGGELRQ
+638 QLDDLKPGGALRSEFEAATGMTLPETSSATRNALKAGMQEEIPYLRPVDSAENTGYDGTNETYTGGASDDGTGRGNGKIAEPNGEGREGIPELLRDAGNSHGAQASEGLVGNWNPSGGTQVLRGFLNVSPETQAAVERSGATPLELRDTTSDPQ
-649 AFEEATGVKLPDTS
+649 LFSSALEEARQKNPHGLMVSPKTVEELSQP
-663 SETRKTLKAEAQI
+663 ETRTFMSADNMAGALVTADGDIEAVFKNPQSKAKQA
-676 QTIPTLSEDA
+676 
-686 GYVPAGYH
+686 
-694 AEDPGYIGGA
+694 A
-704 TSRDIAAEITGKDG
+704 TSLLITAVENGGRKLDCYGEALVRTYNNRGFEAVARIPFNAEEVEAGWTYGKQDVYVMKLRDGVTAQDIANRLTLPEEDG
-718 KSVYTRQ
+718 GFHQQTPQ
-725 LADIRDRF
+725 ELANLPVFDDY
-733 LDAVQNGEDT
+733 DE
-743 STIEQEAQALA
+743 ALA
-754 EKIFPESAF
+754 
-763 VENTDTDYVRALRE
+763 YR
-777 ALKKPVRVTDAEL
+777 
-790 SDLENALGAT
+790 
-800 RTEINRRYGL
+800 
-810 NLVKAGDSST
+810 
-820 SGLDQAVMEL
+820 
-830 GEAFPDV
+830 
-837 DLFAHPADAFAE
+837 
-849 IVQKY
+849 
-854 DQLKDGVQAVD
+854 
-865 TESMKAARAYVADHI
+865 
-880 LYGDSLDAAMAR
+880 DSL
-892 EAQTEAFDNFENSPY
+892 
-907 TETNAMQD
+907 
-915 GGEEVG
+915 
-921 TRGGYGRRNLDGVDF
+921 L
-936 SEDDRRAEGKAP
+936 
-948 EKPAFSGKG
+948 
-957 SANTGVPEQVRR
+957 
-969 VPGGGTPERVRE
+969 
-981 INGHRYTYGQP
+981 
-992 DAADYTAPVRT
+992 TAPT
-1003 AADYAKQRYGLDV
+1003 EN
-1016 DVSDGPAYVDGN
+1016 GN
-1028 EHNSLMFTLPDGTIV
+1028 
-1043 VNNAAALDPDTVTAM
+1043 
-1058 IDHEVMHNIQHKN
+1058 
-1071 HALYARVDAALKESG
+1071 
-1086 VNPNA
+1086 
-1091 YREGTDLYEV
+1091 
-1101 LHGYDERNPDFMDLD
+1101 
-1116 NLPKFRRE
+1116 
-1124 LSAQIAGYAYRPEL
+1124 
-1138 AKSIFGDFVDDF
+1138 
-1150 DTVFDTVRSVLDERA
+1150 
-1165 QLGQQ
+1165 
-1170 ESGSQGSTAATTIPE
+1170 IPE
-1185 LMPTQRVQELIP
+1185 LMPTANQSVQEPIP
-1197 TLEDHPNTVGAA
+1197 TLADHPNTVGAA

-1214 RPEVSSQSHMTRD
+1214 RPEVASQSHMTRD

-1347 TAVMQSQKNIK
+1347 TAVMQSQKSIK

-1394 ANDAVQKAIETVR
+1394 ANDAVQKAIKTVQR
-1407 QQVADETDQ
+1407 QVANETDQ
-1416 PSVEDVLGRKLAA
+1416 PSVEDALGRKLAA

-1490 TQAWEAAKEALVER
+1490 TQAWEAAKEALAER
-1504 YKDNADMSSRLQAF
+1504 YRDNADMSSRLQAF
-1518 FNDAGES
+1518 FDDAGES

-1546 DFKTLVKKGRR
+1546 DFKALVKKGRG

-1599 ADANLKAIRGGKG
+1599 ADANLKAIQNGKS
-1612 KTSKSTHDQFLGL
+1612 KTSKATHDQFLGL
-1625 LRMGIYDNEDVKA
+1625 LRMGIYDNDDVQA

-1686 RNLSGSFH
+1686 QNVSGSFR
-1694 DAWDVWRYTSMLFN
+1694 DAWDTWRYTSMLLS

-2147 PTLVGQVAR
+2147 PTLAGQVAR

-2165 YSGTTGIESDI
+2165 YSGTTGLESDI

-2224 YYGETTDDPVKQGVL
+2224 YYSETTDDPVKQGVL

-2312 YSTAG
+2312 YGTAG
-2317 KITALDIV
+2317 KIAALDIV

-2380 MSETMKDAFWAA
+2380 MSDAMKDAFWAA

>member
-86 AEKEARAAA
+86 AEKEARTAAK
-95 SAAKKASS
+95 AAKKASS
-103 STTKSKK
+103 SSTKSKK

-117 ALDSELEEM
+117 ALDAELEEM

-131 ALQERKETQDTN
+131 ALQEKKETRDAN

-205 RGGVSAEDSV
+205 RGGVSAEDSM
-215 DLGGDQTPQAT
+215 DLGGVQTPQAT
-226 AAKQRS
+226 AAKQRA
-232 RTKTRA
+232 RTKSRA

-265 KQGKTQTR
+265 KQGKTKTR

-286 TALGVDSF
+286 TALGVDSL
-294 AGRAGATGLGAVS
+294 AGRAGAIELGAFT
-307 GFAAGLAN
+307 GFGGGVAN
-315 MGDATARAIR
+315 MGDATLRAIR

-336 EAASNDLQEAN
+336 EAASDDLQEAN

-359 YTDTPNGP
+359 YTDGPDGP

-372 FQQVLDR
+372 FQKVLDK
-379 IASAKGVRAE
+379 IKAAKDVRAE
-389 NQVTPERNQVVS
+389 NQITPEQNKVVKS
-401 DMLDFAQN
+401 ILDYSN
-409 QNQKAQAG
+409 EQNQKAQAG
-417 LDNTGRFV
+417 LNDQGRLL
-425 VGTIGSVAQN
+425 VGAIGGASQ
-435 LPAFAAAAAVPEA
+435 LIPAAVAAAAAPEA

-454 TLMGVSAAGNRE
+454 VLMGASAAGNRV

-475 LNQAVLRSGLSGAVS
+475 LNQAVLRGAMSGAVS
-490 AITNKLPLEQG
+490 GVTNKLPLEQG
-501 AELMA
+501 AELIA
-506 GNGPGLVR
+506 GGGPGVLR

-566 SAAGSSLIGSGVNRL
+566 SAAGSSLIGSGVNRA
-581 REAQE
+581 REVLGTNG

-593 VQQAEPVSPDT
+593 MQQAEQVSSDT
-604 EAARQPLEAGQE
+604 ETAPQQPTAAAQ
-616 ALPGLDAVVDAYH
+616 DAVQSPVTAAVEAFR
-629 NGNLTNAQI
+629 NGTLTNQ
-638 EQLKPGGELRQ
+638 QLDDLKPGGALRSEFEAATGMTLPETSSAMRNALKAGMQEEIPYLRPIDSAENTGYDGTNEAYTGGASYDGTGRTSGSIAQPDGEGREGIPELLRNPENRGGQGNGANNVAEWNSAGGNQVLHGLLTDSPEMQAALERSGATPLELRDTTSDPQ
-649 AFEEATGVKLPDTS
+649 LFSSALEEARQKNPHGLMVSGKTVEELSQPGTRTFMS
-663 SETRKTLKAEAQI
+663 SDNMAGALVTEDGDIEAVFKNPQSKAKKA
-676 QTIPTLSEDA
+676 
-686 GYVPAGYH
+686 
-694 AEDPGYIGGA
+694 A
-704 TSRDIAAEITGKDG
+704 TSLLITAVENGGRKLDCYGLDLVRQYNQRGFEAVARIPFNAEYAPDGWTYGKKDVYVMKLRDGVTAQDIAGRLDMNEADG
-718 KSVYTRQ
+718 GFHRQ
-725 LADIRDRF
+725 
-733 LDAVQNGEDT
+733 
-743 STIEQEAQALA
+743 
-754 EKIFPESAF
+754 
-763 VENTDTDYVRALRE
+763 
-777 ALKKPVRVTDAEL
+777 TDAEL
-790 SDLENALGAT
+790 ANLPVFDDYDEAL
-800 RTEINRRYGL
+800 
-810 NLVKAGDSST
+810 
-820 SGLDQAVMEL
+820 
-830 GEAFPDV
+830 
-837 DLFAHPADAFAE
+837 
-849 IVQKY
+849 
-854 DQLKDGVQAVD
+854 
-865 TESMKAARAYVADHI
+865 AYR
-880 LYGDSLDAAMAR
+880 DSLL
-892 EAQTEAFDNFENSPY
+892 T
-907 TETNAMQD
+907 T
-915 GGEEVG
+915 
-921 TRGGYGRRNLDGVDF
+921 
-936 SEDDRRAEGKAP
+936 
-948 EKPAFSGKG
+948 PA
-957 SANTGVPEQVRR
+957 
-969 VPGGGTPERVRE
+969 
-981 INGHRYTYGQP
+981 
-992 DAADYTAPVRT
+992 
-1003 AADYAKQRYGLDV
+1003 
-1016 DVSDGPAYVDGN
+1016 
-1028 EHNSLMFTLPDGTIV
+1028 
-1043 VNNAAALDPDTVTAM
+1043 
-1058 IDHEVMHNIQHKN
+1058 
-1071 HALYARVDAALKESG
+1071 
-1086 VNPNA
+1086 
-1091 YREGTDLYEV
+1091 
-1101 LHGYDERNPDFMDLD
+1101 
-1116 NLPKFRRE
+1116 
-1124 LSAQIAGYAYRPEL
+1124 
-1138 AKSIFGDFVDDF
+1138 
-1150 DTVFDTVRSVLDERA
+1150 
-1165 QLGQQ
+1165 
-1170 ESGSQGSTAATTIPE
+1170 ESGSIPE
-1185 LMPTQRVQELIP
+1185 LMPAANQSVQEPIP
-1197 TLEDHPNTVGAA
+1197 TLADHPNTVGAA

-1214 RPEVSSQSHMTRD
+1214 RPEVASQSHMTRD

-1289 LAGSVLREWDSALGD
+1289 LAGSVLREWDLALGD

-1314 ALAQKMK
+1314 SLAQKMK

-1347 TAVMQSQKNIK
+1347 TAVMQSQKSIK
-1358 TAVDRVANGKNKR
+1358 TAVDRVAKGKNKR
-1371 KFDQYKSDVET
+1371 KFDQYKGDVET
-1382 AIANAEDTATQK
+1382 AVANAEDTATQK
-1394 ANDAVQKAIETVR
+1394 ANDAVQKAIEAV
-1407 QQVADETDQ
+1407 QQQAADTDAQ
-1416 PSVEDVLGRKLAA
+1416 PSNATKRGKRTKKTQDEANQPYAEDVLSRKLAA
-1429 AVNRY
+1429 AVKRHV
-1434 ATDGKEASVEDVV
+1434 TDGKESSVEDVV
-1447 QSEMLSQLTKMATSD
+1447 QSEILSQLTKMATSD

-1490 TQAWEAAKEALVER
+1490 TQAWEAAKEALAER

-1518 FNDAGES
+1518 FNDVGES

-1546 DFKTLVKKGRR
+1546 DFKALVKKSRG
-1557 DKQSTLREIQE
+1557 DKQATLREIQE

-1612 KTSKSTHDQFLGL
+1612 KTSKSTHDQFLEL
-1625 LRMGIYDNEDVKA
+1625 LRMGVYDESDVQA

-1686 RNLSGSFH
+1686 RNLSGSFR

-1723 LNART
+1723 LNARA

-1741 KVAPGKVERTTAI
+1741 KVAPGSVERTTAI

-1760 NGRAL
+1760 DGRAL

-1803 LASPDSNNIVTKF
+1803 LAPSDSNNIVTKF
-1816 LSGLDSL
+1816 LSGLDHL

-1859 IRASAE
+1859 IQETAASG
-1865 SATNKGVLGVAGL
+1865 TNKGVLGVAGL

-1940 KADLRGSDNFASRVL
+1940 KADLRGSDNFAHRVL

-2007 AAASVTGSLLFALG
+2007 AAASVTGSALFALG

-2032 GIGDDEKDKANL
+2032 GISDDEKDKANL

-2056 DDGKL
+2056 NDGKL

-2076 FAGAEYAK
+2076 FAGAEYSK
-2084 LAASDG
+2084 LTASDG
-2090 ASLNSVASAS
+2090 ASLNSVVSAS

-2114 GLNDNL
+2114 GLNNNL
-2120 ESLRYSEDPY
+2120 ESLRYSEKPY
-2130 IYGMAKQSLSS
+2130 IYGIAEQALSS

-2202 DTQPNTG
+2202 DTEENPG
-2209 GSFAGRLAYNMLSPG
+2209 GNFVGRLAYNMFSPG
-2224 YYGETTDDPVKQGVL
+2224 YYSETTDDPVQLGLL
-2239 DLANSSGDNSVI
+2239 DLANSTGNDEVI
-2251 PEVAEKKVVWTS
+2251 PELAAKKLSWTV
-2263 DKERHSYQLSPQ
+2263 DKEKHTYQLSPQ

-2317 KITALDIV
+2317 KIAALNIV
-2325 PDFSVGTE
+2325 PDYSVGTE
-2333 ERKRIDIYNQYG
+2333 EQKRIDIYNQYG

-2359 NTDGKTGI
+2359 STDGKTGI

-2380 MSETMKDAFWAA
+2380 MSDAMKDAFWAA

>member
-131 ALQERKETQDTN
+131 ALQERKETRDTK

-175 ATKKRLSQRL
+175 ATKKSLSQRL
-185 AAGVKGLAKGASTYK
+185 AAGVKGFAKGASTYK

-215 DLGGDQTPQAT
+215 DLGGVQTPQAT
-226 AAKQRS
+226 AAKQKS
-232 RTKTRA
+232 RTKARA
-238 SVAKQSFT
+238 SVAKQNFT

-265 KQGKTQTR
+265 KQGKTKTR

-307 GFAAGLAN
+307 GFAAGVAN

-336 EAASNDLQEAN
+336 EIASDDLQAAN

-401 DMLDFAQN
+401 NMLDFAQN

-475 LNQAVLRSGLSGAVS
+475 LNQAVLRSGLSGVVS
-490 AITNKLPLEQG
+490 GITNKLPLEQG
-501 AELMA
+501 AELIA
-506 GNGPGLVR
+506 GNGPGIVR

-566 SAAGSSLIGSGVNRL
+566 SAAGSSLIGSGVNRA
-581 REAQE
+581 REALGANG

-593 VQQAEPVSPDT
+593 VQQAEPVSPNPESASPSPET
-604 EAARQPLEAGQE
+604 VAQQPLETTQE
-616 ALPGLDAVVDAYH
+616 GIPELGVVTPNATPKTAIDVIVDAYR
-629 NGNLTNAQI
+629 NGTLTNKQI
-638 EQLKPGGELRQ
+638 DQLKPGGALRSE
-649 AFEEATGVKLPDTS
+649 FEAATGMTLPETS
-663 SETRKTLKAEAQI
+663 SETRKALKAGMQEEIPYLRPIDSAENAGYDGTNEAYTGGASYDGNGRTSGSIAQSDGEGREG
-676 QTIPTLSEDA
+676 IPELLRNPENGGRSGTGNGSMEGRNDA
-686 GYVPAGYH
+686 GGSQVLRGFLTDSPEVQA
-694 AEDPGYIGGA
+694 ALERNGA
-704 TSRDIAAEITGKDG
+704 TPLELRDTTSDPQLFSSALEEARQNNPHGLMVSPKTVEELSQPGTRTFMSADNMAGVLVTPDGDIEAVFKNPKSDARQAVTPLLITAVENGGRKLDCYGIGLVKKYNKKGFEAVAKIPFNAGEAEAGWTYGKQDVYVLKLRDGVTAQDIAGRLGMNEADG
-718 KSVYTRQ
+718 GFHMQ
-725 LADIRDRF
+725 
-733 LDAVQNGEDT
+733 
-743 STIEQEAQALA
+743 
-754 EKIFPESAF
+754 
-763 VENTDTDYVRALRE
+763 
-777 ALKKPVRVTDAEL
+777 TDAEL
-790 SDLENALGAT
+790 ANLPVFDDYDEAL
-800 RTEINRRYGL
+800 
-810 NLVKAGDSST
+810 
-820 SGLDQAVMEL
+820 
-830 GEAFPDV
+830 
-837 DLFAHPADAFAE
+837 
-849 IVQKY
+849 
-854 DQLKDGVQAVD
+854 
-865 TESMKAARAYVADHI
+865 AYR
-880 LYGDSLDAAMAR
+880 DSLL
-892 EAQTEAFDNFENSPY
+892 T
-907 TETNAMQD
+907 T
-915 GGEEVG
+915 
-921 TRGGYGRRNLDGVDF
+921 
-936 SEDDRRAEGKAP
+936 
-948 EKPAFSGKG
+948 PA
-957 SANTGVPEQVRR
+957 
-969 VPGGGTPERVRE
+969 
-981 INGHRYTYGQP
+981 
-992 DAADYTAPVRT
+992 
-1003 AADYAKQRYGLDV
+1003 
-1016 DVSDGPAYVDGN
+1016 
-1028 EHNSLMFTLPDGTIV
+1028 
-1043 VNNAAALDPDTVTAM
+1043 
-1058 IDHEVMHNIQHKN
+1058 
-1071 HALYARVDAALKESG
+1071 
-1086 VNPNA
+1086 
-1091 YREGTDLYEV
+1091 
-1101 LHGYDERNPDFMDLD
+1101 
-1116 NLPKFRRE
+1116 
-1124 LSAQIAGYAYRPEL
+1124 
-1138 AKSIFGDFVDDF
+1138 
-1150 DTVFDTVRSVLDERA
+1150 
-1165 QLGQQ
+1165 
-1170 ESGSQGSTAATTIPE
+1170 ESGSIPE
-1185 LMPTQRVQELIP
+1185 LMPTANQSVQEPIP
-1197 TLEDHPNTVGAA
+1197 TLADHPNTVGAA

-1214 RPEVSSQSHMTRD
+1214 RPEVASQSHMTRD

-1289 LAGSVLREWDSALGD
+1289 LAGSVLREWDLALGD
-1304 MDKSGEAYKQ
+1304 MDKSGDAYKQ

-1347 TAVMQSQKNIK
+1347 TAVMQSQKSIK
-1358 TAVDRVANGKNKR
+1358 TAVDRVANGENKR
-1371 KFDQYKSDVET
+1371 KFDQYKGDVET
-1382 AIANAEDTATQK
+1382 AVANAEDTATQK
-1394 ANDAVQKAIETVR
+1394 ANDAVQKAIEAV
-1407 QQVADETDQ
+1407 QQQAADTDEQ
-1416 PSVEDVLGRKLAA
+1416 PSNATKRGKRTEKTQDEANQPSAEDVLSRKLAA
-1429 AVNRY
+1429 AVKRHV
-1434 ATDGKEASVEDVV
+1434 TDGKESSVEDVV

-1462 TEKGARPK
+1462 TEKGARPQ
-1470 KPKLTVEQKLQ
+1470 KPKLTVEEKLQ

-1490 TQAWEAAKEALVER
+1490 SHVWEAAKEALTER

-1518 FNDAGES
+1518 FDDAGES

-1546 DFKTLVKKGRR
+1546 DFKALVKKSRG
-1557 DKQSTLREIQE
+1557 DKQATLREIQD

-1599 ADANLKAIRGGKG
+1599 ADANLKAIRGGKS
-1612 KTSKSTHDQFLGL
+1612 KTSKSTHDQFLEL
-1625 LRMGIYDNEDVKA
+1625 LRMGVYDNEDVKA

-1686 RNLSGSFH
+1686 QNVSGSFR
-1694 DAWDVWRYTSMLFN
+1694 DAWDTWRYTSMLLS

-1723 LNART
+1723 LNARA
-1728 KDVVLAAMEWMIN
+1728 KDVVLASMEWMIN

-1760 NGRAL
+1760 DGRAL

-1816 LSGLDSL
+1816 LSALDSL

-1844 GLRGINKNMD
+1844 GLRGINKTMD

-1859 IRASAE
+1859 IQDSAA

-1906 SLALLD
+1906 SLDLLD

-1991 IKVARGTG
+1991 VKVARGTG

-2007 AAASVTGSLLFALG
+2007 AAASVTGSVLFALG

-2147 PTLVGQVAR
+2147 PTLAGQVAR

-2251 PEVAEKKVVWTS
+2251 PEVAEKKVAWTS
-2263 DKERHSYQLSPQ
+2263 NKERHSYQLSPQ

-2317 KITALDIV
+2317 KIAALDIV

-2333 ERKRIDIYNQYG
+2333 EQKRIDIYNQYG

-2380 MSETMKDAFWAA
+2380 MSDAMKDAFWAA

>member
-12 AYLKNYAKAQ
+12 AYLKNYVKAQ
-22 QNAINSGK
+22 QNAVNGGK
-30 TGMSSA
+30 TGLSSA

-51 PDYGDIANS
+51 PDYGDMAGS

-74 QREKEAKAAQAA
+74 QREKEAKAAQVA

-117 ALDSELEEM
+117 ALDSELEEL

-131 ALQERKETQDTN
+131 ALQERKETLDAN
-143 TRERIKENVGDTA
+143 TRERIRENVGDTA

-175 ATKKRLSQRL
+175 ATKKRFSQRV
-185 AAGVKGLAKGASTYK
+185 AAGVKGFAKGASAYK

-215 DLGGDQTPQAT
+215 DLGGVQTPQAT
-226 AAKQRS
+226 AAKQKS
-232 RTKTRA
+232 RTKSRA
-238 SVAKQSFT
+238 SVAKQNFT

-265 KQGKTQTR
+265 KQGKTETR

-286 TALGVDSF
+286 TALGVDTL

-336 EAASNDLQEAN
+336 EAASDDLQEAN

-379 IASAKGVRAE
+379 IANAKGVRAE

-401 DMLDFAQN
+401 NMLDFAQN

-417 LDNTGRFV
+417 LDNTGRFL

-454 TLMGVSAAGNRE
+454 ALMGASAAGNRE

-581 REAQE
+581 LEAQE

-593 VQQAEPVSPDT
+593 VQQAEPVSPAPENSVSPEPESVSPSPET
-604 EAARQPLEAGQE
+604 AAQQPLEATQE
-616 ALPGLDAVVDAYH
+616 GIPELGVVTPDAAPKTAIDVIVDAYRS
-629 NGNLTNAQI
+629 GTLTNKQI
-638 EQLKPGGELRQ
+638 DQLKPGGELRQ
-649 AFEEATGVKLPDTS
+649 AFEEATGVTLPDTS
-663 SETRKTLKAEAQI
+663 SETRKVLRTGAQNEIPYLHSIDSTANTGYDGTNEAYTGGASYDGNGRTSGSIAQSDGEGREGIPELLRNPENGGRSGTGNGSMEGRNDAGGSQVLRGFLTDSPEVQAALERNGATPLELRDTTSDPQLFSSALEEARQNNPHGLMVSPKTVEELSQPGTRTFMSADNMAGVLVTPDGDIEAVFKNPKSDARQAVTPLLITAVENGGRKLDCYGIGLVKKYNKKGFEAVAKIPFNAGEAEAGWTYGKQ
-676 QTIPTLSEDA
+676 DV
-686 GYVPAGYH
+686 YVLKLRDGVTAQ
-694 AEDPGYIGGA
+694 
-704 TSRDIAAEITGKDG
+704 DIAGRLGMNEADG
-718 KSVYTRQ
+718 GFHMQ
-725 LADIRDRF
+725 
-733 LDAVQNGEDT
+733 
-743 STIEQEAQALA
+743 
-754 EKIFPESAF
+754 
-763 VENTDTDYVRALRE
+763 
-777 ALKKPVRVTDAEL
+777 TDAEL
-790 SDLENALGAT
+790 ANLPVFDDYDEAL
-800 RTEINRRYGL
+800 
-810 NLVKAGDSST
+810 
-820 SGLDQAVMEL
+820 
-830 GEAFPDV
+830 
-837 DLFAHPADAFAE
+837 
-849 IVQKY
+849 
-854 DQLKDGVQAVD
+854 
-865 TESMKAARAYVADHI
+865 AYR
-880 LYGDSLDAAMAR
+880 DSLLTTPA
-892 EAQTEAFDNFENSPY
+892 EN
-907 TETNAMQD
+907 
-915 GGEEVG
+915 
-921 TRGGYGRRNLDGVDF
+921 
-936 SEDDRRAEGKAP
+936 
-948 EKPAFSGKG
+948 
-957 SANTGVPEQVRR
+957 
-969 VPGGGTPERVRE
+969 
-981 INGHRYTYGQP
+981 
-992 DAADYTAPVRT
+992 
-1003 AADYAKQRYGLDV
+1003 
-1016 DVSDGPAYVDGN
+1016 GN
-1028 EHNSLMFTLPDGTIV
+1028 
-1043 VNNAAALDPDTVTAM
+1043 
-1058 IDHEVMHNIQHKN
+1058 
-1071 HALYARVDAALKESG
+1071 
-1086 VNPNA
+1086 
-1091 YREGTDLYEV
+1091 
-1101 LHGYDERNPDFMDLD
+1101 
-1116 NLPKFRRE
+1116 
-1124 LSAQIAGYAYRPEL
+1124 
-1138 AKSIFGDFVDDF
+1138 
-1150 DTVFDTVRSVLDERA
+1150 
-1165 QLGQQ
+1165 
-1170 ESGSQGSTAATTIPE
+1170 IPE
-1185 LMPTQRVQELIP
+1185 LMPTANPSVQEPIP
-1197 TLEDHPNTVGAA
+1197 TLADHPNTVGAA

-1214 RPEVSSQSHMTRD
+1214 RPEVASQSHMTRD
-1227 TDNDYLQPLVQRDQ
+1227 TDNDYLQPLVQKDQ
-1241 GGEQKFTHERV
+1241 GGEQQFTHERV

-1289 LAGSVLREWDSALGD
+1289 LAGSVLREWDLALGD
-1304 MDKSGEAYKQ
+1304 MDKSGDAYKQ

-1347 TAVMQSQKNIK
+1347 TAVMQSQKSIK

-1371 KFDQYKSDVET
+1371 KFDQYKGDVET
-1382 AIANAEDTATQK
+1382 AVANAEDTATQK
-1394 ANDAVQKAIETVR
+1394 ANDAVQKAIESV
-1407 QQVADETDQ
+1407 QQQATDTDAQPGNATKRGKRTEKTQNEANQ
-1416 PSVEDVLGRKLAA
+1416 PSAEDVLSRKLAA
-1429 AVNRY
+1429 AVKRHV
-1434 ATDGKEASVEDVV
+1434 TDGKESSVEDVV

-1462 TEKGARPK
+1462 TEKGARPQ
-1470 KPKLTVEQKLQ
+1470 KPKLTVEEKLQ

-1490 TQAWEAAKEALVER
+1490 SHVWEAAKEALTER

-1518 FNDAGES
+1518 FDDAGES

-1546 DFKTLVKKGRR
+1546 DFKALVKKSRG
-1557 DKQSTLREIQE
+1557 DKQATLREIQD

-1612 KTSKSTHDQFLGL
+1612 KTSKSTHDQFLEL
-1625 LRMGIYDNEDVKA
+1625 LRMGVYDEGDVQA

-1659 LAERAEQLPANSRD
+1659 LAERAEQLPVNSRD
-1673 RVLLE
+1673 RVLME
-1678 SEAATIAA
+1678 SEVATIAA
-1686 RNLSGSFH
+1686 QNLSGSFR
-1694 DAWDVWRYTSMLFN
+1694 DAWDAWRYTSMLLS

-1723 LNART
+1723 LNARA
-1728 KDVVLAAMEWMIN
+1728 KDVVLASMEWMIN

-1754 VTPFTE
+1754 VTPFTAD
-1760 NGRAL
+1760 GRAL

-1778 RQLSGTSERMNLARD
+1778 RQLSSTSERMNLARD
-1793 MQRHR
+1793 MQQHR
-1798 EAFRS
+1798 ETFRS

-1816 LSGLDSL
+1816 LSGLDRL
-1823 AARASAPLE
+1823 AARASAPLG

-1844 GLRGINKNMD
+1844 GLRGINKTMD

-1859 IRASAE
+1859 IQDSAA

-1906 SLALLD
+1906 SLDLLD
-1912 KARAHAIQQA
+1912 RARAHAIQQA

-1929 ESKTASAVAKF
+1929 ESETASAVSKF
-1940 KADLRGSDNFASRVL
+1940 KADLRGSDNFAHRVL
-1955 GDIVEGQLPF
+1955 GDIVEGLLPF
-1965 VKTPINVAKQSL
+1965 VKTPINVAKQSV

-1991 IKVARGTG
+1991 VKVARGTG

-2007 AAASVTGSLLFALG
+2007 AAASVTGSALFALG

-2032 GIGDDEKDKANL
+2032 GISDDEKDKANL

-2056 DDGKL
+2056 NDGKL

-2076 FAGAEYAK
+2076 FAGAEYSK
-2084 LAASDG
+2084 LTASDG
-2090 ASLNSVASAS
+2090 ASLNSVVSAS

-2114 GLNDNL
+2114 GLNNNL
-2120 ESLRYSEDPY
+2120 ESLRYSEKPY
-2130 IYGMAKQSLSS
+2130 IYGIAEQALSS

-2147 PTLVGQVAR
+2147 PTLAGQVAR
-2156 SIDPVRRST
+2156 SVDPVRRST

-2224 YYGETTDDPVKQGVL
+2224 YYSETTDDPVKQGVL

-2251 PEVAEKKVVWTS
+2251 PEVAEKKVSWTS

-2275 EYTDFATQQGQL
+2275 EYTDFATQSGQL

-2297 SRYTEEQQVELIPEL
+2297 SRYNEEQQVQLIPEL

-2317 KITALDIV
+2317 KIAALDIV
-2325 PDFSVGTE
+2325 PDYSVGPE
-2333 ERKRIDIYNQYG
+2333 EQKRIDIYNQYG

-2367 NQSEARAWLNDSD
+2367 NQSEARAWLNDSN
-2380 MSETMKDAFWAA
+2380 MSEAMKDAFWDA
-2392 SSSNWKSSR
+2392 SSTTWKSKR

>member
-131 ALQERKETQDTN
+131 ALQERKETQDAN
-143 TRERIKENVGDTA
+143 TRERIKESVGDTA

-175 ATKKRLSQRL
+175 ATKKSFSQRV
-185 AAGVKGLAKGASTYK
+185 AAGVKGFAKGASAYK

-215 DLGGDQTPQAT
+215 DLGGVQTPQAT
-226 AAKQRS
+226 AAKQKS
-232 RTKTRA
+232 RTKARA
-238 SVAKQSFT
+238 SVAKHNFT

-265 KQGKTQTR
+265 KQGKTKTR

-307 GFAAGLAN
+307 GFAAGVAN

-325 GQSASMDIPEY
+325 GQSESMDIPEY
-336 EAASNDLQEAN
+336 EAASDDLQEAN

-359 YTDTPNGP
+359 YTDTPDGP

-401 DMLDFAQN
+401 NMLDFAQN

-475 LNQAVLRSGLSGAVS
+475 LNQAVLRSGLSGVVS
-490 AITNKLPLEQG
+490 GITNKLPLEQG
-501 AELMA
+501 AELIA
-506 GNGPGLVR
+506 GNGPGIVR

-566 SAAGSSLIGSGVNRL
+566 SAAGSSLIGSGVNRA
-581 REAQE
+581 REAFGDNG

-593 VQQAEPVSPDT
+593 VQQAEPVSPAPET
-604 EAARQPLEAGQE
+604 SVFPEPESVSPNPETATQQPLEATQE
-616 ALPGLDAVVDAYH
+616 GIPELGVVTPDAAPKTAIDVIVDAYR
-629 NGNLTNAQI
+629 NGTLTNKQI

-649 AFEEATGVKLPDTS
+649 AFEEATGVTLPDTS
-663 SETRKTLKAEAQI
+663 SETRKALKASAQNE
-676 QTIPTLSEDA
+676 IPYLKPVDSTGNTGYDGTNETYTGGASYDGNGRTSGSIAQSDGEGREGIPELLRNPENGGRSGTGNGSMEGRNDA
-686 GYVPAGYH
+686 GGSQVLRGFLTDSPEVQA
-694 AEDPGYIGGA
+694 ALERNGA
-704 TSRDIAAEITGKDG
+704 TPLELRDTTSDPQLFSSALEEARQNNPHGLMVSPKTVEELSQPGTRTFMSADNMAGVLVAPDGDIEAVFKNPKSDARQAVTPLLITAVENGGRKLDCYGIGLVKKYNKKGFEAVAKIPFNAGEAEAGWTYGKQDVYVLKLRDGVTAQDIAGRLGMNEADG
-718 KSVYTRQ
+718 GFHMQ
-725 LADIRDRF
+725 
-733 LDAVQNGEDT
+733 
-743 STIEQEAQALA
+743 
-754 EKIFPESAF
+754 
-763 VENTDTDYVRALRE
+763 
-777 ALKKPVRVTDAEL
+777 TDAEL
-790 SDLENALGAT
+790 ANLPVFDDYDEAL
-800 RTEINRRYGL
+800 
-810 NLVKAGDSST
+810 
-820 SGLDQAVMEL
+820 
-830 GEAFPDV
+830 
-837 DLFAHPADAFAE
+837 
-849 IVQKY
+849 
-854 DQLKDGVQAVD
+854 
-865 TESMKAARAYVADHI
+865 AYR
-880 LYGDSLDAAMAR
+880 DSLL
-892 EAQTEAFDNFENSPY
+892 T
-907 TETNAMQD
+907 T
-915 GGEEVG
+915 
-921 TRGGYGRRNLDGVDF
+921 
-936 SEDDRRAEGKAP
+936 
-948 EKPAFSGKG
+948 PA
-957 SANTGVPEQVRR
+957 
-969 VPGGGTPERVRE
+969 
-981 INGHRYTYGQP
+981 
-992 DAADYTAPVRT
+992 
-1003 AADYAKQRYGLDV
+1003 
-1016 DVSDGPAYVDGN
+1016 
-1028 EHNSLMFTLPDGTIV
+1028 
-1043 VNNAAALDPDTVTAM
+1043 
-1058 IDHEVMHNIQHKN
+1058 
-1071 HALYARVDAALKESG
+1071 
-1086 VNPNA
+1086 
-1091 YREGTDLYEV
+1091 
-1101 LHGYDERNPDFMDLD
+1101 
-1116 NLPKFRRE
+1116 
-1124 LSAQIAGYAYRPEL
+1124 
-1138 AKSIFGDFVDDF
+1138 
-1150 DTVFDTVRSVLDERA
+1150 
-1165 QLGQQ
+1165 
-1170 ESGSQGSTAATTIPE
+1170 ESGSIPE
-1185 LMPTQRVQELIP
+1185 LMPTANQSVQEPIP
-1197 TLEDHPNTVGAA
+1197 TLADHPNTVGAA

-1214 RPEVSSQSHMTRD
+1214 RPEVASQSHMTRD
-1227 TDNDYLQPLVQRDQ
+1227 TDNDYLQPLVQKDQ
-1241 GGEQKFTHERV
+1241 GGEQQFTHERV

-1347 TAVMQSQKNIK
+1347 TAVMQSQKSIK
-1358 TAVDRVANGKNKR
+1358 SAVDRVANGKNKR
-1371 KFDQYKSDVET
+1371 KFDQYKGDVET
-1382 AIANAEDTATQK
+1382 AVANAEDTATQK
-1394 ANDAVQKAIETVR
+1394 ANDAVQKAIEAV
-1407 QQVADETDQ
+1407 QQQATDTDAQ
-1416 PSVEDVLGRKLAA
+1416 PSNATKRGKRTEKTQDEANQPSAEDVLSRKLAA
-1429 AVNRY
+1429 AVKRHV
-1434 ATDGKEASVEDVV
+1434 TDGKESSVEDVV

-1462 TEKGARPK
+1462 TEKGARPQ
-1470 KPKLTVEQKLQ
+1470 KPKLTVEEKLQ

-1490 TQAWEAAKEALVER
+1490 SHVWEAAKEALTER

-1546 DFKTLVKKGRR
+1546 DFKALVKKGRG

-1612 KTSKSTHDQFLGL
+1612 KTSKSTHDHFLEL

-1659 LAERAEQLPANSRD
+1659 LTEQAEALPANSRE
-1673 RVLLE
+1673 RVDLE
-1678 SEAATIAA
+1678 NKAATIAA
-1686 RNLSGSFH
+1686 KNVTSSW
-1694 DAWDVWRYTSMLFN
+1694 WDTINSLRFTSMLLN
-1708 ARTNEKNIGGNVSMG
+1708 ARTNLVNGGGNITQG
-1723 LNART
+1723 ANARM
-1728 KDVVLAAMEWMIN
+1728 KDIVLAGEEVLVD
-1741 KVAPGKVERTTAI
+1741 KVLDLPFAKKHNWRDKSGFERTTSI
-1754 VTPFTE
+1754 VSAFTPE
-1760 NGRAL
+1760 GRAL
-1765 LAASANDA
+1765 LSACAADA
-1773 DLNSY
+1773 DMNY
-1778 RQLSGTSERMNLARD
+1778 RQLATGSDKIDFAQSMQQKGDLWQSHLTDDSGTIVRGLFAYLDGRA
-1793 MQRHR
+1793 
-1798 EAFRS
+1798 EASSKS
-1803 LASPDSNNIVTKF
+1803 LESADYKGF
-1816 LSGLDSL
+1816 FGMLD
-1823 AARASAPLE
+1823 
-1832 VSDYE
+1832 
-1837 GAFGVLE
+1837 
-1844 GLRGINKNMD
+1844 GLRGINKQMD
-1854 AAIDW
+1854 SAIDW
-1859 IRASAE
+1859 VTSQCDKSTQA
-1865 SATNKGVLGVAGL
+1865 GVLGVAGL
-1878 KNNYAWSLAQYLKA
+1878 KNNYARSLAQYLKA
-1892 NGADASIF
+1892 NGLDQSIF
-1900 DATDAQ
+1900 SATDEA
-1906 SLALLD
+1906 SLQILD
-1912 KARAHAIQQA
+1912 KARAHALTQA
-1922 LINTYHA
+1922 FINTFHA
-1929 ESKTASAVAKF
+1929 DSQTATIISKGKRSLSEADGWHHKF
-1940 KADLRGSDNFASRVL
+1940 FYALA
-1955 GDIVEGQLPF
+1955 EGELPF
-1965 VKTPINVAKQSL
+1965 VKTPINVAKQAM
-1977 QYSPLGFVSTAAEG
+1977 QYSPLGFASTAIEG
-1991 IKVARGTG
+1991 AKVATG
-1999 DVNLMLDH
+1999 SGNFNVMLDH
-2007 AAASVTGSLLFALG
+2007 AAASVTGTSLFVLG
-2021 GILAEKGLLTA
+2021 AILARKGLLTG
-2032 GIGDDEKDKANL
+2032 GIDDDDKVKADM
-2044 EGRQEYSLQLVD
+2044 EGRQEYSLQLAD
-2056 DDGKL
+2056 ENGKL
-2061 HSYTIDWANAAAIPM
+2061 RSYTISWANSVAIPM
-2076 FAGAEYAK
+2076 LAGAEFAN
-2084 LAASDG
+2084 LTTDDDV
-2090 ASLNSVASAS
+2090 SLNDIYDATTHM
-2100 QQVLEPLLEMSFLQ
+2100 LEPLITNTFLQ
-2114 GLNDNL
+2114 GMNNSF
-2120 ESLRYSEDPY
+2120 ENLRYSRDGFIPGLAREA
-2130 IYGMAKQSLSS
+2130 ITG
-2141 YATQGI
+2141 YATQYV
-2147 PTLVGQVAR
+2147 PTSLGQVAR
-2156 SIDPVRRST
+2156 TVDPIRRST
-2165 YSGTTGIESDI
+2165 YSGTTGIESDL

-2182 IRNKIPFLS
+2182 MRNKIPFLS
-2191 ETGQPYIDAFG
+2191 QTSQPYIDAFG
-2202 DTQPNTG
+2202 DTEENPG
-2209 GSFAGRLAYNMLSPG
+2209 GNFVGRLAYNMFSPG
-2224 YYGETTDDPVKQGVL
+2224 YYSETTDDPVQLGLL
-2239 DLANSSGDNSVI
+2239 DLANSTGNDEVI
-2251 PEVAEKKVVWTS
+2251 PELAAKKLSWTV
-2263 DKERHSYQLSPQ
+2263 DKEKHTYQLSPQ

-2297 SRYTEEQQVELIPEL
+2297 SRYNEEQQVQLIPEL

-2317 KITALDIV
+2317 KIAALDIV
-2325 PDFSVGTE
+2325 PNFSVGTE

-2380 MSETMKDAFWAA
+2380 MSDAMKDAFWAA

>member
-117 ALDSELEEM
+117 ALDAELEEM
-126 AKTRV
+126 AKMRV
-131 ALQERKETQDTN
+131 ALQERKETRDAN

-156 GISSLTA
+156 SISSLTA

-200 QMQKA
+200 QIQKA

-215 DLGGDQTPQAT
+215 DLGGGQTPQAT
-226 AAKQRS
+226 AAKQKS

-238 SVAKQSFT
+238 SVAKQNFT

-265 KQGKTQTR
+265 KQGKTKTR

-286 TALGVDSF
+286 TALGVDSL
-294 AGRAGATGLGAVS
+294 AGRAGAIELGAFT
-307 GFAAGLAN
+307 GFAGGVAN
-315 MGDATARAIR
+315 MGDATLRAIR

-336 EAASNDLQEAN
+336 EAASDDLQAAN
-347 EQRDA
+347 EQRDV

-379 IASAKGVRAE
+379 IANAKGVRAE

-401 DMLDFAQN
+401 NMLDFAQN

-417 LDNTGRFV
+417 LDNTGRFL

-454 TLMGVSAAGNRE
+454 ALMGASAAGNRE

-475 LNQAVLRSGLSGAVS
+475 LNQAVLRGAMSGAVS
-490 AITNKLPLEQG
+490 GVTNKLPLEQG
-501 AELMA
+501 AELIA
-506 GNGPGLVR
+506 GGGPGVLR

-566 SAAGSSLIGSGVNRL
+566 SAAGSSLIGSGVNRA
-581 REAQE
+581 REAFGTNG

-616 ALPGLDAVVDAYH
+616 AFPGLDAVVDAYH
-629 NGNLTNAQI
+629 NGNLTNTQI

-649 AFEEATGVKLPDTS
+649 AFEEATGVTLPDTS
-663 SETRKTLKAEAQI
+663 SETRKVLKTGAQNE
-676 QTIPTLSEDA
+676 IPYLKPVDSTGNT
-686 GYVPAGYH
+686 GYDGTNETYT
-694 AEDPGYIGGA
+694 GGA
-704 TSRDIAAEITGKDG
+704 SYDGTGSQNGKIAQPDGEGRDGIPELLQNAWDSHGARASEGIVGNGNNAGGTQVLRGFLTVPPETQATIERRGATPIELRDTTSDPQLFSTALEEARQKNPHGLMVSGKTVEELSQPGTRTFMSADNMAGALVTADGDIEAVFKNPQSKAKQAATSLLITAVENGGRKLDCYGEDLVYTYNGRGFEAVARIPFNEEYAPDGWTYGKKDVYVMKLRDGVTAQDIANRLTLPEE
-718 KSVYTRQ
+718 
-725 LADIRDRF
+725 
-733 LDAVQNGEDT
+733 NGGFHKQT
-743 STIEQEAQALA
+743 LQELGNLPVFDDYDEALA
-754 EKIFPESAF
+754 
-763 VENTDTDYVRALRE
+763 YR
-777 ALKKPVRVTDAEL
+777 
-790 SDLENALGAT
+790 
-800 RTEINRRYGL
+800 
-810 NLVKAGDSST
+810 
-820 SGLDQAVMEL
+820 
-830 GEAFPDV
+830 
-837 DLFAHPADAFAE
+837 
-849 IVQKY
+849 
-854 DQLKDGVQAVD
+854 
-865 TESMKAARAYVADHI
+865 
-880 LYGDSLDAAMAR
+880 DSLLTPPA
-892 EAQTEAFDNFENSPY
+892 EN
-907 TETNAMQD
+907 
-915 GGEEVG
+915 
-921 TRGGYGRRNLDGVDF
+921 
-936 SEDDRRAEGKAP
+936 
-948 EKPAFSGKG
+948 
-957 SANTGVPEQVRR
+957 
-969 VPGGGTPERVRE
+969 
-981 INGHRYTYGQP
+981 
-992 DAADYTAPVRT
+992 
-1003 AADYAKQRYGLDV
+1003 
-1016 DVSDGPAYVDGN
+1016 GN
-1028 EHNSLMFTLPDGTIV
+1028 
-1043 VNNAAALDPDTVTAM
+1043 
-1058 IDHEVMHNIQHKN
+1058 
-1071 HALYARVDAALKESG
+1071 
-1086 VNPNA
+1086 
-1091 YREGTDLYEV
+1091 
-1101 LHGYDERNPDFMDLD
+1101 
-1116 NLPKFRRE
+1116 
-1124 LSAQIAGYAYRPEL
+1124 
-1138 AKSIFGDFVDDF
+1138 
-1150 DTVFDTVRSVLDERA
+1150 
-1165 QLGQQ
+1165 
-1170 ESGSQGSTAATTIPE
+1170 IPE
-1185 LMPTQRVQELIP
+1185 LMPTANQSVQEPIP
-1197 TLEDHPNTVGAA
+1197 TLADHPNTVGAA

-1214 RPEVSSQSHMTRD
+1214 RPEVASQSHMTRD

-1289 LAGSVLREWDSALGD
+1289 LAGSVLREWDLALGD
-1304 MDKSGEAYKQ
+1304 MDKSGDAYKQ

-1336 LQMTQEFTTPE
+1336 LQMTKEFTTPE
-1347 TAVMQSQKNIK
+1347 TAVMQSQKSIK

-1371 KFDQYKSDVET
+1371 KFDQYKGDVET
-1382 AIANAEDTATQK
+1382 AVANAEDTATQK
-1394 ANDAVQKAIETVR
+1394 ANDAVQKAIETVQ
-1407 QQVADETDQ
+1407 QQVANETDQ
-1416 PSVEDVLGRKLAA
+1416 PSVEDALGRKLAD

-1462 TEKGARPK
+1462 TEKGARPQN
-1470 KPKLTVEQKLQ
+1470 PKLTVEQKLQ

-1490 TQAWEAAKEALVER
+1490 TQAWEAAKEALAER

-1546 DFKTLVKKGRR
+1546 DFKALVKKSRG
-1557 DKQSTLREIQE
+1557 DKQATLREIQD

-1612 KTSKSTHDQFLGL
+1612 KTSKSTHDHFLEL

-1659 LAERAEQLPANSRD
+1659 LTEQAEALPANSRE
-1673 RVLLE
+1673 RMELE
-1678 SEAATIAA
+1678 NKAATIAA
-1686 RNLSGSFH
+1686 KNVTSSW
-1694 DAWDVWRYTSMLFN
+1694 WDTINSLRFTSMLLN
-1708 ARTNEKNIGGNVSMG
+1708 ARTNLINNGGNITQG
-1723 LNART
+1723 ANARM
-1728 KDVVLAAMEWMIN
+1728 KDIVLAGEEYLVD
-1741 KVAPGKVERTTAI
+1741 KVLDLPFAKKHNWRDKSGFERTTSI
-1754 VTPFTE
+1754 VSAFTPE
-1760 NGRAL
+1760 GRAL
-1765 LAASANDA
+1765 LSACAADA
-1773 DLNSY
+1773 DMNY
-1778 RQLSGTSERMNLARD
+1778 RQLATGSDKIDFAQSMQQKGNLWQSHLTDDSGTIVRGLFAYLDGRA
-1793 MQRHR
+1793 
-1798 EAFRS
+1798 EASSKS
-1803 LASPDSNNIVTKF
+1803 LE
-1816 LSGLDSL
+1816 SGDYKGFFGMLD
-1823 AARASAPLE
+1823 
-1832 VSDYE
+1832 
-1837 GAFGVLE
+1837 
-1844 GLRGINKNMD
+1844 GLRGINKQMD
-1854 AAIDW
+1854 SAIDW
-1859 IRASAE
+1859 VTSQCDKSTQA
-1865 SATNKGVLGVAGL
+1865 GVLGVAGL
-1878 KNNYAWSLAQYLKA
+1878 KNNYARSLAQYLKA
-1892 NGADASIF
+1892 NGIDQSIF
-1900 DATDAQ
+1900 NATDEASMQ
-1906 SLALLD
+1906 ILD
-1912 KARAHAIQQA
+1912 KARAHALTQA
-1922 LINTYHA
+1922 FINTFHA
-1929 ESKTASAVAKF
+1929 DSQTATIIARGKRSLSEADGWHHKF
-1940 KADLRGSDNFASRVL
+1940 FYALA
-1955 GDIVEGQLPF
+1955 EGELPF
-1965 VKTPINVAKQSL
+1965 VKTPINVAKQAM
-1977 QYSPLGFVSTAAEG
+1977 QYSPLGFASTAIEG
-1991 IKVARGTG
+1991 AKVATG
-1999 DVNLMLDH
+1999 SGDFNVMLDH
-2007 AAASVTGSLLFALG
+2007 AAASVTGTSLFVLG
-2021 GILAEKGLLTA
+2021 AILARKGLLTG
-2032 GIGDDEKDKANL
+2032 GIDDDDKVKADM
-2044 EGRQEYSLQLVD
+2044 EGRQEYSLQLAD
-2056 DDGKL
+2056 ENGKL
-2061 HSYTIDWANAAAIPM
+2061 HSYTISWANSVAIPM
-2076 FAGAEYAK
+2076 LAGAEFAN
-2084 LAASDG
+2084 LTTDDDV
-2090 ASLNSVASAS
+2090 SLNDIYDATTHM
-2100 QQVLEPLLEMSFLQ
+2100 LEPLITNTFLQ
-2114 GLNDNL
+2114 GMNNSF
-2120 ESLRYSEDPY
+2120 ENLRYSRDGFIPGLTREA
-2130 IYGMAKQSLSS
+2130 ITG
-2141 YATQGI
+2141 YATQYV
-2147 PTLVGQVAR
+2147 PTSLGQVAR
-2156 SIDPVRRST
+2156 TVDPIRRST

-2202 DTQPNTG
+2202 DTEENPG
-2209 GSFAGRLAYNMLSPG
+2209 GNFVGRLAYNMFSPG
-2224 YYGETTDDPVKQGVL
+2224 YYSETTDDPVQLGLL
-2239 DLANSSGDNSVI
+2239 DLANSTGNDEVI
-2251 PEVAEKKVVWTS
+2251 PELAAKKLSWTV
-2263 DKERHSYQLSPQ
+2263 DKEKHTYQLSPQ

-2317 KITALDIV
+2317 KIAALDIV
-2325 PDFSVGTE
+2325 PDYSVGTE
-2333 ERKRIDIYNQYG
+2333 EQKRIDIYNQYG

-2380 MSETMKDAFWAA
+2380 MSEAMKDAFWAA

>member
-12 AYLKNYAKAQ
+12 AYLKNYAQAQ

-131 ALQERKETQDTN
+131 ALQERKETLDTN

-163 ASRTFAPERKGS
+163 ASRTFAPKRKGS

-215 DLGGDQTPQAT
+215 DLGGGQTPQAT
-226 AAKQRS
+226 AAKQKS
-232 RTKTRA
+232 RTKSRA
-238 SVAKQSFT
+238 SVAKQNFT

-265 KQGKTQTR
+265 KQGKTKTR

-307 GFAAGLAN
+307 GFAAGVAN

-336 EAASNDLQEAN
+336 EAASDDLQAAN

-401 DMLDFAQN
+401 NMLDFAQN

-454 TLMGVSAAGNRE
+454 ALMGASAAGNRE

-506 GNGPGLVR
+506 GNGPGIVR

-566 SAAGSSLIGSGVNRL
+566 SAAGSSLIGNGVNRA
-581 REAQE
+581 REAFGANG

-593 VQQAEPVSPDT
+593 VQQAEPVSPAPET
-604 EAARQPLEAGQE
+604 SVFPEPESVSPSPETVAQQPLEATQE
-616 ALPGLDAVVDAYH
+616 SIPELGVVTPNATPKTAIDVIVDAYR
-629 NGNLTNAQI
+629 NGTLTNKQI
-638 EQLKPGGELRQ
+638 DQLKPGGELRQ
-649 AFEEATGVKLPDTS
+649 AFEEATGVTLPDTS
-663 SETRKTLKAEAQI
+663 SETRK
-676 QTIPTLSEDA
+676 
-686 GYVPAGYH
+686 
-694 AEDPGYIGGA
+694 
-704 TSRDIAAEITGKDG
+704 
-718 KSVYTRQ
+718 
-725 LADIRDRF
+725 
-733 LDAVQNGEDT
+733 
-743 STIEQEAQALA
+743 
-754 EKIFPESAF
+754 
-763 VENTDTDYVRALRE
+763 ALR
-777 ALKKPVRVTDAEL
+777 T
-790 SDLENALGAT
+790 GAQN
-800 RTEINRRYGL
+800 EIPYL
-810 NLVKAGDSST
+810 HSIDST
-820 SGLDQAVMEL
+820 
-830 GEAFPDV
+830 
-837 DLFAHPADAFAE
+837 
-849 IVQKY
+849 
-854 DQLKDGVQAVD
+854 
-865 TESMKAARAYVADHI
+865 
-880 LYGDSLDAAMAR
+880 
-892 EAQTEAFDNFENSPY
+892 
-907 TETNAMQD
+907 
-915 GGEEVG
+915 
-921 TRGGYGRRNLDGVDF
+921 
-936 SEDDRRAEGKAP
+936 
-948 EKPAFSGKG
+948 
-957 SANTGVPEQVRR
+957 ANTGYDGTNETYTGGASDDGTGRGNGKIAEPNGEGREGIPELLRDAGNSHGAQASEGLVGNWN
-969 VPGGGTPERVRE
+969 PSGGTQVLRGFLNVSPETQAAVERSGATPLELRDTTSDPQLFSSALEEARQKNPHGLMVSPKTVEELSQPETRTFMSADNMAGALVTADGDIEAVFKNPQSKAKQAATSLLITAVENGGRKLDCYGEALVRTYNNRGFE
-981 INGHRYTYGQP
+981 AVARIPFNAEEVEAGWTYGKR
-992 DAADYTAPVRT
+992 DVYVMKLRDGVTAQDIANR
-1003 AADYAKQRYGLDV
+1003 L
-1016 DVSDGPAYVDGN
+1016 
-1028 EHNSLMFTLPDGTIV
+1028 TLPEEDGGFHQQTPQELANLPV
-1043 VNNAAALDPDTVTAM
+1043 FDDYDEAL
-1058 IDHEVMHNIQHKN
+1058 
-1071 HALYARVDAALKESG
+1071 
-1086 VNPNA
+1086 A
-1091 YREGTDLYEV
+1091 YRDSL
-1101 LHGYDERNPDFMDLD
+1101 L
-1116 NLPKFRRE
+1116 
-1124 LSAQIAGYAYRPEL
+1124 
-1138 AKSIFGDFVDDF
+1138 
-1150 DTVFDTVRSVLDERA
+1150 
-1165 QLGQQ
+1165 
-1170 ESGSQGSTAATTIPE
+1170 TTPAENGNIPE
-1185 LMPTQRVQELIP
+1185 LMPAANQSVQEPIP
-1197 TLEDHPNTVGAA
+1197 TLADHPNTVGAA

-1214 RPEVSSQSHMTRD
+1214 RPEVASQSHMTRD
-1227 TDNDYLQPLVQRDQ
+1227 TDNDYLQPLVQSDQ

-1347 TAVMQSQKNIK
+1347 TAVMQSQKSIK

-1394 ANDAVQKAIETVR
+1394 ANDAVKKSIETAQ
-1407 QQVADETDQ
+1407 QQVANETDQ
-1416 PSVEDVLGRKLAA
+1416 PSVEDALGRKLAA

-1490 TQAWEAAKEALVER
+1490 TQAWEAAKEALAER

-1579 QAQRIAEMAMNEY
+1579 QAQRIAEIAMNEY

-1612 KTSKSTHDQFLGL
+1612 KTSKSTHDHFLEL

-1659 LAERAEQLPANSRD
+1659 LTEQAEALPANSRE
-1673 RVLLE
+1673 RVDLE
-1678 SEAATIAA
+1678 NKAATIAA
-1686 RNLSGSFH
+1686 QNVTSSW
-1694 DAWDVWRYTSMLFN
+1694 WDTINSLRFTSMLLN
-1708 ARTNEKNIGGNVSMG
+1708 ARTNLVNAGGNITQGS
-1723 LNART
+1723 NARM
-1728 KDVVLAAMEWMIN
+1728 KDIVLAGEEVLVN
-1741 KVAPGKVERTTAI
+1741 KVLDLPFAKKHNWRDKSGFERTTSI
-1754 VTPFTE
+1754 VSAFTPK
-1760 NGRAL
+1760 GRAL
-1765 LAASANDA
+1765 LSACAADA
-1773 DLNSY
+1773 DANY
-1778 RQLSGTSERMNLARD
+1778 RQLATGSDKIDFAQSMQQKGNLWQSHLKDDSGTIIRGLFAYLDGRA
-1793 MQRHR
+1793 
-1798 EAFRS
+1798 EASSKS
-1803 LASPDSNNIVTKF
+1803 LESADYKGF
-1816 LSGLDSL
+1816 FGMLD
-1823 AARASAPLE
+1823 
-1832 VSDYE
+1832 
-1837 GAFGVLE
+1837 
-1844 GLRGINKNMD
+1844 GLRGINKQMD
-1854 AAIDW
+1854 SAIDW
-1859 IRASAE
+1859 VTSQCDKSTQA
-1865 SATNKGVLGVAGL
+1865 GVLGVAGL
-1878 KNNYAWSLAQYLKA
+1878 KNNYARSLAQYLKA
-1892 NGADASIF
+1892 NGLDQSIF
-1900 DATDAQ
+1900 SATDEASMQ
-1906 SLALLD
+1906 ILD
-1912 KARAHAIQQA
+1912 KARAHALTQA
-1922 LINTYHA
+1922 FINTFHA
-1929 ESKTASAVAKF
+1929 DSETATIIAKG
-1940 KADLRGSDNFASRVL
+1940 KRSLAEADGWHHKFFYALA
-1955 GDIVEGQLPF
+1955 EGELPF
-1965 VKTPINVAKQSL
+1965 VKTPINVAKQAM
-1977 QYSPLGFVSTAAEG
+1977 QYSPLGFASTAIEG
-1991 IKVARGTG
+1991 AKVATG
-1999 DVNLMLDH
+1999 SGNFNVMLDH
-2007 AAASVTGSLLFALG
+2007 AAASVTGTSLFVLG
-2021 GILAEKGLLTA
+2021 AILARKGLLTG
-2032 GIGDDEKDKANL
+2032 GIDDDDKVKADM
-2044 EGRQEYSLQLVD
+2044 EGRQEYSLQLAD
-2056 DDGKL
+2056 ENGKL
-2061 HSYTIDWANAAAIPM
+2061 RSYTISWANSVAIPM
-2076 FAGAEYAK
+2076 LAGAEFAN
-2084 LAASDG
+2084 LTTDDDV
-2090 ASLNSVASAS
+2090 SLNDIYDATTHM
-2100 QQVLEPLLEMSFLQ
+2100 LEPLITNTFLQ
-2114 GLNDNL
+2114 GMNNSF
-2120 ESLRYSEDPY
+2120 ENLRYSRDGFIPGLTREA
-2130 IYGMAKQSLSS
+2130 ITG
-2141 YATQGI
+2141 YATQYV
-2147 PTLVGQVAR
+2147 PTSLGQVAR
-2156 SIDPVRRST
+2156 TVDPIRRST
-2165 YSGTTGIESDI
+2165 YSGTTGIESDF

-2182 IRNKIPFLS
+2182 MRNKIPFLS

-2202 DTQPNTG
+2202 DTEENPG
-2209 GSFAGRLAYNMLSPG
+2209 GNFVGRLAYNMFSPG
-2224 YYGETTDDPVKQGVL
+2224 YYSETTDDPVQLGLL
-2239 DLANSSGDNSVI
+2239 DLANSTGNDEVI
-2251 PEVAEKKVVWTS
+2251 PELAAKKLSWTV
-2263 DKERHSYQLSPQ
+2263 DKEKHTYQLSPQ

-2325 PDFSVGTE
+2325 PDYSVGTE

-2380 MSETMKDAFWAA
+2380 MSDAMKDAFWAA

>member
-12 AYLKNYAKAQ
+12 AYLKNYAQAQ

-51 PDYGDIANS
+51 PDYGDIASS
-60 FTTAYTK
+60 FTSAYTK

-131 ALQERKETQDTN
+131 ALQERKETLDTN

-185 AAGVKGLAKGASTYK
+185 AAGVKGFAKGASTYK

-215 DLGGDQTPQAT
+215 DLGGVQTPQAT
-226 AAKQRS
+226 AAKQKS
-232 RTKTRA
+232 RTKARA
-238 SVAKQSFT
+238 SVAKQNFT

-265 KQGKTQTR
+265 KQGKTKTR

-336 EAASNDLQEAN
+336 EAASDDLQEAN

-389 NQVTPERNQVVS
+389 NQVTPERNQVVGN
-401 DMLDFAQN
+401 MLDFAQN

-454 TLMGVSAAGNRE
+454 ALMGASAAGNRE

-566 SAAGSSLIGSGVNRL
+566 SAAGSSLIGSGVNRA
-581 REAQE
+581 REALGANE

-593 VQQAEPVSPDT
+593 VQQNEPVSPT
-604 EAARQPLEAGQE
+604 NETAPQQPTAAAQ
-616 ALPGLDAVVDAYH
+616 DAVQSPVTAAVEAFR
-629 NGNLTNAQI
+629 NGTLTNQ
-638 EQLKPGGELRQ
+638 QLDDLKPGGALRSEFEAATGMTLPETSSATRQALKAGMQEEIPYLRPVDSAENTGYDGTNETYTGGASYDGNGRTSGSIAQSDGEGREGIPELLRNPENGGRSGVGARTMDERDTAGGSQVLRGFLTLSPETQAAIEQSGATPLELRDTTSDPQLFSSALDEAIRKNPHGLMVSPKTVEELSSPGTRTFMSADNMAGALVTADGDIEAVFKIPQSTAKQ
-649 AFEEATGVKLPDTS
+649 A
-663 SETRKTLKAEAQI
+663 
-676 QTIPTLSEDA
+676 
-686 GYVPAGYH
+686 
-694 AEDPGYIGGA
+694 A
-704 TSRDIAAEITGKDG
+704 TSLIITAVENGGNKLDCYGNDLVKTYNKRGFEAVAKIPFSAEHAPQGWTYGEKDVYVMKLRDGVTAQDIAGQLG
-718 KSVYTRQ
+718 KSEMDGGFHMQ
-725 LADIRDRF
+725 
-733 LDAVQNGEDT
+733 
-743 STIEQEAQALA
+743 
-754 EKIFPESAF
+754 
-763 VENTDTDYVRALRE
+763 
-777 ALKKPVRVTDAEL
+777 TDAEL
-790 SDLENALGAT
+790 ANLPVFDDYDEAL
-800 RTEINRRYGL
+800 
-810 NLVKAGDSST
+810 
-820 SGLDQAVMEL
+820 
-830 GEAFPDV
+830 
-837 DLFAHPADAFAE
+837 
-849 IVQKY
+849 
-854 DQLKDGVQAVD
+854 
-865 TESMKAARAYVADHI
+865 AYR
-880 LYGDSLDAAMAR
+880 DSLL
-892 EAQTEAFDNFENSPY
+892 T
-907 TETNAMQD
+907 T
-915 GGEEVG
+915 
-921 TRGGYGRRNLDGVDF
+921 
-936 SEDDRRAEGKAP
+936 
-948 EKPAFSGKG
+948 PA
-957 SANTGVPEQVRR
+957 
-969 VPGGGTPERVRE
+969 
-981 INGHRYTYGQP
+981 
-992 DAADYTAPVRT
+992 
-1003 AADYAKQRYGLDV
+1003 
-1016 DVSDGPAYVDGN
+1016 
-1028 EHNSLMFTLPDGTIV
+1028 
-1043 VNNAAALDPDTVTAM
+1043 
-1058 IDHEVMHNIQHKN
+1058 
-1071 HALYARVDAALKESG
+1071 
-1086 VNPNA
+1086 
-1091 YREGTDLYEV
+1091 
-1101 LHGYDERNPDFMDLD
+1101 
-1116 NLPKFRRE
+1116 
-1124 LSAQIAGYAYRPEL
+1124 
-1138 AKSIFGDFVDDF
+1138 
-1150 DTVFDTVRSVLDERA
+1150 
-1165 QLGQQ
+1165 
-1170 ESGSQGSTAATTIPE
+1170 ESGSIPE
-1185 LMPTQRVQELIP
+1185 LMPTANQSVQELIP
-1197 TLEDHPNTVGAA
+1197 TLSDHPNTVGAA

-1214 RPEVSSQSHMTRD
+1214 RPEVASQSHMTRD

-1241 GGEQKFTHERV
+1241 GGEQQFTHERV

-1347 TAVMQSQKNIK
+1347 TAVMQSQKSIK

-1394 ANDAVQKAIETVR
+1394 ANDAVQKAIGTAQR
-1407 QQVADETDQ
+1407 QVANETDQ
-1416 PSVEDVLGRKLAA
+1416 PSVEDALGRKLAA

-1481 TALDNQETY
+1481 TALENQETY
-1490 TQAWEAAKEALVER
+1490 TQAWEAAKEALAER

-1532 IKQLVSKYTKDQGI
+1532 IKQLVSKYTKDQGL
-1546 DFKTLVKKGRR
+1546 DFKALVKKGRG

-1612 KTSKSTHDQFLGL
+1612 KTSKSTHDQFLEL
-1625 LRMGIYDNEDVKA
+1625 LRMGVYDEGDVQA

-1686 RNLSGSFH
+1686 QNVSGSFR
-1694 DAWDVWRYTSMLFN
+1694 DAWDTWRYTSMLLS

-1723 LNART
+1723 LNARA
-1728 KDVVLAAMEWMIN
+1728 KDVVLASMEWMIN

-1929 ESKTASAVAKF
+1929 ESKTATAVAKF

-2147 PTLVGQVAR
+2147 PTLAGQVAR
-2156 SIDPVRRST
+2156 SVDPVRRST

-2202 DTQPNTG
+2202 DTQSNTG

-2224 YYGETTDDPVKQGVL
+2224 YYSETTDDPVKQGVL

-2251 PEVAEKKVVWTS
+2251 PEVAEKKVSWTS

-2275 EYTDFATQQGQL
+2275 EYTDFATQSGQL

-2317 KITALDIV
+2317 KIAALDIV
-2325 PDFSVGTE
+2325 PDYSVGTE

-2380 MSETMKDAFWAA
+2380 MSDAMKDAFWAA

>member
-163 ASRTFAPERKGS
+163 ASRTFAPKRKGS
-175 ATKKRLSQRL
+175 ATKKSFSQRF
-185 AAGVKGLAKGASTYK
+185 AAGVKGLAKGASAYK

-215 DLGGDQTPQAT
+215 DLGGGQTPQAT
-226 AAKQRS
+226 AAKQRA
-232 RTKTRA
+232 RTKSRA
-238 SVAKQSFT
+238 SVAKQNFT

-265 KQGKTQTR
+265 KQGKTKTR

-286 TALGVDSF
+286 TALGVDSL
-294 AGRAGATGLGAVS
+294 AGRAGAIELGAVT
-307 GFAAGLAN
+307 GFGGGVAN
-315 MGDATARAIR
+315 MGDATLRAIR

-336 EAASNDLQEAN
+336 EAASDDLQAAN

-359 YTDTPNGP
+359 YTDTQNGP

-379 IASAKGVRAE
+379 IASAKGIRAE
-389 NQVTPERNQVVS
+389 NQITPEQNKVVKS
-401 DMLDFAQN
+401 ILDYSTEQT
-409 QNQKAQAG
+409 QKAQAG
-417 LDNTGRFV
+417 LNDQGRLL
-425 VGTIGSVAQN
+425 VGAIGGVSQL
-435 LPAFAAAAAVPEA
+435 LPAAAAAAAAPEA

-454 TLMGVSAAGNRE
+454 VLMGASAAGNRV
-466 NELEQRGVP
+466 NELEQRGIP
-475 LNQAVLRSGLSGAVS
+475 LNQAVLRGAMSGAVS
-490 AITNKLPLEQG
+490 GVTNKLPLEQG
-501 AELMA
+501 AELIA
-506 GNGPGLVR
+506 GGGPGVLR

-566 SAAGSSLIGSGVNRL
+566 SAAGSSLIGSGVNRA
-581 REAQE
+581 REVLGANG

-593 VQQAEPVSPDT
+593 VQQNETVSPST
-604 EAARQPLEAGQE
+604 ETAPQQPTAAVQ
-616 ALPGLDAVVDAYH
+616 DAVQSPVTAAVEAFR
-629 NGNLTNAQI
+629 NGTLTNQ
-638 EQLKPGGELRQ
+638 QLDDLKPGGTLRSEFEAATGMTLPETSSATRQALKAGMQEEIPYLRPVDSAENTGYDGTNESYTGGASYDGRRGQSGNLTQSDGEGREGIPELLRNVENGSGPRTGSDDLEERGTARGSQVLRGFLTASPEAQNAIKQSGATPLELRDTTSDPQ
-649 AFEEATGVKLPDTS
+649 LFSTALEEARQKNPHGLMVSPKTVEELSQPG
-663 SETRKTLKAEAQI
+663 TRTFMSADNMAGALVTEDGDIEAVFKNPQSKAKQA
-676 QTIPTLSEDA
+676 
-686 GYVPAGYH
+686 
-694 AEDPGYIGGA
+694 A
-704 TSRDIAAEITGKDG
+704 TSLLITAVENGGRKLDCYGKDLVSTYNKRGFEAVARIPFNAGEVEDGWTYGNQDVYVMKLRDGVTAQDIAGQLG
-718 KSVYTRQ
+718 KSEMDGGFHMQ
-725 LADIRDRF
+725 
-733 LDAVQNGEDT
+733 
-743 STIEQEAQALA
+743 
-754 EKIFPESAF
+754 
-763 VENTDTDYVRALRE
+763 
-777 ALKKPVRVTDAEL
+777 TDAEL
-790 SDLENALGAT
+790 ANIPVFDDYDEAL
-800 RTEINRRYGL
+800 
-810 NLVKAGDSST
+810 
-820 SGLDQAVMEL
+820 
-830 GEAFPDV
+830 
-837 DLFAHPADAFAE
+837 
-849 IVQKY
+849 
-854 DQLKDGVQAVD
+854 
-865 TESMKAARAYVADHI
+865 AYR
-880 LYGDSLDAAMAR
+880 DSL
-892 EAQTEAFDNFENSPY
+892 
-907 TETNAMQD
+907 
-915 GGEEVG
+915 
-921 TRGGYGRRNLDGVDF
+921 L
-936 SEDDRRAEGKAP
+936 
-948 EKPAFSGKG
+948 
-957 SANTGVPEQVRR
+957 
-969 VPGGGTPERVRE
+969 
-981 INGHRYTYGQP
+981 
-992 DAADYTAPVRT
+992 TAPT
-1003 AADYAKQRYGLDV
+1003 EN
-1016 DVSDGPAYVDGN
+1016 GN
-1028 EHNSLMFTLPDGTIV
+1028 
-1043 VNNAAALDPDTVTAM
+1043 
-1058 IDHEVMHNIQHKN
+1058 
-1071 HALYARVDAALKESG
+1071 
-1086 VNPNA
+1086 
-1091 YREGTDLYEV
+1091 
-1101 LHGYDERNPDFMDLD
+1101 
-1116 NLPKFRRE
+1116 
-1124 LSAQIAGYAYRPEL
+1124 
-1138 AKSIFGDFVDDF
+1138 
-1150 DTVFDTVRSVLDERA
+1150 
-1165 QLGQQ
+1165 
-1170 ESGSQGSTAATTIPE
+1170 IPE
-1185 LMPTQRVQELIP
+1185 LMPTANQSVQEPIP
-1197 TLEDHPNTVGAA
+1197 TLADHPNTVGAM

-1214 RPEVSSQSHMTRD
+1214 RPEVASQSHMTRD
-1227 TDNDYLQPLVQRDQ
+1227 TDNDYLQPLVQSDQ

-1289 LAGSVLREWDSALGD
+1289 LAGSVLREWDLALGD

-1347 TAVMQSQKNIK
+1347 TAVMQSQKSIK

-1407 QQVADETDQ
+1407 QQVANETDQ
-1416 PSVEDVLGRKLAA
+1416 PSVEDALGRKLAA

-1462 TEKGARPK
+1462 TEKGAQPK

-1490 TQAWEAAKEALVER
+1490 TQAWEAAKEALAER

-1532 IKQLVSKYTKDQGI
+1532 IKQLVSKYAKDQGL
-1546 DFKTLVKKGRR
+1546 DFKALVKKGRG

-1579 QAQRIAEMAMNEY
+1579 QAQHIAEMAMNEY

-1612 KTSKSTHDQFLGL
+1612 KTSKSTHDQFLEL
-1625 LRMGIYDNEDVKA
+1625 LRMGVYDEGDVQA

-1708 ARTNEKNIGGNVSMG
+1708 ARTNEKNIGSNVSMG
-1723 LNART
+1723 LNARA

-1929 ESKTASAVAKF
+1929 ESKTATAVSKF

-2056 DDGKL
+2056 EDGKL
-2061 HSYTIDWANAAAIPM
+2061 RSYTIDWANAAAIPM

-2130 IYGMAKQSLSS
+2130 IYGMAKQALSS

-2312 YSTAG
+2312 YGTAG
-2317 KITALDIV
+2317 KIAALDIV

-2380 MSETMKDAFWAA
+2380 MSEAMKDAFWDA

>member
-22 QNAINSGK
+22 KNAINSGK

-60 FTTAYTK
+60 FTSAYTK

-131 ALQERKETQDTN
+131 ALQERKETQDAN

-175 ATKKRLSQRL
+175 ATKKSFSQRV
-185 AAGVKGLAKGASTYK
+185 AAGVKGFAKGASAYK

-215 DLGGDQTPQAT
+215 DLGGVQTPQAT
-226 AAKQRS
+226 AAKQKS
-232 RTKTRA
+232 RTKARA

-265 KQGKTQTR
+265 KQGKTKTR

-307 GFAAGLAN
+307 GFAAGVAN

-325 GQSASMDIPEY
+325 GQSESMDIPEY
-336 EAASNDLQEAN
+336 EAASDDLQAAN

-379 IASAKGVRAE
+379 IANAKGVRAE

-401 DMLDFAQN
+401 NMLDFAQN

-475 LNQAVLRSGLSGAVS
+475 LNQAVLRSGLSGVVS
-490 AITNKLPLEQG
+490 GITNKLPLEQG
-501 AELMA
+501 AELIA
-506 GNGPGLVR
+506 GNGPGIVR

-542 DPDANFSLAELGQ
+542 DPDANFSLTELGQ

-566 SAAGSSLIGSGVNRL
+566 SAAGSSLIGSGVNRA
-581 REAQE
+581 REAFGSNG

-593 VQQAEPVSPDT
+593 VQQAEPVSPAPET
-604 EAARQPLEAGQE
+604 SVFPEPESVSPNPETAAQQPFEATQE
-616 ALPGLDAVVDAYH
+616 GIPELGVVAPDAAPKTAIDVIVDAYR
-629 NGNLTNAQI
+629 NGTLTNRQI
-638 EQLKPGGELRQ
+638 DQLKPGGELRQ
-649 AFEEATGVKLPDTS
+649 AFEEATGVTLPDTS
-663 SETRKTLKAEAQI
+663 SETRKALRTGAQNEIPYLHSIDSTANTGYDETNEAYTGGASYDGRRGQSGNLTQSDGEGREGIPELLRNVENGSRPRTGSDDLEEGGTARGSQVLRGFLTASPEAQNAI
-676 QTIPTLSEDA
+676 KQS
-686 GYVPAGYH
+686 
-694 AEDPGYIGGA
+694 GA
-704 TSRDIAAEITGKDG
+704 TPLELRDTSSDPQLFSTALEEARQKNPHGLMVSPKTVEELSQPGTRTFMSADNMAGALVTADGDIEAVFKNPQSKAKQAATSLLITAVENGGRKLDCYGKDLVSTYNKRGFEAVARIPFNAGEVEDGWTYGNQDVYVMKLHDGVTAQDIAGQLG
-718 KSVYTRQ
+718 KSEMDGGFHMQ
-725 LADIRDRF
+725 
-733 LDAVQNGEDT
+733 
-743 STIEQEAQALA
+743 
-754 EKIFPESAF
+754 
-763 VENTDTDYVRALRE
+763 
-777 ALKKPVRVTDAEL
+777 TDAEL
-790 SDLENALGAT
+790 ANLPVFDDYDEAL
-800 RTEINRRYGL
+800 
-810 NLVKAGDSST
+810 
-820 SGLDQAVMEL
+820 
-830 GEAFPDV
+830 
-837 DLFAHPADAFAE
+837 
-849 IVQKY
+849 
-854 DQLKDGVQAVD
+854 
-865 TESMKAARAYVADHI
+865 AYR
-880 LYGDSLDAAMAR
+880 DSLLTAH
-892 EAQTEAFDNFENSPY
+892 TE
-907 TETNAMQD
+907 
-915 GGEEVG
+915 
-921 TRGGYGRRNLDGVDF
+921 
-936 SEDDRRAEGKAP
+936 
-948 EKPAFSGKG
+948 
-957 SANTGVPEQVRR
+957 
-969 VPGGGTPERVRE
+969 
-981 INGHRYTYGQP
+981 NG
-992 DAADYTAPVRT
+992 
-1003 AADYAKQRYGLDV
+1003 
-1016 DVSDGPAYVDGN
+1016 N
-1028 EHNSLMFTLPDGTIV
+1028 
-1043 VNNAAALDPDTVTAM
+1043 
-1058 IDHEVMHNIQHKN
+1058 
-1071 HALYARVDAALKESG
+1071 
-1086 VNPNA
+1086 
-1091 YREGTDLYEV
+1091 
-1101 LHGYDERNPDFMDLD
+1101 
-1116 NLPKFRRE
+1116 
-1124 LSAQIAGYAYRPEL
+1124 
-1138 AKSIFGDFVDDF
+1138 
-1150 DTVFDTVRSVLDERA
+1150 
-1165 QLGQQ
+1165 
-1170 ESGSQGSTAATTIPE
+1170 IPE
-1185 LMPTQRVQELIP
+1185 LMPTANQSVQEPIP
-1197 TLEDHPNTVGAA
+1197 TLADHPNTVGAA

-1214 RPEVSSQSHMTRD
+1214 RPEVASQSHMTRD
-1227 TDNDYLQPLVQRDQ
+1227 TDTDYLQPLVQRDQ
-1241 GGEQKFTHERV
+1241 GGEQQFTHERV

-1347 TAVMQSQKNIK
+1347 TAVMQSQKSIK

-1371 KFDQYKSDVET
+1371 KFDQYKGDVE
-1382 AIANAEDTATQK
+1382 AAVANAEDTATQK
-1394 ANDAVQKAIETVR
+1394 ANDAVQKAIGTAQR
-1407 QQVADETDQ
+1407 QVANETDQ

-1447 QSEMLSQLTKMATSD
+1447 QSEMLAQLTKMATSD

-1518 FNDAGES
+1518 FDDAGES

-1546 DFKTLVKKGRR
+1546 DFKALVKKSRG
-1557 DKQSTLREIQE
+1557 DKQATLREIQD

-1599 ADANLKAIRGGKG
+1599 ADSNLKAIRDGKS
-1612 KTSKSTHDQFLGL
+1612 KTSKSTHDQFLEL
-1625 LRMGIYDNEDVKA
+1625 LRMGVYDEGDVQA

-1659 LAERAEQLPANSRD
+1659 LAERAEQLPVNSRD
-1673 RVLLE
+1673 RVLME
-1678 SEAATIAA
+1678 SEVATIAA
-1686 RNLSGSFH
+1686 QNLSGSFR
-1694 DAWDVWRYTSMLFN
+1694 DAWDAWRYTSMLLS

-1723 LNART
+1723 LNARA
-1728 KDVVLAAMEWMIN
+1728 KDVVLASMEWMIN

-1754 VTPFTE
+1754 VTPFTKD
-1760 NGRAL
+1760 GRAL

-1778 RQLSGTSERMNLARD
+1778 RQLSGSSERMNLARD
-1793 MQRHR
+1793 MQQHR
-1798 EAFRS
+1798 KTFRS

-1816 LSGLDSL
+1816 LAGLDSL
-1823 AARASAPLE
+1823 AARASAPLG

-1837 GAFGVLE
+1837 GAFGSLE
-1844 GLRGINKNMD
+1844 GLRGINKTMD

-1859 IRASAE
+1859 IQDSAASG
-1865 SATNKGVLGVAGL
+1865 TNKGVLGVAGL

-1929 ESKTASAVAKF
+1929 ESKTASAVSKF

-2114 GLNDNL
+2114 GLNNNL

-2156 SIDPVRRST
+2156 SVDPVRRST

-2209 GSFAGRLAYNMLSPG
+2209 GSFAGRLAYNMFSPG
-2224 YYGETTDDPVKQGVL
+2224 YYSETTDDPVKQGVL

-2251 PEVAEKKVVWTS
+2251 PEVAEKKVSWTS

-2275 EYTDFATQQGQL
+2275 EYTDFATQSGQL

-2297 SRYTEEQQVELIPEL
+2297 SRYTEEQQVQLIPEL

-2317 KITALDIV
+2317 KIAALDIV
-2325 PDFSVGTE
+2325 PDYSVGTE
-2333 ERKRIDIYNQYG
+2333 EQKRIDIYNQYG

-2380 MSETMKDAFWAA
+2380 MSDAMKDAFWDA
-2392 SSSNWKSSR
+2392 SSSNWKSKR

>member
-43 MNAAPTTL
+43 MSAAPTTL
-51 PDYGDIANS
+51 PDYGDIAGS
-60 FTTAYTK
+60 FTSAYTK

-131 ALQERKETQDTN
+131 ALQERKETLDTN

-163 ASRTFAPERKGS
+163 ASRTFAPKRKGS
-175 ATKKRLSQRL
+175 ATKKSFSQRF
-185 AAGVKGLAKGASTYK
+185 AAGVKGLAKGASAYK

-215 DLGGDQTPQAT
+215 DLGGVQTPQAT
-226 AAKQRS
+226 AAKQKS
-232 RTKTRA
+232 RTKARA
-238 SVAKQSFT
+238 SVAKQNFT

-265 KQGKTQTR
+265 KQGKTKTR

-336 EAASNDLQEAN
+336 EAASDDLQEAN

-401 DMLDFAQN
+401 NMLDFAQN

-417 LDNTGRFV
+417 LGNTGRFV

-475 LNQAVLRSGLSGAVS
+475 LNQAVLRSGLSGVVS
-490 AITNKLPLEQG
+490 GVTNKLPLEQG
-501 AELMA
+501 AELIA
-506 GNGPGLVR
+506 GGGPGVLR

-566 SAAGSSLIGSGVNRL
+566 SAAGSSLIGSGVNRA
-581 REAQE
+581 REVLGANG

-593 VQQAEPVSPDT
+593 VQQAEPVSPAPET
-604 EAARQPLEAGQE
+604 SVFPEPESVSPSPETVAQQPLEATQE
-616 ALPGLDAVVDAYH
+616 NIPELGEVTPNAAPQTAIDVIVDAYH

-649 AFEEATGVKLPDTS
+649 AFEEATGVTLPDTS
-663 SETRKTLKAEAQI
+663 SETRKVLKTGAQNE
-676 QTIPTLSEDA
+676 IPYLKPVDSTGNT
-686 GYVPAGYH
+686 GYDGTNETYT
-694 AEDPGYIGGA
+694 GGA
-704 TSRDIAAEITGKDG
+704 SYDGNGRTSGSIAQSDGEGREGIPELLRNPENRGWQGSGANNVAERNSVGGNQVLHGLLTDSPEMQAALERSGATPLELRDTTSDPQLFSSALEEARQKNPHGLMVSPKTVEELSQPGTRTFMSADNMAGALVTADGDIEAVFKDPRSKAKQAATSLLITAVENGGRKLDCYGLDLVTQYNRRGFEAVAKIPFNAGEVESGWTYGNKDVYVMKLRDGVTAQDIAGRLGMNEADG
-718 KSVYTRQ
+718 GFHMQ
-725 LADIRDRF
+725 
-733 LDAVQNGEDT
+733 
-743 STIEQEAQALA
+743 
-754 EKIFPESAF
+754 
-763 VENTDTDYVRALRE
+763 
-777 ALKKPVRVTDAEL
+777 TDAEL
-790 SDLENALGAT
+790 ANLPVFDDYDEAL
-800 RTEINRRYGL
+800 
-810 NLVKAGDSST
+810 
-820 SGLDQAVMEL
+820 
-830 GEAFPDV
+830 
-837 DLFAHPADAFAE
+837 
-849 IVQKY
+849 
-854 DQLKDGVQAVD
+854 
-865 TESMKAARAYVADHI
+865 AYR
-880 LYGDSLDAAMAR
+880 DSLLTTPA
-892 EAQTEAFDNFENSPY
+892 
-907 TETNAMQD
+907 ET
-915 GGEEVG
+915 
-921 TRGGYGRRNLDGVDF
+921 
-936 SEDDRRAEGKAP
+936 
-948 EKPAFSGKG
+948 
-957 SANTGVPEQVRR
+957 
-969 VPGGGTPERVRE
+969 
-981 INGHRYTYGQP
+981 
-992 DAADYTAPVRT
+992 
-1003 AADYAKQRYGLDV
+1003 
-1016 DVSDGPAYVDGN
+1016 GN
-1028 EHNSLMFTLPDGTIV
+1028 
-1043 VNNAAALDPDTVTAM
+1043 
-1058 IDHEVMHNIQHKN
+1058 
-1071 HALYARVDAALKESG
+1071 
-1086 VNPNA
+1086 
-1091 YREGTDLYEV
+1091 
-1101 LHGYDERNPDFMDLD
+1101 
-1116 NLPKFRRE
+1116 
-1124 LSAQIAGYAYRPEL
+1124 
-1138 AKSIFGDFVDDF
+1138 
-1150 DTVFDTVRSVLDERA
+1150 
-1165 QLGQQ
+1165 
-1170 ESGSQGSTAATTIPE
+1170 IPE
-1185 LMPTQRVQELIP
+1185 LMPTANQSVQEPIP
-1197 TLEDHPNTVGAA
+1197 TLADHPNTVGAA

-1214 RPEVSSQSHMTRD
+1214 RPEVASQSHMTRD

-1394 ANDAVQKAIETVR
+1394 ANDAVQKAIGTAQR
-1407 QQVADETDQ
+1407 QVANETDQ

-1462 TEKGARPK
+1462 TEKGARPQ
-1470 KPKLTVEQKLQ
+1470 KPKLTVEEKLQ

-1490 TQAWEAAKEALVER
+1490 SHVWEAAKEALTER

-1518 FNDAGES
+1518 FDDAGES

-1546 DFKTLVKKGRR
+1546 DFKALVKKSRG
-1557 DKQSTLREIQE
+1557 DKQATLREIQD

-1612 KTSKSTHDQFLGL
+1612 KTSKSTHDQFLEL
-1625 LRMGIYDNEDVKA
+1625 LRMGVYDNEDVKA

-1686 RNLSGSFH
+1686 QNVSGSFR
-1694 DAWDVWRYTSMLFN
+1694 DAWDTWRYTSMLLS

-1723 LNART
+1723 LNARA

-1816 LSGLDSL
+1816 LSALDSL

-1844 GLRGINKNMD
+1844 GLRGINKTMD

-1859 IRASAE
+1859 IQDSAASG
-1865 SATNKGVLGVAGL
+1865 TNKGVLGVAGL

-1906 SLALLD
+1906 SLDLLD
-1912 KARAHAIQQA
+1912 RARAHAIQQA

-2032 GIGDDEKDKANL
+2032 GIGDDEKDKATL

-2056 DDGKL
+2056 EDGKL

-2114 GLNDNL
+2114 GLNNNL

-2130 IYGMAKQSLSS
+2130 VYGMAKQSLSS

-2147 PTLVGQVAR
+2147 PTLAGQVAR

-2202 DTQPNTG
+2202 DTQSNTG

-2224 YYGETTDDPVKQGVL
+2224 YYSETTDDPVKQGVL

-2312 YSTAG
+2312 YGTAG
-2317 KITALDIV
+2317 KIAALDIV

-2380 MSETMKDAFWAA
+2380 MSDAMKDAFWAA

>member
-43 MNAAPTTL
+43 MKAAPTTL

-131 ALQERKETQDTN
+131 ALQERKETRDTK

-163 ASRTFAPERKGS
+163 ASRTFAPKRKGS
-175 ATKKRLSQRL
+175 ATKKSFSQRV
-185 AAGVKGLAKGASTYK
+185 AAGVKGLAKGASAYK
-200 QMQKA
+200 QMQNA

-215 DLGGDQTPQAT
+215 DLGGGQTPQAT
-226 AAKQRS
+226 EAKQRS
-232 RTKTRA
+232 RTKARA
-238 SVAKQSFT
+238 SVANQNFT

-265 KQGKTQTR
+265 KQGKTKTR

-294 AGRAGATGLGAVS
+294 AGRAGAIGLGAVS
-307 GFAAGLAN
+307 GFAAGVAN

-336 EAASNDLQEAN
+336 EAASDDLQEAN

-379 IASAKGVRAE
+379 IASAKGVRDE

-417 LDNTGRFV
+417 LGNTGRFV

-454 TLMGVSAAGNRE
+454 ALMGASAAGNRE

-566 SAAGSSLIGSGVNRL
+566 SAAGSSLIGSGVNRA
-581 REAQE
+581 REALGANG

-593 VQQAEPVSPDT
+593 VQQAEPVSPAPET
-604 EAARQPLEAGQE
+604 SVSPEPESVSPSPETVAQQPLEATQE
-616 ALPGLDAVVDAYH
+616 SIPELGVVTPNATPKTAIDVIVDAYR
-629 NGNLTNAQI
+629 NGTLTNKQI
-638 EQLKPGGELRQ
+638 DQLKPGGELRQ
-649 AFEEATGVKLPDTS
+649 AFEEATGVTLPDTS
-663 SETRKTLKAEAQI
+663 SETRKALRTGAQNE
-676 QTIPTLSEDA
+676 IPYLHSIDSTA
-686 GYVPAGYH
+686 NTGYDGTNETYT
-694 AEDPGYIGGA
+694 GGA
-704 TSRDIAAEITGKDG
+704 SYDGTGSGERSFAEQNGEGREGIPELLRDTENGSGAKSGEISMGGRDNAGGSQVLRGFLTVSPETQAAIEQSGATPLELRDTTSDPQLFSSALDEAIRKNPHGLMVSPKTVEELSSPGTRTFMSADNMAGALVTADGDIEAVFKIPQSTAKQAATSLIITAVENGGNKLDCYGKGLVKTYNQRGFEAVAKIPFNAEQAPDGWSYGKQDVYVMKLRDGVTARDIATNLNASEENGGYHLQTIDE
-718 KSVYTRQ
+718 
-725 LADIRDRF
+725 LAALPVFDDY
-733 LDAVQNGEDT
+733 DE
-743 STIEQEAQALA
+743 ALA
-754 EKIFPESAF
+754 
-763 VENTDTDYVRALRE
+763 YR
-777 ALKKPVRVTDAEL
+777 
-790 SDLENALGAT
+790 
-800 RTEINRRYGL
+800 
-810 NLVKAGDSST
+810 
-820 SGLDQAVMEL
+820 
-830 GEAFPDV
+830 
-837 DLFAHPADAFAE
+837 
-849 IVQKY
+849 
-854 DQLKDGVQAVD
+854 
-865 TESMKAARAYVADHI
+865 
-880 LYGDSLDAAMAR
+880 DSLL
-892 EAQTEAFDNFENSPY
+892 T
-907 TETNAMQD
+907 T
-915 GGEEVG
+915 
-921 TRGGYGRRNLDGVDF
+921 
-936 SEDDRRAEGKAP
+936 
-948 EKPAFSGKG
+948 PA
-957 SANTGVPEQVRR
+957 
-969 VPGGGTPERVRE
+969 
-981 INGHRYTYGQP
+981 
-992 DAADYTAPVRT
+992 
-1003 AADYAKQRYGLDV
+1003 
-1016 DVSDGPAYVDGN
+1016 
-1028 EHNSLMFTLPDGTIV
+1028 
-1043 VNNAAALDPDTVTAM
+1043 
-1058 IDHEVMHNIQHKN
+1058 
-1071 HALYARVDAALKESG
+1071 
-1086 VNPNA
+1086 
-1091 YREGTDLYEV
+1091 
-1101 LHGYDERNPDFMDLD
+1101 
-1116 NLPKFRRE
+1116 
-1124 LSAQIAGYAYRPEL
+1124 
-1138 AKSIFGDFVDDF
+1138 
-1150 DTVFDTVRSVLDERA
+1150 
-1165 QLGQQ
+1165 
-1170 ESGSQGSTAATTIPE
+1170 ESGSIPE
-1185 LMPTQRVQELIP
+1185 LMPTANQSVQEPIP
-1197 TLEDHPNTVGAA
+1197 TLADHPNTVGAA

-1214 RPEVSSQSHMTRD
+1214 RPEVASQSHMTRD

-1347 TAVMQSQKNIK
+1347 TAVMQSQKSIK

-1371 KFDQYKSDVET
+1371 KFDQYKDDVET
-1382 AIANAEDTATQK
+1382 AVANAEDTATQK
-1394 ANDAVQKAIETVR
+1394 ANDAVQKAIEAV
-1407 QQVADETDQ
+1407 QQQAADTDEQ
-1416 PSVEDVLGRKLAA
+1416 PSNATKRGKRTEKTQDEANQPSAEDVLSRKLAA
-1429 AVNRY
+1429 AVKRHV
-1434 ATDGKEASVEDVV
+1434 TDGKESSVEDVV

-1546 DFKTLVKKGRR
+1546 DFKALVKKGRG

-1599 ADANLKAIRGGKG
+1599 ADANLKAIQNGKS
-1612 KTSKSTHDQFLGL
+1612 KTSKATHDQFLGL

-1686 RNLSGSFH
+1686 QNVSGSFR
-1694 DAWDVWRYTSMLFN
+1694 DAWDTWRYTSMLLS

-1723 LNART
+1723 LNARA
-1728 KDVVLAAMEWMIN
+1728 KDVVLASMEWMIN

-1760 NGRAL
+1760 DGRAL

-1816 LSGLDSL
+1816 LSALDSL

-1844 GLRGINKNMD
+1844 GLRGINKTMD

-1859 IRASAE
+1859 IQDSAA

-1906 SLALLD
+1906 SLDLLD

-1991 IKVARGTG
+1991 VKVARGTG

-2007 AAASVTGSLLFALG
+2007 AAASVTGSVLFALG

-2147 PTLVGQVAR
+2147 PTLAGQVAR

-2182 IRNKIPFLS
+2182 IRNRIPFLS

-2251 PEVAEKKVVWTS
+2251 PEVAEKKVAWTS
-2263 DKERHSYQLSPQ
+2263 NKERHSYQLSPQ

-2317 KITALDIV
+2317 KIAALDIV

-2333 ERKRIDIYNQYG
+2333 EQKRIDIYNQYG

-2380 MSETMKDAFWAA
+2380 MSEAMKDAFWDA
-2392 SSSNWKSSR
+2392 SSTTWKSSR

>member
-22 QNAINSGK
+22 RNAINSGK
-30 TGMSSA
+30 TGMNSA

-131 ALQERKETQDTN
+131 ALQERKETQDAN
-143 TRERIKENVGDTA
+143 TRERIKESVGDTA

-175 ATKKRLSQRL
+175 ATKKSFSQRV
-185 AAGVKGLAKGASTYK
+185 AAGVKGFAKGASAYK

-215 DLGGDQTPQAT
+215 DLGGVQTPQAT
-226 AAKQRS
+226 AAKQKS
-232 RTKTRA
+232 RTKSRA
-238 SVAKQSFT
+238 SVAKQNFT

-265 KQGKTQTR
+265 KQGKTKTR

-286 TALGVDSF
+286 TALGVDSL
-294 AGRAGATGLGAVS
+294 AGRAGAIELGAVT
-307 GFAAGLAN
+307 GFGGGVAN
-315 MGDATARAIR
+315 MGDATLRAIR

-336 EAASNDLQEAN
+336 EAASDDLQEAN

-379 IASAKGVRAE
+379 IASAKGIRAE
-389 NQVTPERNQVVS
+389 NQITPEQNKVVKS
-401 DMLDFAQN
+401 ILDYSTEQT
-409 QNQKAQAG
+409 QKAQAG
-417 LDNTGRFV
+417 LNDQGRLL
-425 VGTIGSVAQN
+425 VGAIGGVSQII
-435 LPAFAAAAAVPEA
+435 PAAVAAAAAPEA

-454 TLMGVSAAGNRE
+454 VLMGASAAGNRV
-466 NELEQRGVP
+466 NELEQRGIP
-475 LNQAVLRSGLSGAVS
+475 LNQALLRGAMSGAVS
-490 AITNKLPLEQG
+490 GVTNKLPLEQG
-501 AELMA
+501 AELIA
-506 GNGPGLVR
+506 GGGPGVLR

-566 SAAGSSLIGSGVNRL
+566 SAAGSSLIGSGVNRA
-581 REAQE
+581 REALGANG

-593 VQQAEPVSPDT
+593 VQQAEPVSPAPET
-604 EAARQPLEAGQE
+604 SVFPEPESVSPNPETVAQQPLEATQE
-616 ALPGLDAVVDAYH
+616 SIPELGVVTPNATPKTAIDVIVDAYR
-629 NGNLTNAQI
+629 NGTLTNKQI
-638 EQLKPGGELRQ
+638 DQLKPGGELRQ
-649 AFEEATGVKLPDTS
+649 AFEEATGVTLPDTS
-663 SETRKTLKAEAQI
+663 SETRKALRTGAQNEIPYLHSIDSTANTGYDGTNETYTGGASDDGRRGQSGNLTQSDGEGREGIPELLRNVENGSRPRTGSDDLEEGGTARGSQVLRGFLTASPEAQNAI
-676 QTIPTLSEDA
+676 KQS
-686 GYVPAGYH
+686 
-694 AEDPGYIGGA
+694 GA
-704 TSRDIAAEITGKDG
+704 TPLELRDTSSDPQLFSTALEEARQKNPHGLMVSPKTVEELSQPGTRTFMSADNMAGALVTEDGDIEAVFKNPQSKAKQAATSLLITAVENGGRKLDCYGKDLVSTYNKRGFEAVARIPFNAGEVEDGWTYGNQDVYVMKLHDGVTAQDIAGQLG
-718 KSVYTRQ
+718 KSEMDGGFHMQ
-725 LADIRDRF
+725 
-733 LDAVQNGEDT
+733 
-743 STIEQEAQALA
+743 
-754 EKIFPESAF
+754 
-763 VENTDTDYVRALRE
+763 
-777 ALKKPVRVTDAEL
+777 TDAEL
-790 SDLENALGAT
+790 ANLPVFDDYDEAL
-800 RTEINRRYGL
+800 
-810 NLVKAGDSST
+810 
-820 SGLDQAVMEL
+820 
-830 GEAFPDV
+830 
-837 DLFAHPADAFAE
+837 
-849 IVQKY
+849 
-854 DQLKDGVQAVD
+854 
-865 TESMKAARAYVADHI
+865 AYR
-880 LYGDSLDAAMAR
+880 DSL
-892 EAQTEAFDNFENSPY
+892 
-907 TETNAMQD
+907 
-915 GGEEVG
+915 
-921 TRGGYGRRNLDGVDF
+921 L
-936 SEDDRRAEGKAP
+936 
-948 EKPAFSGKG
+948 
-957 SANTGVPEQVRR
+957 
-969 VPGGGTPERVRE
+969 
-981 INGHRYTYGQP
+981 
-992 DAADYTAPVRT
+992 TAPT
-1003 AADYAKQRYGLDV
+1003 EN
-1016 DVSDGPAYVDGN
+1016 GN
-1028 EHNSLMFTLPDGTIV
+1028 
-1043 VNNAAALDPDTVTAM
+1043 
-1058 IDHEVMHNIQHKN
+1058 
-1071 HALYARVDAALKESG
+1071 
-1086 VNPNA
+1086 
-1091 YREGTDLYEV
+1091 
-1101 LHGYDERNPDFMDLD
+1101 
-1116 NLPKFRRE
+1116 
-1124 LSAQIAGYAYRPEL
+1124 
-1138 AKSIFGDFVDDF
+1138 
-1150 DTVFDTVRSVLDERA
+1150 
-1165 QLGQQ
+1165 
-1170 ESGSQGSTAATTIPE
+1170 IPE
-1185 LMPTQRVQELIP
+1185 LMPTANQSVQEPIP
-1197 TLEDHPNTVGAA
+1197 TLADHPNTVGAA

-1214 RPEVSSQSHMTRD
+1214 RPEVASQSHMTRD
-1227 TDNDYLQPLVQRDQ
+1227 TDNDYLQPLVQKDQ
-1241 GGEQKFTHERV
+1241 GGEQQFTHERV

-1289 LAGSVLREWDSALGD
+1289 LAGSVLREWDLALGD
-1304 MDKSGEAYKQ
+1304 MDKSGDAYKQ

-1347 TAVMQSQKNIK
+1347 TAVMQSQKSIK

-1371 KFDQYKSDVET
+1371 KFDQYKGDVET
-1382 AIANAEDTATQK
+1382 AVANAEDTATQK
-1394 ANDAVQKAIETVR
+1394 ANDAVQKAIEAV
-1407 QQVADETDQ
+1407 QQQATDTDEQPSNATKRGKRTEKTQDETNQ
-1416 PSVEDVLGRKLAA
+1416 PSAEDVLSRKLAA
-1429 AVNRY
+1429 AVKRHV
-1434 ATDGKEASVEDVV
+1434 TDGKESSVEDVV

-1490 TQAWEAAKEALVER
+1490 TQAWEAAKEALTER

-1518 FNDAGES
+1518 FDDAGES
-1525 GLYGKDT
+1525 GLYGKGT
-1532 IKQLVSKYTKDQGI
+1532 IKQLVSKYTQDQGI
-1546 DFKTLVKKGRR
+1546 DFKALVKKSRG
-1557 DKQSTLREIQE
+1557 DKQATLREIQD

-1612 KTSKSTHDQFLGL
+1612 KTSKSTHDQFLEL
-1625 LRMGIYDNEDVKA
+1625 LRMGVYDEGDVQA

-1659 LAERAEQLPANSRD
+1659 LAERAEQLPVNSRE
-1673 RVLLE
+1673 RVAME
-1678 SEAATIAA
+1678 NKAAAVAA
-1686 RNLSGSFH
+1686 QNVSGSFR
-1694 DAWDVWRYTSMLFN
+1694 DAWDTWRYTSMLLS

-1723 LNART
+1723 LNARA
-1728 KDVVLAAMEWMIN
+1728 KDVVLASMEWMIN

-1778 RQLSGTSERMNLARD
+1778 RQLSSTSERMNLARD
-1793 MQRHR
+1793 MQQHR

-1816 LSGLDSL
+1816 LSGLDRL

-1859 IRASAE
+1859 IQDSAA

-1906 SLALLD
+1906 SLDLLD
-1912 KARAHAIQQA
+1912 RARAHAIQQA

-1929 ESKTASAVAKF
+1929 ESETASAVSKF
-1940 KADLRGSDNFASRVL
+1940 KADLRGSDNFAHRVL
-1955 GDIVEGQLPF
+1955 GDIVEGLLPF
-1965 VKTPINVAKQSL
+1965 VKTPINVAKQSV

-1991 IKVARGTG
+1991 VKVARGTG

-2007 AAASVTGSLLFALG
+2007 AAASVTGSALFALG

-2032 GIGDDEKDKANL
+2032 GISDDEKDKANL

-2056 DDGKL
+2056 NDGKL

-2076 FAGAEYAK
+2076 FAGAEYSK
-2084 LAASDG
+2084 LTASDG
-2090 ASLNSVASAS
+2090 ASLNSVVSAS

-2114 GLNDNL
+2114 GLNNNL
-2120 ESLRYSEDPY
+2120 ESLRYSEKPY
-2130 IYGMAKQSLSS
+2130 IYGIAEQALSS

-2156 SIDPVRRST
+2156 SVDPVRRST

-2182 IRNKIPFLS
+2182 IRNRIPFLS

-2202 DTQPNTG
+2202 DTQSNTG

-2224 YYGETTDDPVKQGVL
+2224 YYSETTDDPVKQGVL

-2251 PEVAEKKVVWTS
+2251 PEVAEKKVSWTS

-2275 EYTDFATQQGQL
+2275 EYTDFATQSGQL

-2297 SRYTEEQQVELIPEL
+2297 SRYNEEQQVQLIPEL

-2317 KITALDIV
+2317 KIAALDIV
-2325 PDFSVGTE
+2325 PDYSVGPE
-2333 ERKRIDIYNQYG
+2333 EQKRIDIYNQYG
-2345 IDGLMNWIAYRKYA
+2345 IEGLMNWIAYRKYA

-2367 NQSEARAWLNDSD
+2367 NQSEARAWLNDSN
-2380 MSETMKDAFWAA
+2380 MSEAMKDAFWDA
-2392 SSSNWKSSR
+2392 SSTTWKSKR

>member
-51 PDYGDIANS
+51 PDYGDIAGS
-60 FTTAYTK
+60 FTSAYTK

-131 ALQERKETQDTN
+131 ALQERKETLDTN
-143 TRERIKENVGDTA
+143 TRERIKESVGDTA

-163 ASRTFAPERKGS
+163 ASRTFAPKRKGS

-215 DLGGDQTPQAT
+215 DLGGGQTPQAT
-226 AAKQRS
+226 AAKQKS
-232 RTKTRA
+232 RTKARA
-238 SVAKQSFT
+238 SVAKQNFT

-265 KQGKTQTR
+265 KQGKTKTR

-307 GFAAGLAN
+307 GFAAGVAN

-336 EAASNDLQEAN
+336 EAASDDLQEAN

-389 NQVTPERNQVVS
+389 NQVTPERNQVVGN
-401 DMLDFAQN
+401 MLDFAQN

-566 SAAGSSLIGSGVNRL
+566 SAAGSSLIGSGVNRA
-581 REAQE
+581 REALGANE

-593 VQQAEPVSPDT
+593 VQQAEPVSPAPET
-604 EAARQPLEAGQE
+604 SVSPEPESVSPSPETVAQQPLEATQE
-616 ALPGLDAVVDAYH
+616 SIPELGVVTPNATPKTAIDVIVDAYR
-629 NGNLTNAQI
+629 NGTLTNKQI
-638 EQLKPGGELRQ
+638 DQLKPGGELRQ
-649 AFEEATGVKLPDTS
+649 AFEEATGVALPATS
-663 SETRKTLKAEAQI
+663 SETRKALRTGAQNEIPYLKPVDSAGNTGYDETNEAY
-676 QTIPTLSEDA
+676 T
-686 GYVPAGYH
+686 
-694 AEDPGYIGGA
+694 GGA
-704 TSRDIAAEITGKDG
+704 SYDGTGRTSGSVAEPDGEGREGIPELLRDTGNGSGTQVGESLMGKRDGAEGSQVLRGFLNVSPETQAAVERSGATPLELRDTTSDPQLFSTALEEARQKNPHGLMVSPKTVEELSQPGTRTFMSADNMAGALVTADGDIEAVFKNPQSKAKQAATSLLITAVENGGRKLDCYGEDLVQTYNDRGFEAVAKIPFNAGEVESGWTYGNKDVYVMKLRDGVTAQDIAGRLGMNEADG
-718 KSVYTRQ
+718 GFHMQ
-725 LADIRDRF
+725 
-733 LDAVQNGEDT
+733 
-743 STIEQEAQALA
+743 
-754 EKIFPESAF
+754 
-763 VENTDTDYVRALRE
+763 
-777 ALKKPVRVTDAEL
+777 TDAEL
-790 SDLENALGAT
+790 ANLPVFDDYDEAL
-800 RTEINRRYGL
+800 
-810 NLVKAGDSST
+810 
-820 SGLDQAVMEL
+820 
-830 GEAFPDV
+830 
-837 DLFAHPADAFAE
+837 
-849 IVQKY
+849 
-854 DQLKDGVQAVD
+854 
-865 TESMKAARAYVADHI
+865 AYR
-880 LYGDSLDAAMAR
+880 DSLL
-892 EAQTEAFDNFENSPY
+892 T
-907 TETNAMQD
+907 T
-915 GGEEVG
+915 
-921 TRGGYGRRNLDGVDF
+921 
-936 SEDDRRAEGKAP
+936 
-948 EKPAFSGKG
+948 PA
-957 SANTGVPEQVRR
+957 
-969 VPGGGTPERVRE
+969 
-981 INGHRYTYGQP
+981 
-992 DAADYTAPVRT
+992 
-1003 AADYAKQRYGLDV
+1003 
-1016 DVSDGPAYVDGN
+1016 
-1028 EHNSLMFTLPDGTIV
+1028 
-1043 VNNAAALDPDTVTAM
+1043 
-1058 IDHEVMHNIQHKN
+1058 
-1071 HALYARVDAALKESG
+1071 
-1086 VNPNA
+1086 
-1091 YREGTDLYEV
+1091 
-1101 LHGYDERNPDFMDLD
+1101 
-1116 NLPKFRRE
+1116 
-1124 LSAQIAGYAYRPEL
+1124 
-1138 AKSIFGDFVDDF
+1138 
-1150 DTVFDTVRSVLDERA
+1150 
-1165 QLGQQ
+1165 
-1170 ESGSQGSTAATTIPE
+1170 ESGSIPE
-1185 LMPTQRVQELIP
+1185 LMPTANQSVQEPIP
-1197 TLEDHPNTVGAA
+1197 TLSDHPNTVGAA

-1214 RPEVSSQSHMTRD
+1214 RPEVASQSYMTRD

-1347 TAVMQSQKNIK
+1347 TAVMQSQKSIK

-1394 ANDAVQKAIETVR
+1394 ANDAVQKAIKTVQR
-1407 QQVADETDQ
+1407 QVANETDQ
-1416 PSVEDVLGRKLAA
+1416 PSVEDALGRKLAA

-1490 TQAWEAAKEALVER
+1490 TQAWEAAKEALAER
-1504 YKDNADMSSRLQAF
+1504 YRDNADMSSRLQAF
-1518 FNDAGES
+1518 FDDAGES

-1546 DFKTLVKKGRR
+1546 DFKALVKKGRG

-1599 ADANLKAIRGGKG
+1599 ADANLKAIQNGKS
-1612 KTSKSTHDQFLGL
+1612 KTSKATHDQFLGL
-1625 LRMGIYDNEDVKA
+1625 LRMGIYDNDDVQA

-1686 RNLSGSFH
+1686 KNVTSSW
-1694 DAWDVWRYTSMLFN
+1694 WDTINSLRFTSMLLN
-1708 ARTNEKNIGGNVSMG
+1708 ARTNLVNAGGNITQG
-1723 LNART
+1723 ANARM
-1728 KDVVLAAMEWMIN
+1728 KDIVLAGEEVLVN
-1741 KVAPGKVERTTAI
+1741 KVLDLPFAKKHNWRDKSGFERTTSI
-1754 VTPFTE
+1754 VSAFTPK
-1760 NGRAL
+1760 GRAL
-1765 LAASANDA
+1765 LSACAADA
-1773 DLNSY
+1773 DANY
-1778 RQLSGTSERMNLARD
+1778 RQLATGSDKIDFAQSMQQKGNLWQSHLTDDSGTIVRGLFAYLDGRA
-1793 MQRHR
+1793 
-1798 EAFRS
+1798 EASSKS
-1803 LASPDSNNIVTKF
+1803 LE
-1816 LSGLDSL
+1816 SGDYKGFFGMLD
-1823 AARASAPLE
+1823 
-1832 VSDYE
+1832 
-1837 GAFGVLE
+1837 
-1844 GLRGINKNMD
+1844 GLRGINKQMD
-1854 AAIDW
+1854 SAIDW
-1859 IRASAE
+1859 VTSQCDKSTQA
-1865 SATNKGVLGVAGL
+1865 GVLGVAGL
-1878 KNNYAWSLAQYLKA
+1878 KNNYARSLAQYLKA
-1892 NGADASIF
+1892 NGLDQSIF
-1900 DATDAQ
+1900 SATDEASMQ
-1906 SLALLD
+1906 ILD
-1912 KARAHAIQQA
+1912 KARAHALTQA
-1922 LINTYHA
+1922 FINTFHA
-1929 ESKTASAVAKF
+1929 DSQTATIIAKG
-1940 KADLRGSDNFASRVL
+1940 KRSLSEADGWHHKFFYALA
-1955 GDIVEGQLPF
+1955 EGELPF
-1965 VKTPINVAKQSL
+1965 VKTPINVAKQAM
-1977 QYSPLGFVSTAAEG
+1977 QYSPLGFASTAIEG
-1991 IKVARGTG
+1991 AKVATG
-1999 DVNLMLDH
+1999 SGNFNLMLDH
-2007 AAASVTGSLLFALG
+2007 AAASVTGTSLFVLG
-2021 GILAEKGLLTA
+2021 AILARKGLLTG
-2032 GIGDDEKDKANL
+2032 GIDDDDKVKADM
-2044 EGRQEYSLQLVD
+2044 EGRQEYSLQLAD
-2056 DDGKL
+2056 ENGKL
-2061 HSYTIDWANAAAIPM
+2061 RSYTISWANSVAIPM
-2076 FAGAEYAK
+2076 LAGAEFAN
-2084 LAASDG
+2084 LTTDDDV
-2090 ASLNSVASAS
+2090 SLNDIYDATTHM
-2100 QQVLEPLLEMSFLQ
+2100 LEPLITNTFLQ
-2114 GLNDNL
+2114 GMNNSF
-2120 ESLRYSEDPY
+2120 ENLRYSRDGFIPGLTREA
-2130 IYGMAKQSLSS
+2130 ITG
-2141 YATQGI
+2141 YATQYV
-2147 PTLVGQVAR
+2147 PTSLGQVAR
-2156 SIDPVRRST
+2156 TVDPIRRST
-2165 YSGTTGIESDI
+2165 YSGTTGIESDF

-2182 IRNKIPFLS
+2182 MRNKIPFLS

-2202 DTQPNTG
+2202 DTEENPG
-2209 GSFAGRLAYNMLSPG
+2209 GNFVGRLAYNMFSPG
-2224 YYGETTDDPVKQGVL
+2224 YYSETTDDPVQLGLL
-2239 DLANSSGDNSVI
+2239 DLANSTGNDEVI
-2251 PEVAEKKVVWTS
+2251 PDLAAKKLSWTV
-2263 DKERHSYQLSPQ
+2263 DKEKHTYQLSPQ

-2317 KITALDIV
+2317 KIAALDIV
-2325 PDFSVGTE
+2325 PDYSVGTE

-2380 MSETMKDAFWAA
+2380 MSEAMKDAFWAA

>member
-22 QNAINSGK
+22 KNAINSGK

-131 ALQERKETQDTN
+131 ALQERKETLDTN

-185 AAGVKGLAKGASTYK
+185 AAGVKGFAKGASAYK

-215 DLGGDQTPQAT
+215 DLGGGQTPQAT

-232 RTKTRA
+232 RTKSRA
-238 SVAKQSFT
+238 SVAKQNFT

-265 KQGKTQTR
+265 KQGKTKTR

-294 AGRAGATGLGAVS
+294 GGRAGAIGLGAVS
-307 GFAAGLAN
+307 GFAAGVAN

-336 EAASNDLQEAN
+336 EAASDDLQEAN

-389 NQVTPERNQVVS
+389 NQVTPERNQVVGN
-401 DMLDFAQN
+401 MLDFAQN

-566 SAAGSSLIGSGVNRL
+566 SAAGSSLIGSGVNRA
-581 REAQE
+581 REALGANE

-593 VQQAEPVSPDT
+593 VQQNEPVSPT
-604 EAARQPLEAGQE
+604 NETAPQQPTAAAQ
-616 ALPGLDAVVDAYH
+616 DAVQSPVTAAVEAFR
-629 NGNLTNAQI
+629 NGTLTNQ
-638 EQLKPGGELRQ
+638 QLDDLKPGGALRSEFEAATGMTLPETSSATRQALKAGMQEEIPYLRPVDSAENTGYDGTNETYTGGASYDGNGRTSGSIAQSDGEGREGIPELLRNPENGGRSGVGARTMDERDTAGGSQVLRGFLTLSPETQAAIEQSGATPLELRDTTSDPQLFSSALDEAIRKNPHGLMVSPKTVEELSSPGTRTFMSADNMAGALVTADGDIEAVFKIPQSTAKQ
-649 AFEEATGVKLPDTS
+649 A
-663 SETRKTLKAEAQI
+663 
-676 QTIPTLSEDA
+676 
-686 GYVPAGYH
+686 
-694 AEDPGYIGGA
+694 A
-704 TSRDIAAEITGKDG
+704 TSLIITAVENGGNKLDCYGNDLVKTYNKRGFEAVAKIPFSAEHAPQGWTYGEKDVYVMKLRDGVTAQDIAGQLG
-718 KSVYTRQ
+718 KSEMDGGFHMQ
-725 LADIRDRF
+725 
-733 LDAVQNGEDT
+733 
-743 STIEQEAQALA
+743 
-754 EKIFPESAF
+754 
-763 VENTDTDYVRALRE
+763 
-777 ALKKPVRVTDAEL
+777 TDAEL
-790 SDLENALGAT
+790 ANLPVFDDYDEAL
-800 RTEINRRYGL
+800 
-810 NLVKAGDSST
+810 
-820 SGLDQAVMEL
+820 
-830 GEAFPDV
+830 
-837 DLFAHPADAFAE
+837 
-849 IVQKY
+849 
-854 DQLKDGVQAVD
+854 
-865 TESMKAARAYVADHI
+865 AYR
-880 LYGDSLDAAMAR
+880 DSLL
-892 EAQTEAFDNFENSPY
+892 T
-907 TETNAMQD
+907 T
-915 GGEEVG
+915 
-921 TRGGYGRRNLDGVDF
+921 
-936 SEDDRRAEGKAP
+936 
-948 EKPAFSGKG
+948 PA
-957 SANTGVPEQVRR
+957 
-969 VPGGGTPERVRE
+969 
-981 INGHRYTYGQP
+981 
-992 DAADYTAPVRT
+992 
-1003 AADYAKQRYGLDV
+1003 
-1016 DVSDGPAYVDGN
+1016 
-1028 EHNSLMFTLPDGTIV
+1028 
-1043 VNNAAALDPDTVTAM
+1043 
-1058 IDHEVMHNIQHKN
+1058 
-1071 HALYARVDAALKESG
+1071 
-1086 VNPNA
+1086 
-1091 YREGTDLYEV
+1091 
-1101 LHGYDERNPDFMDLD
+1101 
-1116 NLPKFRRE
+1116 
-1124 LSAQIAGYAYRPEL
+1124 
-1138 AKSIFGDFVDDF
+1138 
-1150 DTVFDTVRSVLDERA
+1150 
-1165 QLGQQ
+1165 
-1170 ESGSQGSTAATTIPE
+1170 ESGSIPE
-1185 LMPTQRVQELIP
+1185 LMPTANQSVQELIP
-1197 TLEDHPNTVGAA
+1197 TLSDHPNTVGAA

-1214 RPEVSSQSHMTRD
+1214 RPEVASQSHMTRD

-1241 GGEQKFTHERV
+1241 GGEQQFTHERV

-1347 TAVMQSQKNIK
+1347 TAVMQSQKSIK

-1394 ANDAVQKAIETVR
+1394 ANDAVQKAIGTAQR
-1407 QQVADETDQ
+1407 QVANETDQ
-1416 PSVEDVLGRKLAA
+1416 PSVEDALGRKLAA

-1481 TALDNQETY
+1481 TALENQETY
-1490 TQAWEAAKEALVER
+1490 TQAWEAAKEALAER

-1518 FNDAGES
+1518 FDDAGES

-1546 DFKTLVKKGRR
+1546 DFKALVKKGRG

-1612 KTSKSTHDQFLGL
+1612 KTSKSTHDQFLEL
-1625 LRMGIYDNEDVKA
+1625 LRMGVYDEGDVQA

-1686 RNLSGSFH
+1686 QNVSGSFR
-1694 DAWDVWRYTSMLFN
+1694 DAWDTWRYTSMLLS

-1723 LNART
+1723 LNARA
-1728 KDVVLAAMEWMIN
+1728 KDVVLASMEWMIN

-1760 NGRAL
+1760 DGRAL

-1816 LSGLDSL
+1816 LSALDSL

-1844 GLRGINKNMD
+1844 GLRGINKTMD

-1859 IRASAE
+1859 IQDSAA

-1906 SLALLD
+1906 SLDLLD

-2056 DDGKL
+2056 EDGKL
-2061 HSYTIDWANAAAIPM
+2061 RSYTIDWANAAAIPM

-2130 IYGMAKQSLSS
+2130 IYGMAKQSLSN

-2263 DKERHSYQLSPQ
+2263 DKERHTYQLSPQ

-2312 YSTAG
+2312 YGTAG
-2317 KITALDIV
+2317 KIAALDIV

-2380 MSETMKDAFWAA
+2380 MSDAMKDAFWAA

>member
-175 ATKKRLSQRL
+175 ATKKSLLQQI
-185 AAGVKGLAKGASTYK
+185 AAGVKGLAKVPSAVKDGVVQGTALHN
-200 QMQKA
+200 QMKAA

-215 DLGGDQTPQAT
+215 DLGGVQTPQAT
-226 AAKQRS
+226 AAKQKS
-232 RTKTRA
+232 RTKARA
-238 SVAKQSFT
+238 SVAKQNFT

-265 KQGKTQTR
+265 KQGKTKTR

-286 TALGVDSF
+286 TALGVDSL

-336 EAASNDLQEAN
+336 EAASDDLQEAN

-389 NQVTPERNQVVS
+389 NQVTPERNQVVGN
-401 DMLDFAQN
+401 MLDFAQN

-475 LNQAVLRSGLSGAVS
+475 LNQAVLRSGLSGVVS
-490 AITNKLPLEQG
+490 GITNKLPLEQG
-501 AELMA
+501 AELIA
-506 GNGPGLVR
+506 GGGPGVLR

-566 SAAGSSLIGSGVNRL
+566 SAAGSSLIGSGVNRA
-581 REAQE
+581 REALGARG

-593 VQQAEPVSPDT
+593 VQQVEPVSPAPET
-604 EAARQPLEAGQE
+604 SVSPGPESVSPSSETVAQQPLEATQE
-616 ALPGLDAVVDAYH
+616 SIPELGVVTPNATPKTAIDVIVDAYR
-629 NGNLTNAQI
+629 NGTLTNKQI
-638 EQLKPGGELRQ
+638 DQLKPGGELRQ
-649 AFEEATGVKLPDTS
+649 AFEEATGVTLPDTS
-663 SETRKTLKAEAQI
+663 SETRKALRTGAQNEIPYLHSIDSTANTGYDGTNETYTGGASYDGNGRTSGSIAQADGEGREGIPELLRNPENGGRSGTGNGSMEGRNDAGGSQVLRGFLTDSPEVQAALERNGATPLELRDTTSDPQLFSSALEEARQNNPHGLMVSPKTVEELSQPGTRTFMSADNMAGVLVTPDGDIEAVFKNPKSDARQAVTPLLITAVENGGRKLDCYGIGLVKKYNKKGFEAVAKIPFNAGEAEAGWTYGKQ
-676 QTIPTLSEDA
+676 DV
-686 GYVPAGYH
+686 YVLKLRDGVTAQ
-694 AEDPGYIGGA
+694 
-704 TSRDIAAEITGKDG
+704 DIAGRLGMNEADG
-718 KSVYTRQ
+718 GFHMQ
-725 LADIRDRF
+725 
-733 LDAVQNGEDT
+733 
-743 STIEQEAQALA
+743 
-754 EKIFPESAF
+754 
-763 VENTDTDYVRALRE
+763 
-777 ALKKPVRVTDAEL
+777 TDAEL
-790 SDLENALGAT
+790 ANLPVFDDYDEAL
-800 RTEINRRYGL
+800 
-810 NLVKAGDSST
+810 
-820 SGLDQAVMEL
+820 
-830 GEAFPDV
+830 
-837 DLFAHPADAFAE
+837 
-849 IVQKY
+849 
-854 DQLKDGVQAVD
+854 
-865 TESMKAARAYVADHI
+865 AYR
-880 LYGDSLDAAMAR
+880 DSL
-892 EAQTEAFDNFENSPY
+892 
-907 TETNAMQD
+907 
-915 GGEEVG
+915 
-921 TRGGYGRRNLDGVDF
+921 L
-936 SEDDRRAEGKAP
+936 
-948 EKPAFSGKG
+948 
-957 SANTGVPEQVRR
+957 
-969 VPGGGTPERVRE
+969 
-981 INGHRYTYGQP
+981 
-992 DAADYTAPVRT
+992 TAPT
-1003 AADYAKQRYGLDV
+1003 EN
-1016 DVSDGPAYVDGN
+1016 GN
-1028 EHNSLMFTLPDGTIV
+1028 
-1043 VNNAAALDPDTVTAM
+1043 
-1058 IDHEVMHNIQHKN
+1058 
-1071 HALYARVDAALKESG
+1071 
-1086 VNPNA
+1086 
-1091 YREGTDLYEV
+1091 
-1101 LHGYDERNPDFMDLD
+1101 
-1116 NLPKFRRE
+1116 
-1124 LSAQIAGYAYRPEL
+1124 
-1138 AKSIFGDFVDDF
+1138 
-1150 DTVFDTVRSVLDERA
+1150 
-1165 QLGQQ
+1165 
-1170 ESGSQGSTAATTIPE
+1170 IPE
-1185 LMPTQRVQELIP
+1185 LMPTANQSVQEPIP
-1197 TLEDHPNTVGAA
+1197 TLADHPNTVGAA

-1214 RPEVSSQSHMTRD
+1214 RPEVASQSYMTRD

-1289 LAGSVLREWDSALGD
+1289 LAGSVLREWDLALGD

-1347 TAVMQSQKNIK
+1347 TAVMQSQKSIK
-1358 TAVDRVANGKNKR
+1358 TAVDRVANGENKR
-1371 KFDQYKSDVET
+1371 KFDRYKGDVET
-1382 AIANAEDTATQK
+1382 AVANAEDTATQK
-1394 ANDAVQKAIETVR
+1394 ANDAVQKAIEAV
-1407 QQVADETDQ
+1407 QQQAADTDEQ
-1416 PSVEDVLGRKLAA
+1416 PSNATKRGKRTGKTQDEANQPSAEDVLSRKLAA
-1429 AVNRY
+1429 AVKRHV
-1434 ATDGKEASVEDVV
+1434 TDGKESSVEDVV

-1462 TEKGARPK
+1462 TEKGARPQ
-1470 KPKLTVEQKLQ
+1470 KPKLTVEEKLQ

-1490 TQAWEAAKEALVER
+1490 SHVWEAAKEALTER

-1518 FNDAGES
+1518 FDDAGES

-1546 DFKTLVKKGRR
+1546 DFKALVKKGRG

-1599 ADANLKAIRGGKG
+1599 ADANLKAIQNGKS
-1612 KTSKSTHDQFLGL
+1612 KTSKATHDQFLGL
-1625 LRMGIYDNEDVKA
+1625 LRMGIYDNDDVQA

-1686 RNLSGSFH
+1686 QNVSGSFR
-1694 DAWDVWRYTSMLFN
+1694 DAWDTWRYTSMLLS

-1723 LNART
+1723 LNARA
-1728 KDVVLAAMEWMIN
+1728 KDVVLASMEWMIN

-1760 NGRAL
+1760 DGRAL

-1816 LSGLDSL
+1816 LSALDSL

-1844 GLRGINKNMD
+1844 GLRGINKTMD

-1859 IRASAE
+1859 IQDSAASG
-1865 SATNKGVLGVAGL
+1865 TNKGVLGVAGL

-1906 SLALLD
+1906 SLDLLD

-1940 KADLRGSDNFASRVL
+1940 KADLRGSDNFAHRVL
-1955 GDIVEGQLPF
+1955 GDIVEGLLPF
-1965 VKTPINVAKQSL
+1965 VKTPINVAKQSV

-1991 IKVARGTG
+1991 VKVARGTG

-2007 AAASVTGSLLFALG
+2007 AAASVTGSALFALG

-2032 GIGDDEKDKANL
+2032 GISDDEKDKANL

-2056 DDGKL
+2056 NDGKL

-2076 FAGAEYAK
+2076 FAGAEYSK
-2084 LAASDG
+2084 LTASDG

-2130 IYGMAKQSLSS
+2130 IYGMAKQALSS

-2147 PTLVGQVAR
+2147 PTLAGQVAR

-2251 PEVAEKKVVWTS
+2251 PEVAEKKLSWTV
-2263 DKERHSYQLSPQ
+2263 DKEKHNYQLSPQ

-2287 RKDMAEAVLD
+2287 RKNMAEAVLD

-2317 KITALDIV
+2317 KIAALDIV

-2333 ERKRIDIYNQYG
+2333 EQKRIDIYNQYG

-2380 MSETMKDAFWAA
+2380 MSEAMKDAFWDA
-2392 SSSNWKSSR
+2392 SSTTWKSSR

>member
-131 ALQERKETQDTN
+131 ALQERKETQDAN

-163 ASRTFAPERKGS
+163 ASRTFAPKRKGS
-175 ATKKRLSQRL
+175 ATKKSLSQQI
-185 AAGVKGLAKGASTYK
+185 AAGVKGLAKVPSAVKDGVVQGTALHNRMK
-200 QMQKA
+200 AA

-215 DLGGDQTPQAT
+215 DLGGGQTPQAT
-226 AAKQRS
+226 AAKQKS
-232 RTKTRA
+232 RTKARA
-238 SVAKQSFT
+238 SVAKQNFT

-265 KQGKTQTR
+265 KQGKTKTR

-294 AGRAGATGLGAVS
+294 AGRAGAIELGAFT
-307 GFAAGLAN
+307 GFGGGVAN
-315 MGDATARAIR
+315 MGDATLRAIR

-336 EAASNDLQEAN
+336 ETASNDLQEAN

-379 IASAKGVRAE
+379 IASAKGIRAE
-389 NQVTPERNQVVS
+389 NQITPEQNKVVKS
-401 DMLDFAQN
+401 ILDYSTEQT
-409 QNQKAQAG
+409 QKAQAG
-417 LDNTGRFV
+417 LNDQGRFL
-425 VGTIGSVAQN
+425 VGAIGGVSQL
-435 LPAFAAAAAVPEA
+435 LPAFAAAAAAPEA

-454 TLMGVSAAGNRE
+454 VLMGASAAGNRE

-475 LNQAVLRSGLSGAVS
+475 LNQAVLRSGLSGVVS
-490 AITNKLPLEQG
+490 GITNKLPLEQG
-501 AELMA
+501 AELIA

-566 SAAGSSLIGSGVNRL
+566 SAAGSSLIGSGVNRA
-581 REAQE
+581 REALGANG

-593 VQQAEPVSPDT
+593 VQQAEPVSPNPESASPSPET
-604 EAARQPLEAGQE
+604 VAQQPLETTQE
-616 ALPGLDAVVDAYH
+616 GIPELGVVTPNATPKTAIDVIVDAYR
-629 NGNLTNAQI
+629 NGTLTNKQI
-638 EQLKPGGELRQ
+638 DQLKPGGELRQ
-649 AFEEATGVKLPDTS
+649 AFEEATGVTLPDTS
-663 SETRKTLKAEAQI
+663 SETRKALRTGAQNEIPYLHSIDSTANTGYDGTNETYTGGASDDGRRGQSGNLTQSDGEGREGIPELLRNVENGSRPRTGSDDLEEGGTARGSQVLRGFLTASPEAQNAI
-676 QTIPTLSEDA
+676 KQS
-686 GYVPAGYH
+686 
-694 AEDPGYIGGA
+694 GA
-704 TSRDIAAEITGKDG
+704 TPLELRDTSSDPQLFSTALEEARQKNPHGLMVSPKTVEELSQPGTRTFMSADNMAGALVTEDGDIEAVFKNPQSKAKQAATSLLITAVENGGRKLDCYGKDLVSTYNKRGFEAVARIPFNAGEVEDGWTYGNQDVYVMKLHDGVTAQDIAGQLG
-718 KSVYTRQ
+718 KSEMDGGFHMQ
-725 LADIRDRF
+725 
-733 LDAVQNGEDT
+733 
-743 STIEQEAQALA
+743 
-754 EKIFPESAF
+754 
-763 VENTDTDYVRALRE
+763 
-777 ALKKPVRVTDAEL
+777 TDAEL
-790 SDLENALGAT
+790 ANLPVFDDYDEAL
-800 RTEINRRYGL
+800 
-810 NLVKAGDSST
+810 
-820 SGLDQAVMEL
+820 
-830 GEAFPDV
+830 
-837 DLFAHPADAFAE
+837 
-849 IVQKY
+849 
-854 DQLKDGVQAVD
+854 
-865 TESMKAARAYVADHI
+865 AYR
-880 LYGDSLDAAMAR
+880 DSL
-892 EAQTEAFDNFENSPY
+892 
-907 TETNAMQD
+907 
-915 GGEEVG
+915 
-921 TRGGYGRRNLDGVDF
+921 L
-936 SEDDRRAEGKAP
+936 
-948 EKPAFSGKG
+948 
-957 SANTGVPEQVRR
+957 
-969 VPGGGTPERVRE
+969 
-981 INGHRYTYGQP
+981 
-992 DAADYTAPVRT
+992 TAPT
-1003 AADYAKQRYGLDV
+1003 EN
-1016 DVSDGPAYVDGN
+1016 GN
-1028 EHNSLMFTLPDGTIV
+1028 
-1043 VNNAAALDPDTVTAM
+1043 
-1058 IDHEVMHNIQHKN
+1058 
-1071 HALYARVDAALKESG
+1071 
-1086 VNPNA
+1086 
-1091 YREGTDLYEV
+1091 
-1101 LHGYDERNPDFMDLD
+1101 
-1116 NLPKFRRE
+1116 
-1124 LSAQIAGYAYRPEL
+1124 
-1138 AKSIFGDFVDDF
+1138 
-1150 DTVFDTVRSVLDERA
+1150 
-1165 QLGQQ
+1165 
-1170 ESGSQGSTAATTIPE
+1170 IPE
-1185 LMPTQRVQELIP
+1185 LMPTANQSVQEPIP
-1197 TLEDHPNTVGAA
+1197 TLADHPNTVGAA

-1214 RPEVSSQSHMTRD
+1214 RPEVASQSHMTRD

-1289 LAGSVLREWDSALGD
+1289 LAGSVLREWDLALGD

-1394 ANDAVQKAIETVR
+1394 ANAAVQKAIGTAQR
-1407 QQVADETDQ
+1407 QVANETDQ

-1546 DFKTLVKKGRR
+1546 DFKALVKKGRG

-1599 ADANLKAIRGGKG
+1599 ADANLKAIQNGKS
-1612 KTSKSTHDQFLGL
+1612 KTSKATHDQFLGL

-1686 RNLSGSFH
+1686 QNVSGSFR
-1694 DAWDVWRYTSMLFN
+1694 DAWDTWRYTSMLLS

-1723 LNART
+1723 LNARA
-1728 KDVVLAAMEWMIN
+1728 KDVVLASMEWMIN

-1760 NGRAL
+1760 DGRAL

-1816 LSGLDSL
+1816 LSALDSL

-1844 GLRGINKNMD
+1844 GLRGINKTMD

-1859 IRASAE
+1859 IQDSAA

-1906 SLALLD
+1906 SLDLLD

-1991 IKVARGTG
+1991 VKVARGTG

-2007 AAASVTGSLLFALG
+2007 AAASVTGSVLFALG

-2056 DDGKL
+2056 DNGKL

-2147 PTLVGQVAR
+2147 PTLAGQVAR

-2224 YYGETTDDPVKQGVL
+2224 YYSETTDDPVKQGVL

-2251 PEVAEKKVVWTS
+2251 PEVAKKKVSWTV
-2263 DKERHSYQLSPQ
+2263 DKEKHNYQLSPQ

-2287 RKDMAEAVLD
+2287 RKNMAEAVLD

-2317 KITALDIV
+2317 KIAALDIV

-2359 NTDGKTGI
+2359 NTDGKAGI

-2380 MSETMKDAFWAA
+2380 MSEAMKDAFWDA
-2392 SSSNWKSSR
+2392 SSTTWKSSR

>member
-131 ALQERKETQDTN
+131 ALQERKETQDAN

-185 AAGVKGLAKGASTYK
+185 AAGVKGFAKGASAYK

-215 DLGGDQTPQAT
+215 DLGGGQTPQAT
-226 AAKQRS
+226 AAKQKS

-238 SVAKQSFT
+238 SVAKQNFT

-265 KQGKTQTR
+265 KQGKTKTR

-286 TALGVDSF
+286 TALGVDSL
-294 AGRAGATGLGAVS
+294 AGRAGAIELGAVT
-307 GFAAGLAN
+307 GFGGGVAN
-315 MGDATARAIR
+315 MGDATLRAIR

-336 EAASNDLQEAN
+336 ETASDDLQEAN

-379 IASAKGVRAE
+379 IASAKGIRAE
-389 NQVTPERNQVVS
+389 NQITPEQNKVVKS
-401 DMLDFAQN
+401 ILDYSTEQT
-409 QNQKAQAG
+409 QKAQAG
-417 LDNTGRFV
+417 LNDQGRLL
-425 VGTIGSVAQN
+425 VGAIGGVSQII
-435 LPAFAAAAAVPEA
+435 PAAVAAAAAPEA

-454 TLMGVSAAGNRE
+454 VLMGASAAGNRV
-466 NELEQRGVP
+466 NELEQRGIP
-475 LNQAVLRSGLSGAVS
+475 LNQAVLRGAMSGAVS
-490 AITNKLPLEQG
+490 GVTNKLPLEQG
-501 AELMA
+501 AELIA
-506 GNGPGLVR
+506 GGGPGVLR

-566 SAAGSSLIGSGVNRL
+566 SAAGSSLIGSGVNRA
-581 REAQE
+581 REAFGANG

-593 VQQAEPVSPDT
+593 VQQAEPVSPAPET
-604 EAARQPLEAGQE
+604 SVSPAPESVSPNPETAAQQPLDATQE
-616 ALPGLDAVVDAYH
+616 GIPGLGVVAPDAAPKTAIDVIVDAYR
-629 NGNLTNAQI
+629 NGTLTNKQI
-638 EQLKPGGELRQ
+638 DQLKPGGELRQ
-649 AFEEATGVKLPDTS
+649 AFEEATGVTLPDTS
-663 SETRKTLKAEAQI
+663 SETRKALRTGAQNEIPYLHSIDSTANTGYDGTNETYTGGASDDGRRGQSGNLTQSDGEGREGIPELLRNVENGSRPRTGSDDLEEGGTARGSQVLRGFLTASPEAQNAI
-676 QTIPTLSEDA
+676 KQS
-686 GYVPAGYH
+686 
-694 AEDPGYIGGA
+694 GA
-704 TSRDIAAEITGKDG
+704 TPLELRDTSSDPQLFSTALEEARQKNPHGLMVSPKTVEELSQPGTRTFMSADNMAGALVTEDGDIEAVFKNPQSKAKQAATSLLITAVENGGRKLDCYGKDLVSTYNKRGFEAVARIPFNAGEVEDGWTYGNQDVYVMKLHDGVTAQDIAGQLG
-718 KSVYTRQ
+718 KSEMDGGFHMQ
-725 LADIRDRF
+725 
-733 LDAVQNGEDT
+733 
-743 STIEQEAQALA
+743 
-754 EKIFPESAF
+754 
-763 VENTDTDYVRALRE
+763 
-777 ALKKPVRVTDAEL
+777 TDAEL
-790 SDLENALGAT
+790 ANLPVFDDYDEAL
-800 RTEINRRYGL
+800 
-810 NLVKAGDSST
+810 
-820 SGLDQAVMEL
+820 
-830 GEAFPDV
+830 
-837 DLFAHPADAFAE
+837 
-849 IVQKY
+849 
-854 DQLKDGVQAVD
+854 
-865 TESMKAARAYVADHI
+865 AYR
-880 LYGDSLDAAMAR
+880 DSL
-892 EAQTEAFDNFENSPY
+892 
-907 TETNAMQD
+907 
-915 GGEEVG
+915 
-921 TRGGYGRRNLDGVDF
+921 L
-936 SEDDRRAEGKAP
+936 
-948 EKPAFSGKG
+948 
-957 SANTGVPEQVRR
+957 
-969 VPGGGTPERVRE
+969 
-981 INGHRYTYGQP
+981 
-992 DAADYTAPVRT
+992 TAPT
-1003 AADYAKQRYGLDV
+1003 EN
-1016 DVSDGPAYVDGN
+1016 GN
-1028 EHNSLMFTLPDGTIV
+1028 
-1043 VNNAAALDPDTVTAM
+1043 
-1058 IDHEVMHNIQHKN
+1058 
-1071 HALYARVDAALKESG
+1071 
-1086 VNPNA
+1086 
-1091 YREGTDLYEV
+1091 
-1101 LHGYDERNPDFMDLD
+1101 
-1116 NLPKFRRE
+1116 
-1124 LSAQIAGYAYRPEL
+1124 
-1138 AKSIFGDFVDDF
+1138 
-1150 DTVFDTVRSVLDERA
+1150 
-1165 QLGQQ
+1165 
-1170 ESGSQGSTAATTIPE
+1170 IPE
-1185 LMPTQRVQELIP
+1185 LMPTANQSVQEPIP
-1197 TLEDHPNTVGAA
+1197 TLADHPNTVGAA

-1214 RPEVSSQSHMTRD
+1214 RPEVASQSHMTRD
-1227 TDNDYLQPLVQRDQ
+1227 TDNDYLQPLVQKDQ
-1241 GGEQKFTHERV
+1241 GGEQQFTHERV

-1347 TAVMQSQKNIK
+1347 TAVMQSQKSIK

-1394 ANDAVQKAIETVR
+1394 ANDAVQKAIGTAQR
-1407 QQVADETDQ
+1407 QVANETDQ

-1490 TQAWEAAKEALVER
+1490 SRVWEAAKEALTER

-1518 FNDAGES
+1518 FDDAGES

-1546 DFKTLVKKGRR
+1546 DFKALVKKSRG
-1557 DKQSTLREIQE
+1557 DKQATLREIQD

-1599 ADANLKAIRGGKG
+1599 ADSNLKAIRDGKS
-1612 KTSKSTHDQFLGL
+1612 KTSKSTHDQFLEL
-1625 LRMGIYDNEDVKA
+1625 LRMGVYDESDVQA

-1659 LAERAEQLPANSRD
+1659 LAERAEQLPVNSRD
-1673 RVLLE
+1673 RVLME
-1678 SEAATIAA
+1678 SEVATIAA
-1686 RNLSGSFH
+1686 QNLSGSFR
-1694 DAWDVWRYTSMLFN
+1694 DAWDAWRYTSMLLS

-1723 LNART
+1723 LNARA
-1728 KDVVLAAMEWMIN
+1728 KDVVLASMEWMIN
-1741 KVAPGKVERTTAI
+1741 KVAPGKIERTTAI

-1778 RQLSGTSERMNLARD
+1778 RQLSGSSERMNLARD
-1793 MQRHR
+1793 MQQHR
-1798 EAFRS
+1798 KTFRS

-1816 LSGLDSL
+1816 LAGLDSL
-1823 AARASAPLE
+1823 AARASAPLG

-1837 GAFGVLE
+1837 GAFGSLE
-1844 GLRGINKNMD
+1844 GLRGINKTMD

-1859 IRASAE
+1859 IQDSAA

-1929 ESKTASAVAKF
+1929 ESQTASAVSKF
-1940 KADLRGSDNFASRVL
+1940 KADLRGSGNFASRVL

-1991 IKVARGTG
+1991 VKVARGTG

-2007 AAASVTGSLLFALG
+2007 AAASVTGSVLFALG
-2021 GILAEKGLLTA
+2021 GILAKKGLLTA
-2032 GIGDDEKDKANL
+2032 GISDDEKDKANL

-2090 ASLNSVASAS
+2090 ASLNSVVSAS

-2114 GLNDNL
+2114 GLNNNL

-2130 IYGMAKQSLSS
+2130 VYGMAKQSLSS

-2147 PTLVGQVAR
+2147 PTLAGQVAR
-2156 SIDPVRRST
+2156 SVDPVRRST

-2202 DTQPNTG
+2202 DTQSNTG

-2224 YYGETTDDPVKQGVL
+2224 YYSETTDDPVKQGVL

-2251 PEVAEKKVVWTS
+2251 PEVAEKKVSWTS

-2275 EYTDFATQQGQL
+2275 EYTDFATQSGQL
-2287 RKDMAEAVLD
+2287 RKDMAEAVLG
-2297 SRYTEEQQVELIPEL
+2297 SRYNEEQQVQLIPEL

-2317 KITALDIV
+2317 KIAALDIV
-2325 PDFSVGTE
+2325 PDYSVGTE
-2333 ERKRIDIYNQYG
+2333 EQKRIDIYNQYG
-2345 IDGLMNWIAYRKYA
+2345 IEGLMNWIAYRKYA

-2367 NQSEARAWLNDSD
+2367 NQSEARAWLNDSN
-2380 MSETMKDAFWAA
+2380 MSEAMKDAFWDA
-2392 SSSNWKSSR
+2392 SSTTWKSKR

>member
-12 AYLKNYAKAQ
+12 AYLKNYVKAQ
-22 QNAINSGK
+22 QNAVNGGK
-30 TGMSSA
+30 TGLSSA

-51 PDYGDIANS
+51 PDYGDIAGS

-117 ALDSELEEM
+117 ALDAELEEL

-131 ALQERKETQDTN
+131 ALQERKETLDTN

-175 ATKKRLSQRL
+175 ATKKRFSQRV
-185 AAGVKGLAKGASTYK
+185 AAGVKGFAKGASAYK

-215 DLGGDQTPQAT
+215 DLGGVQTPQAT
-226 AAKQRS
+226 AAKQKS
-232 RTKTRA
+232 RTKARA
-238 SVAKQSFT
+238 SVAKQNFT

-265 KQGKTQTR
+265 KQGKTKTR

-294 AGRAGATGLGAVS
+294 AGRAGAIGLGAAS

-336 EAASNDLQEAN
+336 EAASDDLQEAN

-379 IASAKGVRAE
+379 IANAKDVRAE

-401 DMLDFAQN
+401 NMLDFAQN

-417 LDNTGRFV
+417 LDNTGRFL

-454 TLMGVSAAGNRE
+454 ALMGVSAAGNRE

-566 SAAGSSLIGSGVNRL
+566 SAAGSSLIGSGMNRA
-581 REAQE
+581 REALGANG
-586 NAPVDTD
+586 NAPMDTD
-593 VQQAEPVSPDT
+593 VQQAEPVSPAPENSVSPEPESVSPSPET
-604 EAARQPLEAGQE
+604 VAQQPLEAMQE
-616 ALPGLDAVVDAYH
+616 GISELGVVAPDAAPKTAIDVIVDAYRS
-629 NGNLTNAQI
+629 GTLTNKQI
-638 EQLKPGGELRQ
+638 DQLKPGGELRQ
-649 AFEEATGVKLPDTS
+649 AFEEATGVTLPDTS
-663 SETRKTLKAEAQI
+663 SETRKALRTGAQNEIPYLHSIDSTANTGYDGTNEAYTGGASYDGRRGQSGNLTQSDGKGREGIPELLRNVENGSRPRTGSDDLEEGGTARGSQVLRGFLTASPEAQNAI
-676 QTIPTLSEDA
+676 KQS
-686 GYVPAGYH
+686 
-694 AEDPGYIGGA
+694 GA
-704 TSRDIAAEITGKDG
+704 TPLELRDTSSDPQLFSTALEEARQKNPHGLMVSPKTVEELSQPGTRTFMSADNMAGALVTEDGDIEAVFKNPQSKAKQAATSLLITAVENGGRKLDCYGKDLVSTYNKRGFEAVARIPFNAGEVEDGWTYGNQDVYVMKLHDGVTAQDIAGQLG
-718 KSVYTRQ
+718 KSEMDGGFHMQ
-725 LADIRDRF
+725 
-733 LDAVQNGEDT
+733 
-743 STIEQEAQALA
+743 
-754 EKIFPESAF
+754 
-763 VENTDTDYVRALRE
+763 
-777 ALKKPVRVTDAEL
+777 TDAEL
-790 SDLENALGAT
+790 ANLPVFDDYDEAL
-800 RTEINRRYGL
+800 
-810 NLVKAGDSST
+810 
-820 SGLDQAVMEL
+820 
-830 GEAFPDV
+830 
-837 DLFAHPADAFAE
+837 
-849 IVQKY
+849 
-854 DQLKDGVQAVD
+854 
-865 TESMKAARAYVADHI
+865 AYR
-880 LYGDSLDAAMAR
+880 DSLL
-892 EAQTEAFDNFENSPY
+892 T
-907 TETNAMQD
+907 T
-915 GGEEVG
+915 
-921 TRGGYGRRNLDGVDF
+921 
-936 SEDDRRAEGKAP
+936 
-948 EKPAFSGKG
+948 PA
-957 SANTGVPEQVRR
+957 
-969 VPGGGTPERVRE
+969 
-981 INGHRYTYGQP
+981 
-992 DAADYTAPVRT
+992 
-1003 AADYAKQRYGLDV
+1003 
-1016 DVSDGPAYVDGN
+1016 
-1028 EHNSLMFTLPDGTIV
+1028 
-1043 VNNAAALDPDTVTAM
+1043 
-1058 IDHEVMHNIQHKN
+1058 
-1071 HALYARVDAALKESG
+1071 
-1086 VNPNA
+1086 
-1091 YREGTDLYEV
+1091 
-1101 LHGYDERNPDFMDLD
+1101 
-1116 NLPKFRRE
+1116 
-1124 LSAQIAGYAYRPEL
+1124 
-1138 AKSIFGDFVDDF
+1138 
-1150 DTVFDTVRSVLDERA
+1150 
-1165 QLGQQ
+1165 
-1170 ESGSQGSTAATTIPE
+1170 ESGSIPE
-1185 LMPTQRVQELIP
+1185 LMPTANQSVQEPIP
-1197 TLEDHPNTVGAA
+1197 TLADHPNTVGAA

-1214 RPEVSSQSHMTRD
+1214 RPEVASQSHMTRD

-1241 GGEQKFTHERV
+1241 GGEQQFTHERV

-1289 LAGSVLREWDSALGD
+1289 LAGSVLREWDLALGD
-1304 MDKSGEAYKQ
+1304 MDKSGDAYKQ

-1347 TAVMQSQKNIK
+1347 TAVMQSQKSIK

-1371 KFDQYKSDVET
+1371 KFDQYKGDVET
-1382 AIANAEDTATQK
+1382 AVANAEDTATQK
-1394 ANDAVQKAIETVR
+1394 ANDAVQKAIEAV
-1407 QQVADETDQ
+1407 QQQATDTDAQ
-1416 PSVEDVLGRKLAA
+1416 PSNATKRGKRTEKTQDEANQPSAEDVLSRKLAA
-1429 AVNRY
+1429 AVKRHV
-1434 ATDGKEASVEDVV
+1434 TDGKESSVEDVV

-1462 TEKGARPK
+1462 TEKGARPQ
-1470 KPKLTVEQKLQ
+1470 KPKLTVEEKLQ

-1490 TQAWEAAKEALVER
+1490 SHVWEAAKEALTER

-1518 FNDAGES
+1518 FDDAGES

-1546 DFKTLVKKGRR
+1546 DFKALVKKSRG
-1557 DKQSTLREIQE
+1557 DKQATLREIQD

-1579 QAQRIAEMAMNEY
+1579 QAQRIAEMAMSEY

-1612 KTSKSTHDQFLGL
+1612 KTSKSTHDQFLEL
-1625 LRMGIYDNEDVKA
+1625 LRMGVYDEGDVQA

-1659 LAERAEQLPANSRD
+1659 LAERAEQLPVNSRD
-1673 RVLLE
+1673 RVLME
-1678 SEAATIAA
+1678 SEVATIAA
-1686 RNLSGSFH
+1686 QNLSGSFR
-1694 DAWDVWRYTSMLFN
+1694 DAWDAWRYTSMLLS

-1723 LNART
+1723 LNARA
-1728 KDVVLAAMEWMIN
+1728 KDVVLASMEWMIN

-1754 VTPFTE
+1754 VTPFTKD
-1760 NGRAL
+1760 GRAL

-1778 RQLSGTSERMNLARD
+1778 RQLSSTSERMNLARD
-1793 MQRHR
+1793 MQQHR
-1798 EAFRS
+1798 ETFRS

-1816 LSGLDSL
+1816 LSALDSL

-1837 GAFGVLE
+1837 GTFGALE
-1844 GLRGINKNMD
+1844 GLRGINKTMD

-1859 IRASAE
+1859 IQDSAA

-1991 IKVARGTG
+1991 VKVARGTG

-2007 AAASVTGSLLFALG
+2007 AAASVTGSVLFALG

-2032 GIGDDEKDKANL
+2032 GISDDEKDKANL

-2114 GLNDNL
+2114 GLNNNL

-2147 PTLVGQVAR
+2147 PTLAGQVAR
-2156 SIDPVRRST
+2156 SIDPIRRST
-2165 YSGTTGIESDI
+2165 YSGTTGLESDI

-2224 YYGETTDDPVKQGVL
+2224 YYSETTDDPVKQGVL

-2251 PEVAEKKVVWTS
+2251 PEVAEKKVSWTS

-2275 EYTDFATQQGQL
+2275 EYTDFATQSGQL

-2297 SRYTEEQQVELIPEL
+2297 SRYNEEQQVQLIPEL

-2317 KITALDIV
+2317 KIAALDIV
-2325 PDFSVGTE
+2325 PDYSVGTE
-2333 ERKRIDIYNQYG
+2333 EQKRIDIYNQYG

-2367 NQSEARAWLNDSD
+2367 NQSEARAWLNDSN
-2380 MSETMKDAFWAA
+2380 MSEAMKDAFWDA
-2392 SSSNWKSSR
+2392 SSTTWKSKR

>member
-51 PDYGDIANS
+51 PDYGDIAGS
-60 FTTAYTK
+60 FTSAYTK

-131 ALQERKETQDTN
+131 ALQERKETQDAN

-175 ATKKRLSQRL
+175 ATKKSFSQRF
-185 AAGVKGLAKGASTYK
+185 AAGVKGLAKGASAYK
-200 QMQKA
+200 QMQNA

-215 DLGGDQTPQAT
+215 DLGGGQTPQAT

-232 RTKTRA
+232 RTKSRA
-238 SVAKQSFT
+238 SVAKQNFT

-265 KQGKTQTR
+265 KQGKTKTR

-294 AGRAGATGLGAVS
+294 AGRAGAIELGAFT
-307 GFAAGLAN
+307 GFGGGVAN
-315 MGDATARAIR
+315 MGDATLRAIR

-336 EAASNDLQEAN
+336 ETASNDLQEAN

-379 IASAKGVRAE
+379 IASAKGIRAE
-389 NQVTPERNQVVS
+389 NQITPEQNKVVKS
-401 DMLDFAQN
+401 ILDYSTEQT
-409 QNQKAQAG
+409 QKAQAG
-417 LDNTGRFV
+417 LNDQGRLL
-425 VGTIGSVAQN
+425 VGAIGGVSQL
-435 LPAFAAAAAVPEA
+435 LPAAAAAAAAPEA

-454 TLMGVSAAGNRE
+454 VLMGASAAGNRV
-466 NELEQRGVP
+466 NELEQRGIP
-475 LNQAVLRSGLSGAVS
+475 LNQAVLRGAMSGAVS
-490 AITNKLPLEQG
+490 GITNKLPLEQG
-501 AELMA
+501 AELIA
-506 GNGPGLVR
+506 GGGPGVLR

-566 SAAGSSLIGSGVNRL
+566 SAAGSSLIGSGVNRARDAL
-581 REAQE
+581 GANG

-593 VQQAEPVSPDT
+593 VQQAEPVSPAPET
-604 EAARQPLEAGQE
+604 SVFPEPESVSPSPETVAQQPLEATQE
-616 ALPGLDAVVDAYH
+616 GIPELGVVTPDAAPKTAIDVIVDAYR
-629 NGNLTNAQI
+629 NGTLTNKQI
-638 EQLKPGGELRQ
+638 DQLKPGGELRQ
-649 AFEEATGVKLPDTS
+649 AFEEATGVTLPDTS
-663 SETRKTLKAEAQI
+663 SETRK
-676 QTIPTLSEDA
+676 
-686 GYVPAGYH
+686 
-694 AEDPGYIGGA
+694 
-704 TSRDIAAEITGKDG
+704 
-718 KSVYTRQ
+718 
-725 LADIRDRF
+725 
-733 LDAVQNGEDT
+733 
-743 STIEQEAQALA
+743 
-754 EKIFPESAF
+754 
-763 VENTDTDYVRALRE
+763 ALR
-777 ALKKPVRVTDAEL
+777 T
-790 SDLENALGAT
+790 GAQN
-800 RTEINRRYGL
+800 EIPYL
-810 NLVKAGDSST
+810 HSIDST
-820 SGLDQAVMEL
+820 
-830 GEAFPDV
+830 
-837 DLFAHPADAFAE
+837 
-849 IVQKY
+849 
-854 DQLKDGVQAVD
+854 
-865 TESMKAARAYVADHI
+865 
-880 LYGDSLDAAMAR
+880 
-892 EAQTEAFDNFENSPY
+892 
-907 TETNAMQD
+907 
-915 GGEEVG
+915 
-921 TRGGYGRRNLDGVDF
+921 
-936 SEDDRRAEGKAP
+936 
-948 EKPAFSGKG
+948 
-957 SANTGVPEQVRR
+957 ANTGYDGTNETYTGGASYDGTGSGERSFAEQDGEGRDGIPELLRNAENGSGAKSGEISMGGRDNAGGSQVLRGFLTLSPETQASIER
-969 VPGGGTPERVRE
+969 SGATPLELRDTTSDPQLFSSALDEAIRKNSHGLMVSPKTVEELSSPGTRTFMSADNMAGALVTADGDIEAVFKNPQSKAKQAATSLLITAVENGGNKLDCYGKGLVKTYNQRGFEAVAKIPFNAEQAPD
-981 INGHRYTYGQP
+981 GWSYGQQ
-992 DAADYTAPVRT
+992 DVYVMKLRDGVTAHDIATNLNVSEENGGYHLQTIGELAALPVFDDYDKA
-1003 AADYAKQRYGLDV
+1003 L
-1016 DVSDGPAYVDGN
+1016 AYRD
-1028 EHNSLMFTLPDGTIV
+1028 SLMQSTS
-1043 VNNAAALDPDTVTAM
+1043 ADTPA
-1058 IDHEVMHNIQHKN
+1058 EN
-1071 HALYARVDAALKESG
+1071 
-1086 VNPNA
+1086 
-1091 YREGTDLYEV
+1091 
-1101 LHGYDERNPDFMDLD
+1101 
-1116 NLPKFRRE
+1116 
-1124 LSAQIAGYAYRPEL
+1124 
-1138 AKSIFGDFVDDF
+1138 
-1150 DTVFDTVRSVLDERA
+1150 
-1165 QLGQQ
+1165 
-1170 ESGSQGSTAATTIPE
+1170 GSIPE
-1185 LMPTQRVQELIP
+1185 LMPTANQSVQEPIP
-1197 TLEDHPNTVGAA
+1197 TLADHPNTVGAA

-1214 RPEVSSQSHMTRD
+1214 RPEVASQSHMTRD
-1227 TDNDYLQPLVQRDQ
+1227 TDNDYLQPLVQSDQ

-1289 LAGSVLREWDSALGD
+1289 LAGSVLREWDLALGD
-1304 MDKSGEAYKQ
+1304 MDKSGDAYKQ

-1347 TAVMQSQKNIK
+1347 TAVMQSQKSIK

-1371 KFDQYKSDVET
+1371 KFDQYKGDVET
-1382 AIANAEDTATQK
+1382 AVANAEDTATQK
-1394 ANDAVQKAIETVR
+1394 ANDAVQKAIEAV
-1407 QQVADETDQ
+1407 QQQATDTDAQ
-1416 PSVEDVLGRKLAA
+1416 PSNATKRGKRTEKTQDEANQPSAEDVLSRKLAA
-1429 AVNRY
+1429 AVKRHV
-1434 ATDGKEASVEDVV
+1434 TDGKESSVEDVV

-1462 TEKGARPK
+1462 TEKGARPQ
-1470 KPKLTVEQKLQ
+1470 KPKLTVEEKLQ

-1490 TQAWEAAKEALVER
+1490 SRVWEAAKEALTER

-1518 FNDAGES
+1518 FDDAGES

-1546 DFKTLVKKGRR
+1546 DFKALVKKGRG

-1599 ADANLKAIRGGKG
+1599 ADANLKAIQNGKS
-1612 KTSKSTHDQFLGL
+1612 KTSKATHDQFLGL
-1625 LRMGIYDNEDVKA
+1625 LRMGIYDNDDVQA

-1686 RNLSGSFH
+1686 QNVSGSFR
-1694 DAWDVWRYTSMLFN
+1694 DAWDTWRYTSMLLS

-1723 LNART
+1723 LNARA
-1728 KDVVLAAMEWMIN
+1728 KDVVLASMEWMIN

-1760 NGRAL
+1760 DGRAL

-1816 LSGLDSL
+1816 LSALDSL

-1844 GLRGINKNMD
+1844 GLRGINKTMD

-1859 IRASAE
+1859 IQDSAA

-1906 SLALLD
+1906 SLDLLD

-1991 IKVARGTG
+1991 VKVARGTG

-2007 AAASVTGSLLFALG
+2007 AAASVTGSVLFALG

-2056 DDGKL
+2056 EDGKL
-2061 HSYTIDWANAAAIPM
+2061 RSYTIDWANAAAIPM

-2147 PTLVGQVAR
+2147 PTLAGQVAR

-2202 DTQPNTG
+2202 DTQSNTG

-2224 YYGETTDDPVKQGVL
+2224 YYSETTDDPVKQGVL

-2251 PEVAEKKVVWTS
+2251 PEVAEKKVSWTS

-2275 EYTDFATQQGQL
+2275 EYTDFATQSGQL

-2297 SRYTEEQQVELIPEL
+2297 SRYNEEQQVQLIPEL

-2317 KITALDIV
+2317 KIAALDIV
-2325 PDFSVGTE
+2325 PDYSVGTE
-2333 ERKRIDIYNQYG
+2333 EQKRIDIYNQYG
-2345 IDGLMNWIAYRKYA
+2345 IEGLMNWIAYRKYA

-2367 NQSEARAWLNDSD
+2367 NQSEARAWLNDSN
-2380 MSETMKDAFWAA
+2380 MSEAMKDAFWDA
-2392 SSSNWKSSR
+2392 SSTTWKSKR

>member
-131 ALQERKETQDTN
+131 ALQERKETQDAN

-175 ATKKRLSQRL
+175 ATKKSFSQRV

-215 DLGGDQTPQAT
+215 DLGGGQTPQAT
-226 AAKQRS
+226 AAKQKS
-232 RTKTRA
+232 RTKSRA

-265 KQGKTQTR
+265 KQGKTKTR

-286 TALGVDSF
+286 TALGVDTF
-294 AGRAGATGLGAVS
+294 GGRAGATGLGAVS
-307 GFAAGLAN
+307 GFAAGVAN

-336 EAASNDLQEAN
+336 EAASDDLQEAN

-389 NQVTPERNQVVS
+389 NQVTPERNQVVGN
-401 DMLDFAQN
+401 MLDFAQN

-566 SAAGSSLIGSGVNRL
+566 SAAGSSLIGSGVNRA
-581 REAQE
+581 REAFGANG

-593 VQQAEPVSPDT
+593 VQQAEPVSPAPET
-604 EAARQPLEAGQE
+604 SVFPEPESVSPSPETVAQQPLEATQE
-616 ALPGLDAVVDAYH
+616 SIPELGVVTPNATPKTAIDVIVDAYR
-629 NGNLTNAQI
+629 NGTLTNKQI
-638 EQLKPGGELRQ
+638 DQLKPGGELRQ
-649 AFEEATGVKLPDTS
+649 AFEEATGVTLPDTS
-663 SETRKTLKAEAQI
+663 SETRKALRTGAQNEIPYLRPVDSAEN
-676 QTIPTLSEDA
+676 T
-686 GYVPAGYH
+686 GYDGTNEAYT
-694 AEDPGYIGGA
+694 GGA
-704 TSRDIAAEITGKDG
+704 SHYDGTGSGERSFAEQNGEGREGIPELLRDTENGSGAKSGEISMGGRDNAGGSQVLRGFLTVSPETQAAIEQSGATPLELRDTTSDPQLFSSALDEAIRKNPHGLMVSPKTVEELSSPGTRTFMSADNMAGALVTADGDIEAVFKIPQSTAKQAATSLIITAVENGGNKLDCYGKGLVKTYNQRGFEAVAKIPFNAEQAPDGWSYGKQDVYVMKLRDGVTARDIATNLNASEENGGYHLQTIDE
-718 KSVYTRQ
+718 
-725 LADIRDRF
+725 LAALPVFDDY
-733 LDAVQNGEDT
+733 DE
-743 STIEQEAQALA
+743 ALA
-754 EKIFPESAF
+754 
-763 VENTDTDYVRALRE
+763 YR
-777 ALKKPVRVTDAEL
+777 
-790 SDLENALGAT
+790 
-800 RTEINRRYGL
+800 
-810 NLVKAGDSST
+810 DSLISN
-820 SGLDQAVMEL
+820 S
-830 GEAFPDV
+830 
-837 DLFAHPADAFAE
+837 
-849 IVQKY
+849 
-854 DQLKDGVQAVD
+854 
-865 TESMKAARAYVADHI
+865 TES
-880 LYGDSLDAAMAR
+880 
-892 EAQTEAFDNFENSPY
+892 
-907 TETNAMQD
+907 
-915 GGEEVG
+915 
-921 TRGGYGRRNLDGVDF
+921 
-936 SEDDRRAEGKAP
+936 
-948 EKPAFSGKG
+948 
-957 SANTGVPEQVRR
+957 
-969 VPGGGTPERVRE
+969 
-981 INGHRYTYGQP
+981 
-992 DAADYTAPVRT
+992 
-1003 AADYAKQRYGLDV
+1003 
-1016 DVSDGPAYVDGN
+1016 GN
-1028 EHNSLMFTLPDGTIV
+1028 
-1043 VNNAAALDPDTVTAM
+1043 
-1058 IDHEVMHNIQHKN
+1058 
-1071 HALYARVDAALKESG
+1071 
-1086 VNPNA
+1086 
-1091 YREGTDLYEV
+1091 
-1101 LHGYDERNPDFMDLD
+1101 
-1116 NLPKFRRE
+1116 
-1124 LSAQIAGYAYRPEL
+1124 
-1138 AKSIFGDFVDDF
+1138 
-1150 DTVFDTVRSVLDERA
+1150 
-1165 QLGQQ
+1165 
-1170 ESGSQGSTAATTIPE
+1170 IPE
-1185 LMPTQRVQELIP
+1185 LMPTANQSVQEPIP
-1197 TLEDHPNTVGAA
+1197 TLADHPNTVGAA

-1214 RPEVSSQSHMTRD
+1214 RPEVASQSHMTRD
-1227 TDNDYLQPLVQRDQ
+1227 TDNDYLQPLVQSDQ
-1241 GGEQKFTHERV
+1241 GGEQQFTHERV

-1347 TAVMQSQKNIK
+1347 TAVMQSQKSIK

-1394 ANDAVQKAIETVR
+1394 ANDAVQKAIGTAQR
-1407 QQVADETDQ
+1407 QVANETDQ

-1490 TQAWEAAKEALVER
+1490 SRVWEAAKEALTER

-1518 FNDAGES
+1518 FDDAGES

-1546 DFKTLVKKGRR
+1546 DFKALVKKGRG

-1599 ADANLKAIRGGKG
+1599 ADANLKAIQNGKS
-1612 KTSKSTHDQFLGL
+1612 KTSKATHDQFLGL

-1686 RNLSGSFH
+1686 QNVSGSFR
-1694 DAWDVWRYTSMLFN
+1694 DAWDTWRYTSMLLS

-1723 LNART
+1723 LNARA
-1728 KDVVLAAMEWMIN
+1728 KDVVLASMEWMIN

-1760 NGRAL
+1760 DGRAL

-1816 LSGLDSL
+1816 LSALDSL

-1844 GLRGINKNMD
+1844 GLRGINKTMD

-1859 IRASAE
+1859 IQDSAA

-1906 SLALLD
+1906 SLDLLD
-1912 KARAHAIQQA
+1912 RARAHAIQQA

-1991 IKVARGTG
+1991 VKVARGTG

-2007 AAASVTGSLLFALG
+2007 AAASVTGSVLFALG
-2021 GILAEKGLLTA
+2021 GILAKKGLLTA
-2032 GIGDDEKDKANL
+2032 GISDDEKDKANL

-2090 ASLNSVASAS
+2090 ASLNSVVSAS

-2114 GLNDNL
+2114 GLNNNL

-2130 IYGMAKQSLSS
+2130 VYGMAKQSLSS

-2147 PTLVGQVAR
+2147 PTLAGQVAR
-2156 SIDPVRRST
+2156 SVDPVRRST

-2202 DTQPNTG
+2202 DTQSNTG

-2224 YYGETTDDPVKQGVL
+2224 YYSETTDDPVKQGVL

-2251 PEVAEKKVVWTS
+2251 PEVAEKKVSWTS

-2275 EYTDFATQQGQL
+2275 EYTDFATQSGQL

-2297 SRYTEEQQVELIPEL
+2297 SRYNEEQQVQLIPEL

-2317 KITALDIV
+2317 KIAALDIV
-2325 PDFSVGTE
+2325 PDYSVGTE
-2333 ERKRIDIYNQYG
+2333 EQKRIDIYNQYG
-2345 IDGLMNWIAYRKYA
+2345 IEGLMNWIAYRKYA

-2367 NQSEARAWLNDSD
+2367 NQSEARAWLNDSN
-2380 MSETMKDAFWAA
+2380 MSEAMKDAFWDA
-2392 SSSNWKSSR
+2392 SSTTWKSKR

>member
-30 TGMSSA
+30 TGMNSA

-117 ALDSELEEM
+117 ALDAELEER
-126 AKTRV
+126 AKTQV
-131 ALQERKETQDTN
+131 ALQERKENRDTN

-163 ASRTFAPERKGS
+163 ASRTFAPKRKGS
-175 ATKKRLSQRL
+175 ATKKSLSQRV
-185 AAGVKGLAKGASTYK
+185 AAGVKGLAKVPSAVKDGVVQGTALHNRMK
-200 QMQKA
+200 AA
-205 RGGVSAEDSV
+205 RGGVSTEDSV

-232 RTKTRA
+232 RTKSRA
-238 SVAKQSFT
+238 SVAKQNFT

-265 KQGKTQTR
+265 KQGKTKTR

-307 GFAAGLAN
+307 GFAAGVAN

-336 EAASNDLQEAN
+336 EAASDDLQEAN
-347 EQRDA
+347 ERRDA

-401 DMLDFAQN
+401 NMLDFAQN

-475 LNQAVLRSGLSGAVS
+475 LNQAVLRSGLSGVVS
-490 AITNKLPLEQG
+490 GITNKLPLEQG
-501 AELMA
+501 AELIA
-506 GNGPGLVR
+506 GNGPGIVR

-566 SAAGSSLIGSGVNRL
+566 SAAGSSLIGSGVNRA
-581 REAQE
+581 REVLGANG

-593 VQQAEPVSPDT
+593 VQQAEPVSPAPET
-604 EAARQPLEAGQE
+604 SVFPEPESVSPSPETAAQQPLEATQE
-616 ALPGLDAVVDAYH
+616 GIPELGVVTPDTAPKTAIDVIVDAYR
-629 NGNLTNAQI
+629 NGTLTNKQI
-638 EQLKPGGELRQ
+638 DQLKPGGELRQ
-649 AFEEATGVKLPDTS
+649 AFEEATGVTLPDTS
-663 SETRKTLKAEAQI
+663 SETRKALRTGAQNEIPYLKPVDSAGNTGYDETNEAY
-676 QTIPTLSEDA
+676 T
-686 GYVPAGYH
+686 
-694 AEDPGYIGGA
+694 GGA
-704 TSRDIAAEITGKDG
+704 SYDGQGEQSRDFAQPNREGREGVPELLRNPANGGGPGTG
-718 KSVYTRQ
+718 
-725 LADIRDRF
+725 ADIVDGRNATGRSQVVRGFLTASPETQAAVAQSGATPLELRDTTSDPQLFSTALEEARQKNPHGLMVSPKTVEELNQPGTITF
-733 LDAVQNGEDT
+733 MSADNMAGALVTADGDIEAVFKNPQSKAKRAVT
-743 STIEQEAQALA
+743 PLLITA
-754 EKIFPESAF
+754 
-763 VENTDTDYVRALRE
+763 VENGGHKLDC
-777 ALKKPVRVTDAEL
+777 
-790 SDLENALGAT
+790 
-800 RTEINRRYGL
+800 YG
-810 NLVKAGDSST
+810 D
-820 SGLDQAVMEL
+820 GL
-830 GEAFPDV
+830 
-837 DLFAHPADAFAE
+837 
-849 IVQKY
+849 VQKY
-854 DQLKDGVQAVD
+854 NQSGFEAVAKIPFNAGEAEAGWTYGNQDVYVMKLRDGVTAQDIAGQLGKSEMDGGFHIQTGAELANLPVFD
-865 TESMKAARAYVADHI
+865 DYDEALAYR
-880 LYGDSLDAAMAR
+880 DSLL
-892 EAQTEAFDNFENSPY
+892 T
-907 TETNAMQD
+907 T
-915 GGEEVG
+915 
-921 TRGGYGRRNLDGVDF
+921 
-936 SEDDRRAEGKAP
+936 
-948 EKPAFSGKG
+948 PA
-957 SANTGVPEQVRR
+957 
-969 VPGGGTPERVRE
+969 
-981 INGHRYTYGQP
+981 
-992 DAADYTAPVRT
+992 
-1003 AADYAKQRYGLDV
+1003 
-1016 DVSDGPAYVDGN
+1016 
-1028 EHNSLMFTLPDGTIV
+1028 
-1043 VNNAAALDPDTVTAM
+1043 
-1058 IDHEVMHNIQHKN
+1058 
-1071 HALYARVDAALKESG
+1071 
-1086 VNPNA
+1086 
-1091 YREGTDLYEV
+1091 
-1101 LHGYDERNPDFMDLD
+1101 
-1116 NLPKFRRE
+1116 
-1124 LSAQIAGYAYRPEL
+1124 
-1138 AKSIFGDFVDDF
+1138 
-1150 DTVFDTVRSVLDERA
+1150 
-1165 QLGQQ
+1165 
-1170 ESGSQGSTAATTIPE
+1170 ESGSIPE
-1185 LMPTQRVQELIP
+1185 LMPTANQSVQEPIP
-1197 TLEDHPNTVGAA
+1197 TLADHPNTVGAA

-1214 RPEVSSQSHMTRD
+1214 RPEVASQSHMTRD

-1289 LAGSVLREWDSALGD
+1289 LAGSVLREWDLALGD
-1304 MDKSGEAYKQ
+1304 MDKSGDAYKQ

-1347 TAVMQSQKNIK
+1347 TAVMQSQKSIK

-1371 KFDQYKSDVET
+1371 KFDQYKDDVET
-1382 AIANAEDTATQK
+1382 AVANAEDTATQK
-1394 ANDAVQKAIETVR
+1394 ANDAVQKAIEAV
-1407 QQVADETDQ
+1407 QQQATDTDAQPSNATKRGKRTEKTQDETNQ
-1416 PSVEDVLGRKLAA
+1416 PSAEDVLSRKLAA
-1429 AVNRY
+1429 AVKRHV
-1434 ATDGKEASVEDVV
+1434 TDGKESSVEDVV

-1462 TEKGARPK
+1462 TEKGARPQ
-1470 KPKLTVEQKLQ
+1470 KPKLTVEEKLQ

-1490 TQAWEAAKEALVER
+1490 SRVWEAAKEALTER

-1518 FNDAGES
+1518 FDDAGES

-1546 DFKTLVKKGRR
+1546 DFKALVKKSRG
-1557 DKQSTLREIQE
+1557 DKQATLREIQD

-1612 KTSKSTHDQFLGL
+1612 KTSKSTHDQFLEL
-1625 LRMGIYDNEDVKA
+1625 LRMGVYDEGDVQA

-1659 LAERAEQLPANSRD
+1659 LAERAEQLPVNSRD
-1673 RVLLE
+1673 RVLME
-1678 SEAATIAA
+1678 SEVATIAA
-1686 RNLSGSFH
+1686 QNLSGSFR
-1694 DAWDVWRYTSMLFN
+1694 DAWDAWRYTSMLLS

-1723 LNART
+1723 LNARA
-1728 KDVVLAAMEWMIN
+1728 KDVVLASMEWMIN

-1754 VTPFTE
+1754 VTPFTKD
-1760 NGRAL
+1760 GRAL

-1778 RQLSGTSERMNLARD
+1778 RQLSGSSERMNLARD
-1793 MQRHR
+1793 MQQHR
-1798 EAFRS
+1798 KTFRS

-1816 LSGLDSL
+1816 LAGLDSL
-1823 AARASAPLE
+1823 AARASAPLG

-1837 GAFGVLE
+1837 GAFGSLE
-1844 GLRGINKNMD
+1844 GLRGINKTMD

-1859 IRASAE
+1859 IQDSAA

-2114 GLNDNL
+2114 GLNNNL

-2147 PTLVGQVAR
+2147 PTLAGQVAR
-2156 SIDPVRRST
+2156 SVDPVRRST

-2209 GSFAGRLAYNMLSPG
+2209 GSFAGRLAYNMFSPG
-2224 YYGETTDDPVKQGVL
+2224 YYSETTDDPVKQGVL

-2251 PEVAEKKVVWTS
+2251 PEVAEKKVSWTS
-2263 DKERHSYQLSPQ
+2263 NKERHSYQLSPQ

-2312 YSTAG
+2312 YSTAE
-2317 KITALDIV
+2317 KITALDVV
-2325 PDFSVGTE
+2325 PDYSVGTE
-2333 ERKRIDIYNQYG
+2333 EQKRIDIYNQYG

-2359 NTDGKTGI
+2359 NTDGKAGI

-2380 MSETMKDAFWAA
+2380 MSEAMKDAFWDA
-2392 SSSNWKSSR
+2392 SSTTWKSSR

>member
-51 PDYGDIANS
+51 PDYGNIANS
-60 FTTAYTK
+60 FTSAYTK

-131 ALQERKETQDTN
+131 ALQERKETQDAN

-175 ATKKRLSQRL
+175 ATKKSLSQRL

-215 DLGGDQTPQAT
+215 DLGGGQTPQAT
-226 AAKQRS
+226 AAKQKS
-232 RTKTRA
+232 RTKARA
-238 SVAKQSFT
+238 SVAKQNFT

-265 KQGKTQTR
+265 KQGKTKTR

-336 EAASNDLQEAN
+336 EAASDDLQAAN

-389 NQVTPERNQVVS
+389 NQVTPERNQAVS
-401 DMLDFAQN
+401 NMLDFAQN

-417 LDNTGRFV
+417 LGNTGRFL

-454 TLMGVSAAGNRE
+454 ALMGASAAGNRE

-506 GNGPGLVR
+506 GNGPGIVR

-566 SAAGSSLIGSGVNRL
+566 SAAGSSLIGNGVNHA
-581 REAQE
+581 REALGANG

-593 VQQAEPVSPDT
+593 VQQAEPVSPST
-604 EAARQPLEAGQE
+604 ETAPQQPTAAAQ
-616 ALPGLDAVVDAYH
+616 DAVQSPVTAAVEAFR
-629 NGNLTNAQI
+629 NGTLTNQ
-638 EQLKPGGELRQ
+638 QLDDLKPGGALRSEFEAATGMTLPETSSATRQALKAGMQEEIPYLRPVDSTENTGYDGTNEAYTGGANYDGTRSESGSIAEPDGEGREGIPELLRNPENGGRAQSGEGLVGKRDTTGGSQVLRGFLTVSPGTQAAIEQSGATPLELR
-649 AFEEATGVKLPDTS
+649 DTS
-663 SETRKTLKAEAQI
+663 SDPQLFSTALEEARQKNPHGLMVSPKTVEELNQPGTITFMNADNMAGALVTADGDIEAVFKNPQSKAKQA
-676 QTIPTLSEDA
+676 
-686 GYVPAGYH
+686 
-694 AEDPGYIGGA
+694 A
-704 TSRDIAAEITGKDG
+704 TSLLITAVENGGRKLDCYGDELVHTYNGRGFEAVARIPFNAGAVEDGWTYGAKDVYVMKLLDGVTAQDIAGRLRMDEDDG
-718 KSVYTRQ
+718 GFHMQ
-725 LADIRDRF
+725 
-733 LDAVQNGEDT
+733 
-743 STIEQEAQALA
+743 
-754 EKIFPESAF
+754 
-763 VENTDTDYVRALRE
+763 
-777 ALKKPVRVTDAEL
+777 TDAEL
-790 SDLENALGAT
+790 ANLPVFDDYDEAL
-800 RTEINRRYGL
+800 
-810 NLVKAGDSST
+810 
-820 SGLDQAVMEL
+820 
-830 GEAFPDV
+830 
-837 DLFAHPADAFAE
+837 
-849 IVQKY
+849 
-854 DQLKDGVQAVD
+854 
-865 TESMKAARAYVADHI
+865 AYR
-880 LYGDSLDAAMAR
+880 DSL
-892 EAQTEAFDNFENSPY
+892 
-907 TETNAMQD
+907 
-915 GGEEVG
+915 
-921 TRGGYGRRNLDGVDF
+921 L
-936 SEDDRRAEGKAP
+936 
-948 EKPAFSGKG
+948 
-957 SANTGVPEQVRR
+957 
-969 VPGGGTPERVRE
+969 
-981 INGHRYTYGQP
+981 
-992 DAADYTAPVRT
+992 TAPT
-1003 AADYAKQRYGLDV
+1003 EN
-1016 DVSDGPAYVDGN
+1016 GN
-1028 EHNSLMFTLPDGTIV
+1028 
-1043 VNNAAALDPDTVTAM
+1043 
-1058 IDHEVMHNIQHKN
+1058 
-1071 HALYARVDAALKESG
+1071 
-1086 VNPNA
+1086 
-1091 YREGTDLYEV
+1091 
-1101 LHGYDERNPDFMDLD
+1101 
-1116 NLPKFRRE
+1116 
-1124 LSAQIAGYAYRPEL
+1124 
-1138 AKSIFGDFVDDF
+1138 
-1150 DTVFDTVRSVLDERA
+1150 
-1165 QLGQQ
+1165 
-1170 ESGSQGSTAATTIPE
+1170 IPE
-1185 LMPTQRVQELIP
+1185 LMPTANQSVQEPIP
-1197 TLEDHPNTVGAA
+1197 TLADHPNTVGAA

-1214 RPEVSSQSHMTRD
+1214 RPEVASQSHMTRD

-1347 TAVMQSQKNIK
+1347 TAVMQSQKSIK

-1394 ANDAVQKAIETVR
+1394 ANDAVQKAIGTAQR
-1407 QQVADETDQ
+1407 QVANETDQ

-1490 TQAWEAAKEALVER
+1490 TQAWEAAKEALTER

-1518 FNDAGES
+1518 FDDAGES

-1546 DFKTLVKKGRR
+1546 DFKALVKKSRG
-1557 DKQSTLREIQE
+1557 DKQATLREIQD

-1599 ADANLKAIRGGKG
+1599 ADSNLKAIRDGKS
-1612 KTSKSTHDQFLGL
+1612 KTSKSTHDQFLEL
-1625 LRMGIYDNEDVKA
+1625 LRMGVYDESDVQA

-2130 IYGMAKQSLSS
+2130 VYGMAKQSLSS

-2263 DKERHSYQLSPQ
+2263 DKERHTYQLSPQ

-2287 RKDMAEAVLD
+2287 RKDMAEAVLA

-2312 YSTAG
+2312 YGTAG

-2325 PDFSVGTE
+2325 PDYSVGTE

-2380 MSETMKDAFWAA
+2380 MSDAMKDAFWAA

>member
-60 FTTAYTK
+60 FTSAYTK

-131 ALQERKETQDTN
+131 ALQERKETLDTN

-163 ASRTFAPERKGS
+163 ASRAFAPERKGS
-175 ATKKRLSQRL
+175 ATKKSFSQRF
-185 AAGVKGLAKGASTYK
+185 AAGVKGFAKGASAYK

-215 DLGGDQTPQAT
+215 DLGGVQTPQAT
-226 AAKQRS
+226 AAKQKS
-232 RTKTRA
+232 RTKARA
-238 SVAKQSFT
+238 SVAKQNFT

-265 KQGKTQTR
+265 KQGKTKTR

-294 AGRAGATGLGAVS
+294 GGRAGAIGLGAVS
-307 GFAAGLAN
+307 GFAAGVAN

-336 EAASNDLQEAN
+336 EAASDDLQEAN

-389 NQVTPERNQVVS
+389 NQVTPERNQVVGN
-401 DMLDFAQN
+401 MLDFAQN

-454 TLMGVSAAGNRE
+454 ALMGASAAGNRE

-475 LNQAVLRSGLSGAVS
+475 LNQAVLRSGLSGVVS
-490 AITNKLPLEQG
+490 GVTNKLPLEQG
-501 AELMA
+501 AELIA
-506 GNGPGLVR
+506 GGGPGVLR

-566 SAAGSSLIGSGVNRL
+566 SAAGSSLIGSGVNRA
-581 REAQE
+581 REALGANG

-593 VQQAEPVSPDT
+593 VQQNETVSPSAEPAPQQPT
-604 EAARQPLEAGQE
+604 AAAQ
-616 ALPGLDAVVDAYH
+616 DAVQSPVTAAVEAFR
-629 NGNLTNAQI
+629 NGTLTNQQI
-638 EQLKPGGELRQ
+638 DQLKPGGELRQ
-649 AFEEATGVKLPDTS
+649 AFEEATGVTLPDTS
-663 SETRKTLKAEAQI
+663 SETRKALKAGAQEEIPYLRPVDSAENTGYDETNEAYTGGASYDGNGRTSGSIAQSDGEGREG
-676 QTIPTLSEDA
+676 IPELLRNPENGGRSGVGARTMDERDTAGGSQVLRGFLTLSPETQA
-686 GYVPAGYH
+686 AI
-694 AEDPGYIGGA
+694 EQSGA
-704 TSRDIAAEITGKDG
+704 TPLELRDTTSDPQLFSSALDEAIRKNPHGLMVSPKTVEELSSPGTRTFMSADNMAGALVTADGDIEAVFKIPQSTAKQAATSLIITAVENGGNKLDCYGNDLVKTYNKRGFEAVAKIPFSAEHAPQGWTYGEKDVYVMKLRDGVTAQDIAGQLG
-718 KSVYTRQ
+718 KSEMDGGFHMQ
-725 LADIRDRF
+725 
-733 LDAVQNGEDT
+733 
-743 STIEQEAQALA
+743 
-754 EKIFPESAF
+754 
-763 VENTDTDYVRALRE
+763 
-777 ALKKPVRVTDAEL
+777 TDAEL
-790 SDLENALGAT
+790 ANLPVFDDYDEAL
-800 RTEINRRYGL
+800 
-810 NLVKAGDSST
+810 
-820 SGLDQAVMEL
+820 
-830 GEAFPDV
+830 
-837 DLFAHPADAFAE
+837 
-849 IVQKY
+849 
-854 DQLKDGVQAVD
+854 
-865 TESMKAARAYVADHI
+865 AYR
-880 LYGDSLDAAMAR
+880 DSLL
-892 EAQTEAFDNFENSPY
+892 T
-907 TETNAMQD
+907 T
-915 GGEEVG
+915 
-921 TRGGYGRRNLDGVDF
+921 
-936 SEDDRRAEGKAP
+936 
-948 EKPAFSGKG
+948 PA
-957 SANTGVPEQVRR
+957 
-969 VPGGGTPERVRE
+969 
-981 INGHRYTYGQP
+981 
-992 DAADYTAPVRT
+992 
-1003 AADYAKQRYGLDV
+1003 
-1016 DVSDGPAYVDGN
+1016 
-1028 EHNSLMFTLPDGTIV
+1028 
-1043 VNNAAALDPDTVTAM
+1043 
-1058 IDHEVMHNIQHKN
+1058 
-1071 HALYARVDAALKESG
+1071 
-1086 VNPNA
+1086 
-1091 YREGTDLYEV
+1091 
-1101 LHGYDERNPDFMDLD
+1101 
-1116 NLPKFRRE
+1116 
-1124 LSAQIAGYAYRPEL
+1124 
-1138 AKSIFGDFVDDF
+1138 
-1150 DTVFDTVRSVLDERA
+1150 
-1165 QLGQQ
+1165 
-1170 ESGSQGSTAATTIPE
+1170 ESGSIPE
-1185 LMPTQRVQELIP
+1185 LMPTANQSVQELIP
-1197 TLEDHPNTVGAA
+1197 TLSDHPNTVGAA

-1214 RPEVSSQSHMTRD
+1214 RPEVASQSHMTRD

-1241 GGEQKFTHERV
+1241 GGEQQFTHERV

-1347 TAVMQSQKNIK
+1347 TAVMQSQKSIK

-1407 QQVADETDQ
+1407 QQVANETDQ
-1416 PSVEDVLGRKLAA
+1416 PSVGDALGRKLAA

-1490 TQAWEAAKEALVER
+1490 TQAWEAAKEALTER

-1518 FNDAGES
+1518 FDDAGES

-1532 IKQLVSKYTKDQGI
+1532 IKQLVSKYTKDQGL
-1546 DFKTLVKKGRR
+1546 DFKALVKKGRG

-1599 ADANLKAIRGGKG
+1599 ADANLKAIQNGKS
-1612 KTSKSTHDQFLGL
+1612 KTSKATHDQFLGL
-1625 LRMGIYDNEDVKA
+1625 LRMGIYDNDDVQA

-2130 IYGMAKQSLSS
+2130 VYGMAKQSLSS

-2312 YSTAG
+2312 YGTAG
-2317 KITALDIV
+2317 KIAALDIV
-2325 PDFSVGTE
+2325 PDYSVGTE

-2380 MSETMKDAFWAA
+2380 MSDAMKDAFWAA